1 MKDFFNRRQ
10 RFSLRKYSFG
20 VASVLLGTALFAAHS
35 AQADEVGTPTVSA
48 GNPGTSVAGESSSSL
63 VNTTTTAPQP
73 NPAASVTSPSASATS
88 TSTVALVST
97 ASEVASASTTET
109 TSTATAPA
117 TTATAAATASST
129 PTAAGT
135 TSVGSA
141 TSSSTGATSTSAVT
155 PTAVQPTVAQPVAPT
170 TQPTATTQPVSAP
183 TATQPVASTQPTSAS
198 VAQPATT
205 TLTTSTPSPTSAA
218 NTAALTTML
227 TANPMSAVGTA
238 PEVRSRSSRRRRS
251 LDNPESTSYTTG
263 AATATPIM
271 SDPNGATITNRPLVV
286 PTPKD
291 PNDHITAGINYQL
304 NPNTSQYTYLVTDL
318 MGFNKA
324 YNTKYYYRM
333 SKPYDN
339 STNVTI
345 ELVDGA
351 TNTVKETKQIN
362 GAGTV
367 NLGQAT
373 LAPIS
378 GAKQAYIEFR
388 FENIVDADKTNRPA
402 LRATWKYNGSAT
414 DFDGQ
419 RSAIQ
424 IYDVVN
430 PANEGTTITDPQYYI
445 PRLTH
450 KTTYYKVVDKNASTY
465 DKNRL
470 VGKFVQDTNGNYIK
484 NSSTAGDYKL
494 VNKDGIPDVGTQSY
508 RETGNEESLGSFTLT
523 AMEGQDFHAS
533 ALRAFEGY
541 SLYQTADP
549 RSLVDVLKKPYQVGQ
564 RWFDVANAEGAVK
577 RIKEVV
583 KEDGTVRIEM
593 WAIKSDSLNKIAK
606 DVNTDGYVK
615 VYETVIRPGSNNKID
630 HPEDLGKYPTIDDA
644 GWNRDNNT
652 PSYPGL
658 KPEYRDKLVKGQ
670 PFAIFSDKQ
679 NTNYKGDLEFARGS
693 GADFI
698 YKRPDGTFYR
708 MSWAGTVAQN
718 NVEVKENPVSATEAA
733 QYSPRY
739 SSAGEFYVNR
749 GSSDTS
755 YTINGVPVASG
766 NIFRLENKLT
776 PSYETIYYYV
786 KNEPIDIE
794 LKLKKVLKSLNTTV
808 QPELKKG
815 AFSFN
820 ITNVAADPANPLEK
834 DGPAINATVT
844 NKEDGSIPFTQKITQ
859 ADGTEKEVSLI
870 QLDKVGIYKYRI
882 TEVAGSD
889 TEVDYDGMSV
899 IATVTVTEKKDSSGN
914 YLGEHEYT
922 VTYTSKKGQDDSGNK
937 TDPDVSATNPTGTGT
952 DTEFNNFVV
961 APVNVEF
968 DFTKKLSGRNLKANE
983 FTFNLLN
990 EAGAVVGTAKND
1002 ANGNIKF
1009 TGIKYKVSDLGTN
1022 SAGKRNDSK
1031 TFNYTVKEVVPT
1043 TAEAGMSYDQMEA
1056 KVAVTVTKT
1065 GHTLTTATTYSSVNG
1080 IDANGNPTTGVDKE
1094 FNNTFTPNPVKVN
1107 LEFDKSLSNGTL
1119 NAGDFSFKLTG
1130 DGNVN
1135 ETVTN
1140 KANGK
1145 INFSTLSF
1153 DKAGVYNYTV
1163 KEVAGTNTDVDYDA
1177 MTINV
1182 KVTVTKDANT
1192 GLLSASTVMTSSGG
1206 EATDAND
1213 RVFNNYVV
1221 PAIPIR
1227 VDFKKALVGRPLKK
1241 NEFTFEMKDKNGV
1254 VVATGTNDEH
1264 GVVTFNQLPEVTNAQ
1279 VGKVIKYTVSEKVPA
1294 NKEFGVTYDNM
1305 VAEVSVSVVKNAT
1318 SHALQAVVTY
1328 PGGDTEF
1335 NNTVTPPTTPDFQP
1349 EKFIVNK
1356 EKYDITGTKL
1366 MDDDDELADEYTD
1379 TNANPYADGTANNE
1393 PENLN
1398 TKTVKKGDKIVYQ
1411 VWLDTTNL
1419 KASDNIQA
1427 VGISDKYEADKLEIN
1442 VADIKAYDSVTGV
1455 DVTDKFDITV
1465 NNGVITATSKASFI
1479 KDINNDPV
1487 IDTTKFAFGRYYK
1500 FDIPATVKMT
1510 TPNGVDIE
1518 NTANQIVHQY
1528 DPTNRNITKPEKPTQ
1543 KRVVNLPVPLEFDF
1557 TKKLDGRNLVENEFT
1572 FVLKKDGVAIQTVK
1586 NSAPDATTGIA
1597 KIAFKPLEFTKAD
1610 AGNTFTYTVEEV
1622 AGTDA
1627 TVSYDNMVATIKVEV
1642 KHDGTTMTTVV
1653 NMLQDAPDKEFNNT
1667 VKPPEEPKF
1676 NPEKYV
1682 VSKEKFDITGDK
1694 LLDDDSELADKYGDT
1709 KANPYVDGTANN
1721 EPENLNTKTV
1731 KPGSKLVYQVW
1742 LDTKQFSA
1750 TNTENIQTV
1759 GITDN
1764 YDEAKLDVNSIKVYD
1779 SVTGAD
1785 VTSKFDIANTG
1796 GVITATLKAG
1806 FTKSLGD
1813 ANNTQIID
1821 TTKFAFGRYYKVDIS
1836 TTVKTDA
1843 PAGKDIENTAGQIV
1857 HYYNPRTNTVEK
1869 PEKPTEKRVNS
1880 VPVPLELK
1888 FTKALDGRALQAGE
1902 FEFIL
1907 EKDGVEVE
1915 RVKNDAAGKINF
1927 KKLEFGKNDLG
1938 KTYNY
1943 TVREVAGTDA
1953 TVTYDTMVATV
1964 SVSISHDGTAKAIVK
1979 NVVDAPDKEFNN
1991 KVKPPEEPKF
2001 NPEKYVVST
2010 EKFDI
2015 TGDKL
2020 LDDDSELT
2028 DKYGDTNANPYA
2040 DGTANNEPENL
2051 NTKTVKPGSKLVYQV
2066 WLDTTQFSATNTENI
2081 QTVGIT
2087 DNYDEAK
2094 LNVNS
2099 IKVYD
2104 SVTGS
2109 DVTSK
2114 FDIANTGGV
2123 ITATLKAGF
2132 TKSLGDANNTQII
2145 DTTKFAFGRYYKVDI
2160 STTVKTDA
2168 PAGKDIENTAGQ
2180 IVHYYN
2186 PRTNTVEKPEKP
2198 TEKRV
2203 NSVPV
2208 PLELNF
2214 TKKLDGRQLKA
2225 NEFTFVLKKDG
2236 VEVERAKNDAPDAT
2250 TGIAKINFTKL
2261 EFGKDDI
2268 GKTYNYTVEEVKGTD
2283 STVSYDGMVA
2293 TVRVSISH
2301 DGTAKAI
2308 VKNVVDAPDKE
2319 FDNRV
2324 TPPEEPKFNPEK
2336 YVVRDEDFDLTG
2348 KKLLDDD
2355 SELADK
2361 YGDTKINPY
2370 ADKSN
2375 NNEKVTV
2382 RNDKGEL
2389 EEVFENLN
2397 TQPVK
2402 RGQKF
2407 YYQVWLDT
2415 TQFSANNKE
2424 NIQTVGITDNY
2435 DESKLIVTKNTI
2447 KVYDGETGADV
2458 TSKFDVAVTNGIITA
2473 NLKSGFTKSLG
2484 DANNTQVID
2493 TTKFE
2498 FGRYYKVVIPATVSQ
2513 DAYDGSE
2520 IENTATQTVHY
2531 YNPRTH
2537 TVETPDKPTQKRVN
2551 NIPTAIQLI
2560 FGKTLNGRKL
2570 QADEFSFVL
2579 KDKETNK
2586 ILEKAK
2592 NDADGK
2598 VTFKTIN
2605 YSKADIGQT
2614 FNYIVEEEKGDKPGV
2629 TYDDMKVNV
2638 TVQVIQPS
2646 SGDQLST
2653 VISYATEGGDAFT
2666 ADDTVFDNN
2675 VTPNFKPEKYVVS
2688 KEKFDLKGTKLL
2700 DDDAPNGKVEAENLN
2715 HHTLTRGQ
2723 KFYYQVWLDTR
2734 EFTAESNIQSV
2745 GITDDYDEAK
2755 LDIDESAIKVYDGET
2770 DVTDKFDISIKN
2782 GVIYATS
2789 KPSLTKPIS
2798 ATDATPVID
2807 TTKFAFGRYYK
2818 FDIPA
2823 TVKNIKDNDGV
2834 EFSNTANEI
2843 VHQYNPYNKQVTTPK
2858 KPTQTRENN
2867 VPVPLE
2873 FNYTKKL
2880 EGRELTAGEFS
2891 FLLKDQDGK
2900 VLQTVS
2906 NDKDGHIKFE
2916 QLLFSKADL
2925 GKTFTY
2931 TVEEVNDNKPGIS
2944 YDAMKA
2950 TVTVQVTKDGK
2961 ILKTVVNHASAGGNA
2976 TDANDKEFNNKVV
2989 PPEKPKFQPEK
3000 YVVNQEKFD
3009 ITGDKLVDDDK
3020 ELADKY
3026 ADTNANPYVDKTDNN
3041 EKENL
3046 NTKTVKRGDK
3056 LVYQVWLDTTKF
3068 DANNKDYIQTV
3079 GITDNYDEKKLNVNQ
3094 PDIKAYDGKTGKDV
3108 TAMFDIKVEN
3118 GVITANLKD
3127 GFTKSLGDK
3136 DNTQIIDTT
3145 KFAFGRYY
3153 KFDIPAIVKDSK
3165 NEKGEFDVPSGSD
3178 IENTAGQT
3186 VHYYDPTVKKV
3197 VKTPEKPTEKRVVN
3211 ISASVTFEFTK
3222 KLGGRDLKAGEF
3234 SFVLKDRK
3242 GKVIETVS
3250 NDADGKI
3257 KFSALEYKHGE
3268 EGIHFYTVEEV
3279 KGNDTTVTYD
3289 KMVAKVTVL
3298 VAKGGNVMTVTSK
3311 LPEDTEFNNIVTPPT
3326 PPTPVVPPVTPPTP
3340 PTPVVPPVTPPTPP
3354 TPVVPPVTPPTP
3366 PTPVVPPVTPPTPPT
3381 PVVPPVTPPT
3391 PPTPVVPPVTPP
3403 TSPEVSREQGLPKT
3417 GENKSVV
3424 AMAFGGLLAAA
3435 GLGLAG
3441 KRKKED

>member
-63 VNTTTTAPQP
+63 VNTTTTAPQS

-88 TSTVALVST
+88 TSTVALVSP

-109 TSTATAPA
+109 TSIATAPA

-227 TANPMSAVGTA
+227 TANPMSAAGTA
-238 PEVRSRSSRRRRS
+238 TEVRSRSSRRRRS
-251 LDNPESTSYTTG
+251 LDNPESTSHTTG
-263 AATATPIM
+263 AATATPTM

-465 DKNRL
+465 DMNRL

-494 VNKDGIPDVGTQSY
+494 VNKDGTPDVGTQSY

-630 HPEDLGKYPTIDDA
+630 HPEDLGKNPTIDDA

-708 MSWAGTVAQN
+708 MSWAGNVAQN

-766 NIFRLENKLT
+766 NIFRLENKLS
-776 PSYETIYYYV
+776 PSYETVYYYV

-859 ADGTEKEVSLI
+859 ADGAEKEVSLI

-889 TEVDYDGMSV
+889 TEVDYDEMSV
-899 IATVTVTEKKDSSGN
+899 TATVTVTEKKDASGN
-914 YLGEHEYT
+914 YLGEYEYT
-922 VTYTSKKGQDDSGNK
+922 VTYTSEKGQDDKGKETGTN
-937 TDPDVSATNPTGTGT
+937 VSATNPKEKTGT

-1002 ANGNIKF
+1002 LNGNIKF

-1213 RVFNNYVV
+1213 RVFNNFVV
-1221 PAIPIR
+1221 PP
-1227 VDFKKALVGRPLKK
+1227 VPVNVNFTKALAGRTLVAG
-1241 NEFTFEMKDKNGV
+1241 EFTFEMKDENGV

-1264 GVVTFNQLPEVTNAQ
+1264 GVVTFNQLPEVKNAQ
-1279 VGKVIKYTVSEKVPA
+1279 VGKVIKYKVTEKVPA

-1305 VAEVSVSVVKNAT
+1305 VAEVSVTVSKNADHT
-1318 SHALQAVVTY
+1318 LKATVTY

-1356 EKYDITGTKL
+1356 EKFDITGNKL
-1366 MDDDDELADEYTD
+1366 MDDDNELTNEYTE
-1379 TNANPYADGTANNE
+1379 TNADPYVDKTNNNE

-1398 TKTVKKGDKIVYQ
+1398 TKTVKKGDEIVYQ
-1411 VWLDTTNL
+1411 VWLDTTKL

-1427 VGISDKYEADKLEIN
+1427 VGITDKYEADKLKIN
-1442 VADIKAYDSVTGV
+1442 AADIKAYDSVTGT
-1455 DVTDKFDITV
+1455 DVTSKFVITV
-1465 NNGVITATSKASFI
+1465 NNGEITATSKDEFI
-1479 KDINNDPV
+1479 KDKV
-1487 IDTTKFAFGRYYK
+1487 IDTTKFEFGRYYK
-1500 FDIPATVKMT
+1500 FDIPATVKTT
-1510 TPNGVDIE
+1510 TPDGVDIE

-1528 DPTNRNITKPEKPTQ
+1528 DPTKRDITKPEKPTQ
-1543 KRVVNLPVPLEFDF
+1543 KRVVNLPISLPLNF
-1557 TKKLDGRNLVENEFT
+1557 TKRLDGRQLQANEFT
-1572 FVLKKDGVAIQTVK
+1572 FELRKDGVKVADAQ
-1586 NSAPDATTGIA
+1586 NDAPNANGVA
-1597 KIAFKPLEFTKAD
+1597 KINFKALQFTHAD
-1610 AGNTFTYTVEEV
+1610 LGKTYTYTVNEV
-1622 AGTDA
+1622 AGSDA
-1627 TVSYDNMVATIKVEV
+1627 TVTYDTMVATITVTIQK
-1642 KHDGTTMTTVV
+1642 DGTAKAIVAH
-1653 NMLQDAPDKEFNNT
+1653 LDQDAPDKEFNNK

-1682 VSKEKFDITGDK
+1682 VSTEKFDITGDK
-1694 LLDDDSELADKYGDT
+1694 LVDDDSELADKYGDT
-1709 KANPYVDGTANN
+1709 NANPYADGTANN

-1742 LDTKQFSA
+1742 LDTTQFSA

-1821 TTKFAFGRYYKVDIS
+1821 TTKFAFGRYYKFDIV

-1869 PEKPTEKRVNS
+1869 PN
-1880 VPVPLELK
+1880 
-1888 FTKALDGRALQAGE
+1888 
-1902 FEFIL
+1902 
-1907 EKDGVEVE
+1907 
-1915 RVKNDAAGKINF
+1915 
-1927 KKLEFGKNDLG
+1927 
-1938 KTYNY
+1938 
-1943 TVREVAGTDA
+1943 
-1953 TVTYDTMVATV
+1953 
-1964 SVSISHDGTAKAIVK
+1964 
-1979 NVVDAPDKEFNN
+1979 
-1991 KVKPPEEPKF
+1991 
-2001 NPEKYVVST
+2001 
-2010 EKFDI
+2010 
-2015 TGDKL
+2015 
-2020 LDDDSELT
+2020 
-2028 DKYGDTNANPYA
+2028 
-2040 DGTANNEPENL
+2040 
-2051 NTKTVKPGSKLVYQV
+2051 
-2066 WLDTTQFSATNTENI
+2066 
-2081 QTVGIT
+2081 
-2087 DNYDEAK
+2087 
-2094 LNVNS
+2094 
-2099 IKVYD
+2099 
-2104 SVTGS
+2104 
-2109 DVTSK
+2109 
-2114 FDIANTGGV
+2114 
-2123 ITATLKAGF
+2123 
-2132 TKSLGDANNTQII
+2132 
-2145 DTTKFAFGRYYKVDI
+2145 
-2160 STTVKTDA
+2160 
-2168 PAGKDIENTAGQ
+2168 
-2180 IVHYYN
+2180 
-2186 PRTNTVEKPEKP
+2186 KP

-2336 YVVRDEDFDLTG
+2336 YVVRDKDFDLTG

-2361 YGDTKINPY
+2361 YSDTKINPY

-2770 DVTDKFDISIKN
+2770 DVTDKFKISIKN

-2798 ATDATPVID
+2798 ATDSTPVID

-2858 KPTQTRENN
+2858 KPTQTRDNN

-3222 KLGGRDLKAGEF
+3222 KLEGRDLKAGEF

-3250 NDADGKI
+3250 NDVDGKI

-3381 PVVPPVTPPT
+3381 PPTPVVPPVTPPT

>member
-1 MKDFFNRRQ
+1 
-10 RFSLRKYSFG
+10 
-20 VASVLLGTALFAAHS
+20 
-35 AQADEVGTPTVSA
+35 
-48 GNPGTSVAGESSSSL
+48 
-63 VNTTTTAPQP
+63 
-73 NPAASVTSPSASATS
+73 
-88 TSTVALVST
+88 
-97 ASEVASASTTET
+97 
-109 TSTATAPA
+109 
-117 TTATAAATASST
+117 
-129 PTAAGT
+129 
-135 TSVGSA
+135 
-141 TSSSTGATSTSAVT
+141 
-155 PTAVQPTVAQPVAPT
+155 
-170 TQPTATTQPVSAP
+170 
-183 TATQPVASTQPTSAS
+183 
-198 VAQPATT
+198 
-205 TLTTSTPSPTSAA
+205 
-218 NTAALTTML
+218 ML

-1206 EATDAND
+1206 EAIDAND
-1213 RVFNNYVV
+1213 RVFNNFVV
-1221 PAIPIR
+1221 PP
-1227 VDFKKALVGRPLKK
+1227 VPVNVNFTKALAGRALVAG
-1241 NEFTFEMKDKNGV
+1241 EFTFEMKDSAGT

-1264 GVVTFNQLPEVTNAQ
+1264 GVVTFNRLPEVTNAQ
-1279 VGKVIKYTVSEKVPA
+1279 VGKAIKYTVSEKVPA

-1305 VAEVSVSVVKNAT
+1305 VAEVSVTVSKNADHT
-1318 SHALQAVVTY
+1318 LKATVTY

-1356 EKYDITGTKL
+1356 EKFDITGNKL
-1366 MDDDDELADEYTD
+1366 MDDDNELTNEYTE
-1379 TNANPYADGTANNE
+1379 TNADPYVDKTNNNE

-1398 TKTVKKGDKIVYQ
+1398 TKTVKKGDEIVYQ
-1411 VWLDTTNL
+1411 VWLDTTKL

-1427 VGISDKYEADKLEIN
+1427 VGITDKYEADKLEIN
-1442 VADIKAYDSVTGV
+1442 DADIKAYDSVTGA
-1455 DVTDKFDITV
+1455 DVTSKFVITV
-1465 NNGVITATSKASFI
+1465 NNGEITATSKDEFI
-1479 KDINNDPV
+1479 KDKV
-1487 IDTTKFAFGRYYK
+1487 IDTTKFEFGRYYK
-1500 FDIPATVKMT
+1500 FDIPATVKTT
-1510 TPNGVDIE
+1510 TPDGVDIE

-1528 DPTNRNITKPEKPTQ
+1528 DPTKRDITKPEKPTQ
-1543 KRVVNLPVPLEFDF
+1543 KRVVNLPVPLELKF
-1557 TKKLDGRNLVENEFT
+1557 TKALAGRQLKANEFE
-1572 FVLKKDGVAIQTVK
+1572 FVLEKDGVEVERVK
-1586 NSAPDATTGIA
+1586 NDAAG
-1597 KIAFKPLEFTKAD
+1597 KINFKKLEFGKDDFGKTYS
-1610 AGNTFTYTVEEV
+1610 YTVHEV
-1622 AGTDA
+1622 TGSDA
-1627 TVSYDNMVATIKVEV
+1627 TVTYDTMVATVRVSIS
-1642 KHDGTTMTTVV
+1642 HDGTAKAIVKNVV
-1653 NMLQDAPDKEFNNT
+1653 DAPDKEFNNK

-1682 VSKEKFDITGDK
+1682 VSTEKFDITGDK
-1694 LLDDDSELADKYGDT
+1694 LVDDDSELADKYGDT
-1709 KANPYVDGTANN
+1709 NANPYADGTANN

-1779 SVTGAD
+1779 SVTG
-1785 VTSKFDIANTG
+1785 
-1796 GVITATLKAG
+1796 
-1806 FTKSLGD
+1806 
-1813 ANNTQIID
+1813 
-1821 TTKFAFGRYYKVDIS
+1821 
-1836 TTVKTDA
+1836 
-1843 PAGKDIENTAGQIV
+1843 
-1857 HYYNPRTNTVEK
+1857 
-1869 PEKPTEKRVNS
+1869 
-1880 VPVPLELK
+1880 
-1888 FTKALDGRALQAGE
+1888 
-1902 FEFIL
+1902 
-1907 EKDGVEVE
+1907 
-1915 RVKNDAAGKINF
+1915 
-1927 KKLEFGKNDLG
+1927 
-1938 KTYNY
+1938 
-1943 TVREVAGTDA
+1943 
-1953 TVTYDTMVATV
+1953 
-1964 SVSISHDGTAKAIVK
+1964 
-1979 NVVDAPDKEFNN
+1979 
-1991 KVKPPEEPKF
+1991 
-2001 NPEKYVVST
+2001 
-2010 EKFDI
+2010 
-2015 TGDKL
+2015 
-2020 LDDDSELT
+2020 
-2028 DKYGDTNANPYA
+2028 
-2040 DGTANNEPENL
+2040 
-2051 NTKTVKPGSKLVYQV
+2051 
-2066 WLDTTQFSATNTENI
+2066 
-2081 QTVGIT
+2081 
-2087 DNYDEAK
+2087 
-2094 LNVNS
+2094 
-2099 IKVYD
+2099 
-2104 SVTGS
+2104 S

-2145 DTTKFAFGRYYKVDI
+2145 DTTKFAFGRYYKFDI
-2160 STTVKTDA
+2160 VTTVKTDA

-2236 VEVERAKNDAPDAT
+2236 VEVERAKNGAPDAT

-2324 TPPEEPKFNPEK
+2324 TPPEEPEFKPEK
-2336 YVVRDEDFDLTG
+2336 YVVRDEYFDLTG

-2382 RNDKGEL
+2382 PNDKGEL

-2447 KVYDGETGADV
+2447 KVYDGETGTDV
-2458 TSKFDVAVTNGIITA
+2458 TSKFDVAVTNDGIITA

-2537 TVETPDKPTQKRVN
+2537 KVETPDKPTQKRVN

-3222 KLGGRDLKAGEF
+3222 KLEGRDLKAGEF

>member
-1 MKDFFNRRQ
+1 
-10 RFSLRKYSFG
+10 
-20 VASVLLGTALFAAHS
+20 
-35 AQADEVGTPTVSA
+35 
-48 GNPGTSVAGESSSSL
+48 
-63 VNTTTTAPQP
+63 
-73 NPAASVTSPSASATS
+73 
-88 TSTVALVST
+88 
-97 ASEVASASTTET
+97 
-109 TSTATAPA
+109 
-117 TTATAAATASST
+117 
-129 PTAAGT
+129 
-135 TSVGSA
+135 
-141 TSSSTGATSTSAVT
+141 
-155 PTAVQPTVAQPVAPT
+155 
-170 TQPTATTQPVSAP
+170 
-183 TATQPVASTQPTSAS
+183 
-198 VAQPATT
+198 
-205 TLTTSTPSPTSAA
+205 
-218 NTAALTTML
+218 
-227 TANPMSAVGTA
+227 
-238 PEVRSRSSRRRRS
+238 
-251 LDNPESTSYTTG
+251 
-263 AATATPIM
+263 M

-465 DKNRL
+465 DMNRL

-494 VNKDGIPDVGTQSY
+494 VNKDGTPDVGTQSY

-630 HPEDLGKYPTIDDA
+630 HPEDLGKNPTIDDA

-708 MSWAGTVAQN
+708 MSWAGNVAQN

-766 NIFRLENKLT
+766 NIFRLENKLS
-776 PSYETIYYYV
+776 PSYETVYYYV

-859 ADGTEKEVSLI
+859 ADGAEKEVSLI

-889 TEVDYDGMSV
+889 TEVDYDEMSV
-899 IATVTVTEKKDSSGN
+899 TATVTVTEKKDASGN
-914 YLGEHEYT
+914 YLGEYEYT
-922 VTYTSKKGQDDSGNK
+922 VTYTSEKGQDDKGKETGTN
-937 TDPDVSATNPTGTGT
+937 VSATNPKEKTGT

-990 EAGAVVGTAKND
+990 EAGTVVGTAKND

-1213 RVFNNYVV
+1213 RVFNNFVV

-1227 VDFKKALVGRPLKK
+1227 VDFKKALVGRSLKA
-1241 NEFTFEMKDKNGV
+1241 NEFTFEMKDSAGT
-1254 VVATGTNDEH
+1254 VVATGTNDAN
-1264 GVVTFNQLPEVTNAQ
+1264 GVVTFNQLPKVKNAQ
-1279 VGKVIKYTVSEKVPA
+1279 VGQTIKYYVSEKVPS
-1294 NKEFGVTYDNM
+1294 NKEFGVTYDSM
-1305 VAEVSVSVVKNAT
+1305 VAEVSVTVSKNADHT
-1318 SHALQAVVTY
+1318 LKATVTY

-1356 EKYDITGTKL
+1356 KEYDITGNKL
-1366 MDDDDELADEYTD
+1366 MDDDDELADEYVD
-1379 TNANPYADGTANNE
+1379 TNANPYVDGTTNNE

-1398 TKTVKKGDKIVYQ
+1398 TKTVKKGDEIVYQ
-1411 VWLDTTNL
+1411 VWLDTTKL

-1427 VGISDKYEADKLEIN
+1427 VGITDKYEADKLEIN
-1442 VADIKAYDSVTGV
+1442 ASNIKAYDSVTGV
-1455 DVTDKFDITV
+1455 DVTAKFDIKV
-1465 NNGVITATSKASFI
+1465 ENGTITATSKDEFI
-1479 KDINNDPV
+1479 KDANNNPV
-1487 IDTTKFAFGRYYK
+1487 IDTTKFEFGRYYK

-1572 FVLKKDGVAIQTVK
+1572 FVLKKDGVAIQTAK

-1597 KIAFKPLEFTKAD
+1597 KIAFKPLEFTKAN

-1642 KHDGTTMTTVV
+1642 KHDGTTKATVV

-1682 VSKEKFDITGDK
+1682 VDKEKFDITGDK
-1694 LLDDDSELADKYGDT
+1694 LVDDDKELADKYADT
-1709 KANPYVDGTANN
+1709 NANPYADDASNN

-1731 KPGSKLVYQVW
+1731 KPGDKLVYQVW

-1750 TNTENIQTV
+1750 TNTENIQTLS
-1759 GITDN
+1759 ITDN
-1764 YDEAKLDVNSIKVYD
+1764 YDEDKLDVNSIKVYD

-1821 TTKFAFGRYYKVDIS
+1821 TTKFAFGRYYK
-1836 TTVKTDA
+1836 
-1843 PAGKDIENTAGQIV
+1843 
-1857 HYYNPRTNTVEK
+1857 
-1869 PEKPTEKRVNS
+1869 
-1880 VPVPLELK
+1880 
-1888 FTKALDGRALQAGE
+1888 
-1902 FEFIL
+1902 
-1907 EKDGVEVE
+1907 
-1915 RVKNDAAGKINF
+1915 
-1927 KKLEFGKNDLG
+1927 
-1938 KTYNY
+1938 
-1943 TVREVAGTDA
+1943 
-1953 TVTYDTMVATV
+1953 
-1964 SVSISHDGTAKAIVK
+1964 
-1979 NVVDAPDKEFNN
+1979 
-1991 KVKPPEEPKF
+1991 
-2001 NPEKYVVST
+2001 
-2010 EKFDI
+2010 FDI
-2015 TGDKL
+2015 
-2020 LDDDSELT
+2020 
-2028 DKYGDTNANPYA
+2028 
-2040 DGTANNEPENL
+2040 
-2051 NTKTVKPGSKLVYQV
+2051 V
-2066 WLDTTQFSATNTENI
+2066 
-2081 QTVGIT
+2081 
-2087 DNYDEAK
+2087 
-2094 LNVNS
+2094 
-2099 IKVYD
+2099 
-2104 SVTGS
+2104 
-2109 DVTSK
+2109 
-2114 FDIANTGGV
+2114 
-2123 ITATLKAGF
+2123 
-2132 TKSLGDANNTQII
+2132 
-2145 DTTKFAFGRYYKVDI
+2145 
-2160 STTVKTDA
+2160 TTVKTDA

-2324 TPPEEPKFNPEK
+2324 TPPEEPEFKPEK

-2675 VTPNFKPEKYVVS
+2675 VTPNFKPEKYVVF

-3118 GVITANLKD
+3118 GVITATLKD

-3222 KLGGRDLKAGEF
+3222 KLEGRDLKAGEF

-3391 PPTPVVPPVTPP
+3391 
-3403 TSPEVSREQGLPKT
+3403 SPEVSREQGLPKT

>member
-88 TSTVALVST
+88 TSTVALVSP

-155 PTAVQPTVAQPVAPT
+155 PTVVQPTVAQPVAST

-227 TANPMSAVGTA
+227 TANPMSAAGTA
-238 PEVRSRSSRRRRS
+238 PEVRSRSSRRRR
-251 LDNPESTSYTTG
+251 DAANPVTTNYTTG
-263 AATATPIM
+263 PATATPAM
-271 SDPNGATITNRPLVV
+271 SDPNGATISSRPLVV

-291 PNDHITAGINYQL
+291 SGQHVTTGIDFQL
-304 NPNTSQYTYLVTDL
+304 NPNPSQYTFAVTDL
-318 MGFNKA
+318 NSFNA
-324 YNTKYYYRM
+324 TYNKKYYYRL
-333 SKPYDN
+333 SKPYNASNDI
-339 STNVTI
+339 TI
-345 ELVDGA
+345 ELVDGQ
-351 TNTVKETKQIN
+351 NNNVVETKSIN
-362 GAGTV
+362 GSGTV
-367 NLGQAT
+367 SLGQSI
-373 LAPIS
+373 LAPLTGS
-378 GAKQAYIEFR
+378 SQAYIEFR
-388 FENIVDADKTNRPA
+388 FENIQDADKSSRPA
-402 LRATWKYNGSAT
+402 LRATWKVSGLVQNFA
-414 DFDGQ
+414 GQ
-419 RSAIQ
+419 RSGIQ
-424 IYDVVN
+424 IYDVAN
-430 PANEGTTITDPQYYI
+430 KANEGTSITDPQYYI
-445 PRLTH
+445 PRLTD
-450 KTTYYKVVDKNASTY
+450 KTTYYKAVDRGT
-465 DKNRL
+465 R
-470 VGKFVQDTNGNYIK
+470 QDVSRTEGIATITTAKRSNDVK
-484 NSSTAGDYKL
+484 NSDIVARYADGTVDVRNENGQI
-494 VNKDGIPDVGTQSY
+494 VNKTTYVNVDRNNINPQEYKEDGAEINLGTYTS
-508 RETGNEESLGSFTLT
+508 TG
-523 AMEGQDFHAS
+523 MEGQNLTAS
-533 ALRAFEGY
+533 GLRAFEGY
-541 SLYQTADP
+541 KLYQTADS
-549 RSLVDVLKKPYQVGQ
+549 RSLIDVLKQPFHVGQ
-564 RWFDVANAEGAVK
+564 RWFDVANAQGGVK

-583 KEDGTVRIEM
+583 SEDGTVRIEM
-593 WAIKSDSLNKIAK
+593 WAIKSDSLNKISS
-606 DVNTDGYVK
+606 DLNTDGYFK
-615 VYETVIRPGSNNKID
+615 VYETVIPPGKNNYDVRPQ
-630 HPEDLGKYPTIDDA
+630 DA
-644 GWNRDNNT
+644 GKDIDVSDPGWNQDNNT
-652 PSYPGL
+652 PQIPKPGFEYIDSL
-658 KPEYRDKLVKGQ
+658 KSKLVQGK
-670 PFAIFSDKQ
+670 PFTIFSDKQ
-679 NTNYKGDLEFARGS
+679 VTNYKGDLQFEKTENNVTTLLF
-693 GADFI
+693 
-698 YKRPDGTFYR
+698 KRPNGTFYK
-708 MSWAGTVAQN
+708 MD
-718 NVEVKENPVSATEAA
+718 KEYLQDASGNPTGKVNMKETDVSATDANG
-733 QYSPRY
+733 YKPTYVSK
-739 SSAGEFYVNR
+739 GEFYVNR
-749 GSSDTS
+749 GDKDNAYS
-755 YTINGVPVASG
+755 INGTPVSSGNVFRLQNDLNPVYRTVYYYAKPEPVKVKLQFTKALAGRTLQDGEFDFKIQDTASG
-766 NIFRLENKLT
+766 YNETVSNQNGKVTFSELT
-776 PSYETIYYYV
+776 FTKPGVYTYKV
-786 KNEPIDIE
+786 NEVP
-794 LKLKKVLKSLNTTV
+794 
-808 QPELKKG
+808 
-815 AFSFN
+815 
-820 ITNVAADPANPLEK
+820 
-834 DGPAINATVT
+834 
-844 NKEDGSIPFTQKITQ
+844 
-859 ADGTEKEVSLI
+859 GT
-870 QLDKVGIYKYRI
+870 
-882 TEVAGSD
+882 D
-889 TEVDYDGMSV
+889 TDVDYDGMES
-899 IATVTVTEKKDSSGN
+899 TVTITVTEKNAIGDLDAK
-914 YLGEHEYT
+914 
-922 VTYTSKKGQDDSGNK
+922 VTYTSINGQDDSGNT
-937 TDPDVSATNPTGTGT
+937 TDTNVSATNPTVRTGT

-1002 ANGNIKF
+1002 LNGNIKF

-1227 VDFKKALVGRPLKK
+1227 VDFKKALVGRPLKA
-1241 NEFTFEMKDKNGV
+1241 NEFTFEMKDSAGT
-1254 VVATGTNDEH
+1254 VVATGTNDAN
-1264 GVVTFNQLPEVTNAQ
+1264 GVVTFNQLPKVKNAQ
-1279 VGKVIKYTVSEKVPA
+1279 VGQTIKYYVSEKVPS
-1294 NKEFGVTYDNM
+1294 NKEFGVTYDSM
-1305 VAEVSVSVVKNAT
+1305 VAEVSVTVSKNADHT
-1318 SHALQAVVTY
+1318 LKATVTY

-1356 EKYDITGTKL
+1356 KEYDITGNKL
-1366 MDDDDELADEYTD
+1366 MDDDDELADEYVD
-1379 TNANPYADGTANNE
+1379 TNANPYVDGTTNNE

-1411 VWLDTTNL
+1411 VWLDTTKL

-1442 VADIKAYDSVTGV
+1442 VADIKAYDSVTGA

-1465 NNGVITATSKASFI
+1465 NNGVITATSKDNFI
-1479 KDINNDPV
+1479 KDKVNNPV
-1487 IDTTKFAFGRYYK
+1487 IDTTKFEFGRYYK
-1500 FDIPATVKMT
+1500 FDIPATVKTMT
-1510 TPNGVDIE
+1510 PDGVDIV
-1518 NTANQIVHQY
+1518 NTANQVVHQY
-1528 DPTNRNITKPEKPTQ
+1528 DPTKKTVTTPPKKDTQ
-1543 KRVVNLPVPLEFDF
+1543 KRVVNLPISLPLNF
-1557 TKKLDGRNLVENEFT
+1557 TKRLDGRQLQANEFT
-1572 FVLKKDGVAIQTVK
+1572 FELRKDGVKVGEAK
-1586 NSAPDATTGIA
+1586 NGAPNANGVA
-1597 KIAFKPLEFTKAD
+1597 KINFEALQFTHAD
-1610 AGNTFTYTVEEV
+1610 LGKTYTYTVNEV
-1622 AGTDA
+1622 AGSDA
-1627 TVSYDNMVATIKVEV
+1627 TVTYDNMVATITVTIQK
-1642 KHDGTTMTTVV
+1642 DGTAKAIVAH
-1653 NMLQDAPDKEFNNT
+1653 LDQDAPDKEFNNK

-1709 KANPYVDGTANN
+1709 KVNPYADGTANN

-1821 TTKFAFGRYYKVDIS
+1821 TTKFAFGRYYKFDIV

-1869 PEKPTEKRVNS
+1869 PN
-1880 VPVPLELK
+1880 
-1888 FTKALDGRALQAGE
+1888 
-1902 FEFIL
+1902 
-1907 EKDGVEVE
+1907 
-1915 RVKNDAAGKINF
+1915 
-1927 KKLEFGKNDLG
+1927 
-1938 KTYNY
+1938 
-1943 TVREVAGTDA
+1943 
-1953 TVTYDTMVATV
+1953 
-1964 SVSISHDGTAKAIVK
+1964 
-1979 NVVDAPDKEFNN
+1979 
-1991 KVKPPEEPKF
+1991 
-2001 NPEKYVVST
+2001 
-2010 EKFDI
+2010 
-2015 TGDKL
+2015 
-2020 LDDDSELT
+2020 
-2028 DKYGDTNANPYA
+2028 
-2040 DGTANNEPENL
+2040 
-2051 NTKTVKPGSKLVYQV
+2051 
-2066 WLDTTQFSATNTENI
+2066 
-2081 QTVGIT
+2081 
-2087 DNYDEAK
+2087 
-2094 LNVNS
+2094 
-2099 IKVYD
+2099 
-2104 SVTGS
+2104 
-2109 DVTSK
+2109 
-2114 FDIANTGGV
+2114 
-2123 ITATLKAGF
+2123 
-2132 TKSLGDANNTQII
+2132 
-2145 DTTKFAFGRYYKVDI
+2145 
-2160 STTVKTDA
+2160 
-2168 PAGKDIENTAGQ
+2168 
-2180 IVHYYN
+2180 
-2186 PRTNTVEKPEKP
+2186 KP

-2336 YVVRDEDFDLTG
+2336 YVVRDKDFDLTG

-2361 YGDTKINPY
+2361 YSDTKINPY

-2770 DVTDKFDISIKN
+2770 DVTDKFKISIKN

-2798 ATDATPVID
+2798 ATDSTPVID

-2858 KPTQTRENN
+2858 KPTQTRDNN

-3222 KLGGRDLKAGEF
+3222 KLEGRDLKAGEF

>member
-1 MKDFFNRRQ
+1 
-10 RFSLRKYSFG
+10 
-20 VASVLLGTALFAAHS
+20 
-35 AQADEVGTPTVSA
+35 
-48 GNPGTSVAGESSSSL
+48 
-63 VNTTTTAPQP
+63 
-73 NPAASVTSPSASATS
+73 
-88 TSTVALVST
+88 
-97 ASEVASASTTET
+97 
-109 TSTATAPA
+109 
-117 TTATAAATASST
+117 
-129 PTAAGT
+129 
-135 TSVGSA
+135 
-141 TSSSTGATSTSAVT
+141 
-155 PTAVQPTVAQPVAPT
+155 
-170 TQPTATTQPVSAP
+170 
-183 TATQPVASTQPTSAS
+183 
-198 VAQPATT
+198 
-205 TLTTSTPSPTSAA
+205 
-218 NTAALTTML
+218 ML
-227 TANPMSAVGTA
+227 TANPMSAAGTA
-238 PEVRSRSSRRRRS
+238 TEVRSRSSRRRRS
-251 LDNPESTSYTTG
+251 LDNPESTSHTTG
-263 AATATPIM
+263 AATATPTM

-465 DKNRL
+465 DMNRL

-494 VNKDGIPDVGTQSY
+494 VNKDGTPDVGTQSY

-630 HPEDLGKYPTIDDA
+630 HPEDFGKNPTIDDA
-644 GWNRDNNT
+644 GWNRDNNK
-652 PSYPGL
+652 PSYEGL
-658 KPEYRDKLVKGQ
+658 KPEYRDKLVMGQ

-708 MSWAGTVAQN
+708 MSWAGNVAQN

-749 GSSDTS
+749 GSSNTS

-766 NIFRLENKLT
+766 NIFRLENKLS
-776 PSYETIYYYV
+776 PSYETVYYYV

-815 AFSFN
+815 DFSFN

-844 NKEDGSIPFTQKITQ
+844 NKEDGSIPFTQKIRQ

-899 IATVTVTEKKDSSGN
+899 TATVTVTEKKDSSGN
-914 YLGEHEYT
+914 YLGEYEYT
-922 VTYTSKKGQDDSGNK
+922 VTYTSKNGQDDSGN
-937 TDPDVSATNPTGTGT
+937 TDVSATNPTGTGT

-990 EAGAVVGTAKND
+990 EAGTVVGTAKND

-1213 RVFNNYVV
+1213 RVFNNFVV
-1221 PAIPIR
+1221 PP
-1227 VDFKKALVGRPLKK
+1227 VPVNVNFTKALAGRTLVAG
-1241 NEFTFEMKDKNGV
+1241 EFTFEMKDENGV

-1264 GVVTFNQLPEVTNAQ
+1264 GVVTFNQLPEVKNAQ
-1279 VGKVIKYTVSEKVPA
+1279 VGKVIKYKVTEKVPA

-1305 VAEVSVSVVKNAT
+1305 VAEVSVTVSKNADHT
-1318 SHALQAVVTY
+1318 LKATVTY

-1356 EKYDITGTKL
+1356 EKFDITGNKL
-1366 MDDDDELADEYTD
+1366 MDDDNELTNEYTE
-1379 TNANPYADGTANNE
+1379 TNADPYVDKTNNNE

-1398 TKTVKKGDKIVYQ
+1398 TKTVKKGDEIVYQ
-1411 VWLDTTNL
+1411 VWLDTTKL

-1427 VGISDKYEADKLEIN
+1427 VGITDKYEADKLKIN
-1442 VADIKAYDSVTGV
+1442 AADIKAYDSVTGT
-1455 DVTDKFDITV
+1455 DVTSKFVITV
-1465 NNGVITATSKASFI
+1465 NNGEITATSKDEFI
-1479 KDINNDPV
+1479 KDKV
-1487 IDTTKFAFGRYYK
+1487 IDTTKFEFGRYYK

-1510 TPNGVDIE
+1510 TPNGVDIV

-1528 DPTNRNITKPEKPTQ
+1528 DPTKKDVTKPKKDTQ
-1543 KRVVNLPVPLEFDF
+1543 KRVVNLPISLPLNF
-1557 TKKLDGRNLVENEFT
+1557 TKRLDGRQLQANEFT
-1572 FVLKKDGVAIQTVK
+1572 FELRKDGVKVAEAQ
-1586 NSAPDATTGIA
+1586 NGAPNANGVA
-1597 KIAFKPLEFTKAD
+1597 KINFKALQFTHAD
-1610 AGNTFTYTVEEV
+1610 LGKTYTYTVNEV
-1622 AGTDA
+1622 AGSDA
-1627 TVSYDNMVATIKVEV
+1627 TVTYDTMVATITVTIQK
-1642 KHDGTTMTTVV
+1642 DGTAKAIVAH
-1653 NMLQDAPDKEFNNT
+1653 LDQDAPDKEFNNT

-1694 LLDDDSELADKYGDT
+1694 LLDDDSELTDKYGDT

-1742 LDTKQFSA
+1742 LDTTQFSA

-1821 TTKFAFGRYYKVDIS
+1821 TTKFAFGRYYKFDIV

-1869 PEKPTEKRVNS
+1869 PN
-1880 VPVPLELK
+1880 
-1888 FTKALDGRALQAGE
+1888 
-1902 FEFIL
+1902 
-1907 EKDGVEVE
+1907 
-1915 RVKNDAAGKINF
+1915 
-1927 KKLEFGKNDLG
+1927 
-1938 KTYNY
+1938 
-1943 TVREVAGTDA
+1943 
-1953 TVTYDTMVATV
+1953 
-1964 SVSISHDGTAKAIVK
+1964 
-1979 NVVDAPDKEFNN
+1979 
-1991 KVKPPEEPKF
+1991 
-2001 NPEKYVVST
+2001 
-2010 EKFDI
+2010 
-2015 TGDKL
+2015 
-2020 LDDDSELT
+2020 
-2028 DKYGDTNANPYA
+2028 
-2040 DGTANNEPENL
+2040 
-2051 NTKTVKPGSKLVYQV
+2051 
-2066 WLDTTQFSATNTENI
+2066 
-2081 QTVGIT
+2081 
-2087 DNYDEAK
+2087 
-2094 LNVNS
+2094 
-2099 IKVYD
+2099 
-2104 SVTGS
+2104 
-2109 DVTSK
+2109 
-2114 FDIANTGGV
+2114 
-2123 ITATLKAGF
+2123 
-2132 TKSLGDANNTQII
+2132 
-2145 DTTKFAFGRYYKVDI
+2145 
-2160 STTVKTDA
+2160 
-2168 PAGKDIENTAGQ
+2168 
-2180 IVHYYN
+2180 
-2186 PRTNTVEKPEKP
+2186 KP

-2336 YVVRDEDFDLTG
+2336 YVVRDKDFDLTG

-2361 YGDTKINPY
+2361 YSDTKINPY

-2770 DVTDKFDISIKN
+2770 DVTDKFKISIKN

-3094 PDIKAYDGKTGKDV
+3094 SDIKAYDGKTGKDV

-3222 KLGGRDLKAGEF
+3222 KLEGRDLKAGEF

-3340 PTPVVPPVTPPTPP
+3340 PTPVVPPVTPPT
-3354 TPVVPPVTPPTP
+3354 
-3366 PTPVVPPVTPPTPPT
+3366 
-3381 PVVPPVTPPT
+3381 
-3391 PPTPVVPPVTPP
+3391 
-3403 TSPEVSREQGLPKT
+3403 SPEVSREQGLPKT

>member
-88 TSTVALVST
+88 TSTVALVSP

-1213 RVFNNYVV
+1213 RVFNNFVV

-1227 VDFKKALVGRPLKK
+1227 VDFKKALVGRSLKA
-1241 NEFTFEMKDKNGV
+1241 NEFTFEMKDSAGT
-1254 VVATGTNDEH
+1254 VVATGTNDAN
-1264 GVVTFNQLPEVTNAQ
+1264 GVVTFNQLPKVKNAQ
-1279 VGKVIKYTVSEKVPA
+1279 VGQTIKYYVSEKVPS
-1294 NKEFGVTYDNM
+1294 NKEFGVTYDSM
-1305 VAEVSVSVVKNAT
+1305 VAEVSVTVSKNADHT
-1318 SHALQAVVTY
+1318 LKATVTY

-1335 NNTVTPPTTPDFQP
+1335 NNTVIPPTTPDFQP

-1356 EKYDITGTKL
+1356 EKYDITGNKL
-1366 MDDDDELADEYTD
+1366 MDDDDELADEYVD
-1379 TNANPYADGTANNE
+1379 TNANPYVDGTTNNE

-1411 VWLDTTNL
+1411 VWLDTTKL

-1442 VADIKAYDSVTGV
+1442 VADIKAYDSITGV
-1455 DVTDKFDITV
+1455 DVTAKFDIKV
-1465 NNGVITATSKASFI
+1465 ENGTITATSKNEFI
-1479 KDINNDPV
+1479 KDANNNPV
-1487 IDTTKFAFGRYYK
+1487 IDTTKFEFGRYYK
-1500 FDIPATVKMT
+1500 FDIPATVKTT
-1510 TPNGVDIE
+1510 TPDGVDIV
-1518 NTANQIVHQY
+1518 NTANQVVHQY
-1528 DPTNRNITKPEKPTQ
+1528 DPTKKTVTTPPKKDTQ
-1543 KRVVNLPVPLEFDF
+1543 KRVVNLPISLPLNF
-1557 TKKLDGRNLVENEFT
+1557 TKRLDGRQLQANEFT
-1572 FVLKKDGVAIQTVK
+1572 FELRKDGVKVADAQ
-1586 NSAPDATTGIA
+1586 NDAPNANGVA
-1597 KIAFKPLEFTKAD
+1597 KINFKALQFTHDDLGK
-1610 AGNTFTYTVEEV
+1610 TYTYTVNEV
-1622 AGTDA
+1622 AGSDA
-1627 TVSYDNMVATIKVEV
+1627 TVTYDTMVATITVTIQK
-1642 KHDGTTMTTVV
+1642 DGTAKAIVAH
-1653 NMLQDAPDKEFNNT
+1653 LDQDAPDKEFNNT

-1682 VSKEKFDITGDK
+1682 VDKEKFDITGDK
-1694 LLDDDSELADKYGDT
+1694 LVDDDKELADKYADT
-1709 KANPYVDGTANN
+1709 NANPYADDASNN

-1731 KPGSKLVYQVW
+1731 KPGDKLVYQVW

-1750 TNTENIQTV
+1750 TNTENIQTL

-1764 YDEAKLDVNSIKVYD
+1764 YDEDKLDVNSIKVYD
-1779 SVTGAD
+1779 SVTGTD

-1821 TTKFAFGRYYKVDIS
+1821 TTKFAFGRYYKVDI
-1836 TTVKTDA
+1836 V
-1843 PAGKDIENTAGQIV
+1843 
-1857 HYYNPRTNTVEK
+1857 
-1869 PEKPTEKRVNS
+1869 
-1880 VPVPLELK
+1880 
-1888 FTKALDGRALQAGE
+1888 
-1902 FEFIL
+1902 
-1907 EKDGVEVE
+1907 
-1915 RVKNDAAGKINF
+1915 
-1927 KKLEFGKNDLG
+1927 
-1938 KTYNY
+1938 
-1943 TVREVAGTDA
+1943 
-1953 TVTYDTMVATV
+1953 
-1964 SVSISHDGTAKAIVK
+1964 
-1979 NVVDAPDKEFNN
+1979 
-1991 KVKPPEEPKF
+1991 
-2001 NPEKYVVST
+2001 
-2010 EKFDI
+2010 
-2015 TGDKL
+2015 
-2020 LDDDSELT
+2020 
-2028 DKYGDTNANPYA
+2028 
-2040 DGTANNEPENL
+2040 
-2051 NTKTVKPGSKLVYQV
+2051 
-2066 WLDTTQFSATNTENI
+2066 
-2081 QTVGIT
+2081 
-2087 DNYDEAK
+2087 
-2094 LNVNS
+2094 
-2099 IKVYD
+2099 
-2104 SVTGS
+2104 
-2109 DVTSK
+2109 
-2114 FDIANTGGV
+2114 
-2123 ITATLKAGF
+2123 
-2132 TKSLGDANNTQII
+2132 
-2145 DTTKFAFGRYYKVDI
+2145 
-2160 STTVKTDA
+2160 TTVKTDA

-2324 TPPEEPKFNPEK
+2324 TPPEEPEFKPEK
-2336 YVVRDEDFDLTG
+2336 YVVRDEYFDLTG

-2382 RNDKGEL
+2382 PNDKGEL

-2447 KVYDGETGADV
+2447 KVYDGETGTDV
-2458 TSKFDVAVTNGIITA
+2458 TSKFDVAVTNDGIITA

-2537 TVETPDKPTQKRVN
+2537 KVETPDKPTQKRVN

-3222 KLGGRDLKAGEF
+3222 KLEGRDLKAGEF

>member
-88 TSTVALVST
+88 TSTVALVSP

-1264 GVVTFNQLPEVTNAQ
+1264 GVVTFKQLPEVKNAQ

-1305 VAEVSVSVVKNAT
+1305 VAEVSVTVSKNADHT
-1318 SHALQAVVTY
+1318 LKATVAY

-1335 NNTVTPPTTPDFQP
+1335 NNVVTPPTEPKFQP

-1356 EKYDITGTKL
+1356 EKFDITGNKL
-1366 MDDDDELADEYTD
+1366 MDDDNELANEYTD

-1427 VGISDKYEADKLEIN
+1427 VGITDKYEADKLEIN
-1442 VADIKAYDSVTGV
+1442 DADIKAYDSVTGA
-1455 DVTDKFDITV
+1455 DVTSKFVITV
-1465 NNGVITATSKASFI
+1465 NNGEITATSKDEFI
-1479 KDINNDPV
+1479 KDKV
-1487 IDTTKFAFGRYYK
+1487 IDTTKFEFGRYYK
-1500 FDIPATVKMT
+1500 FDIPATVKTT
-1510 TPNGVDIE
+1510 TPDGVDIE

-1528 DPTNRNITKPEKPTQ
+1528 DPTKRDITKPEKPTQ

-1586 NSAPDATTGIA
+1586 NS
-1597 KIAFKPLEFTKAD
+1597 
-1610 AGNTFTYTVEEV
+1610 
-1622 AGTDA
+1622 
-1627 TVSYDNMVATIKVEV
+1627 
-1642 KHDGTTMTTVV
+1642 
-1653 NMLQDAPDKEFNNT
+1653 
-1667 VKPPEEPKF
+1667 
-1676 NPEKYV
+1676 
-1682 VSKEKFDITGDK
+1682 
-1694 LLDDDSELADKYGDT
+1694 
-1709 KANPYVDGTANN
+1709 
-1721 EPENLNTKTV
+1721 
-1731 KPGSKLVYQVW
+1731 
-1742 LDTKQFSA
+1742 
-1750 TNTENIQTV
+1750 
-1759 GITDN
+1759 
-1764 YDEAKLDVNSIKVYD
+1764 
-1779 SVTGAD
+1779 
-1785 VTSKFDIANTG
+1785 
-1796 GVITATLKAG
+1796 
-1806 FTKSLGD
+1806 
-1813 ANNTQIID
+1813 
-1821 TTKFAFGRYYKVDIS
+1821 
-1836 TTVKTDA
+1836 
-1843 PAGKDIENTAGQIV
+1843 
-1857 HYYNPRTNTVEK
+1857 
-1869 PEKPTEKRVNS
+1869 
-1880 VPVPLELK
+1880 
-1888 FTKALDGRALQAGE
+1888 
-1902 FEFIL
+1902 
-1907 EKDGVEVE
+1907 
-1915 RVKNDAAGKINF
+1915 
-1927 KKLEFGKNDLG
+1927 
-1938 KTYNY
+1938 
-1943 TVREVAGTDA
+1943 
-1953 TVTYDTMVATV
+1953 
-1964 SVSISHDGTAKAIVK
+1964 
-1979 NVVDAPDKEFNN
+1979 
-1991 KVKPPEEPKF
+1991 
-2001 NPEKYVVST
+2001 
-2010 EKFDI
+2010 
-2015 TGDKL
+2015 
-2020 LDDDSELT
+2020 
-2028 DKYGDTNANPYA
+2028 
-2040 DGTANNEPENL
+2040 
-2051 NTKTVKPGSKLVYQV
+2051 
-2066 WLDTTQFSATNTENI
+2066 
-2081 QTVGIT
+2081 
-2087 DNYDEAK
+2087 
-2094 LNVNS
+2094 
-2099 IKVYD
+2099 
-2104 SVTGS
+2104 
-2109 DVTSK
+2109 
-2114 FDIANTGGV
+2114 
-2123 ITATLKAGF
+2123 
-2132 TKSLGDANNTQII
+2132 
-2145 DTTKFAFGRYYKVDI
+2145 
-2160 STTVKTDA
+2160 
-2168 PAGKDIENTAGQ
+2168 
-2180 IVHYYN
+2180 
-2186 PRTNTVEKPEKP
+2186 
-2198 TEKRV
+2198 
-2203 NSVPV
+2203 
-2208 PLELNF
+2208 
-2214 TKKLDGRQLKA
+2214 
-2225 NEFTFVLKKDG
+2225 
-2236 VEVERAKNDAPDAT
+2236 APDAT

-2770 DVTDKFDISIKN
+2770 DVTDKFKISIKN

-3079 GITDNYDEKKLNVNQ
+3079 GIADNYDEKKLNVNQ

-3118 GVITANLKD
+3118 GVITATLKD

-3222 KLGGRDLKAGEF
+3222 KLEGRDLKAGEF

-3326 PPTPVVPPVTPPTP
+3326 PPTPVVPPVTPPT
-3340 PTPVVPPVTPPTPP
+3340 
-3354 TPVVPPVTPPTP
+3354 
-3366 PTPVVPPVTPPTPPT
+3366 
-3381 PVVPPVTPPT
+3381 
-3391 PPTPVVPPVTPP
+3391 
-3403 TSPEVSREQGLPKT
+3403 SPEVSREQGLPKT

>member
-35 AQADEVGTPTVSA
+35 AQADEVATPTVTA

-63 VNTTTTAPQP
+63 VNTTTTAPQS

-88 TSTVALVST
+88 TSTIPLGSP

-109 TSTATAPA
+109 TSTAAAPA

-155 PTAVQPTVAQPVAPT
+155 PTAVQPTVAQPVAST
-170 TQPTATTQPVSAP
+170 TQPTATTQPVSTP
-183 TATQPVASTQPTSAS
+183 TATQPVTSTQPTSAS

-227 TANPMSAVGTA
+227 TANPLSAAGTA
-238 PEVRSRSSRRRRS
+238 PEVRSRSSRRRR
-251 LDNPESTSYTTG
+251 DAANPVTTNYTTG
-263 AATATPIM
+263 PATATPAM
-271 SDPNGATITNRPLVV
+271 SDPNGATISSRPLVV

-291 PNDHITAGINYQL
+291 SGQHVTTGIDFQL
-304 NPNTSQYTYLVTDL
+304 NPNPSQYTFAVTDL
-318 MGFNKA
+318 NSFNA
-324 YNTKYYYRM
+324 TYNKKYYYRL
-333 SKPYDN
+333 SKPYNASNDI
-339 STNVTI
+339 TI
-345 ELVDGA
+345 ELVNGQ
-351 TNTVKETKQIN
+351 NNNVVETKSIN
-362 GAGTV
+362 GSGTV
-367 NLGQAT
+367 SLGQSI
-373 LAPIS
+373 LAPLTGS
-378 GAKQAYIEFR
+378 SQAYIEFR
-388 FENIVDADKTNRPA
+388 FENIQDADKSSRPA
-402 LRATWKYNGSAT
+402 LRATWKVSGLVQNFA
-414 DFDGQ
+414 GQ
-419 RSAIQ
+419 RSGIQ
-424 IYDVVN
+424 IYDVAN
-430 PANEGTTITDPQYYI
+430 KANEGTSITDPQYYI
-445 PRLTH
+445 PRLTD
-450 KTTYYKVVDKNASTY
+450 KTTYYKAVDRGT
-465 DKNRL
+465 R
-470 VGKFVQDTNGNYIK
+470 QDVSRTEGIATITTAKRSNDVK
-484 NSSTAGDYKL
+484 NSDIVARYADGTVDVRNENGQI
-494 VNKDGIPDVGTQSY
+494 VNKTTYVNVDRNNINPQEYKEDGAEINLGTYTS
-508 RETGNEESLGSFTLT
+508 TG
-523 AMEGQDFHAS
+523 MEGQNLTAS
-533 ALRAFEGY
+533 GLRAFEGY
-541 SLYQTADP
+541 KLYQTADS
-549 RSLVDVLKKPYQVGQ
+549 RSLIDVLKQPFHVGQ
-564 RWFDVANAEGAVK
+564 RWFDVANAQGGVK

-583 KEDGTVRIEM
+583 SEDGTVRIEM
-593 WAIKSDSLNKIAK
+593 WAIKSDSLNKISS
-606 DVNTDGYVK
+606 DLNTDGYFK
-615 VYETVIRPGSNNKID
+615 VYETVIPPGKNNYDVRPQ
-630 HPEDLGKYPTIDDA
+630 DA
-644 GWNRDNNT
+644 GKDIDVSDPGWNQDNNT
-652 PSYPGL
+652 PQIPKPGFEYIDSL
-658 KPEYRDKLVKGQ
+658 KSKLVQGK
-670 PFAIFSDKQ
+670 PFTIFSDKQ
-679 NTNYKGDLEFARGS
+679 VTNYKGDLQFEKTENNVTTLLF
-693 GADFI
+693 
-698 YKRPDGTFYR
+698 KRPNGTFYK
-708 MSWAGTVAQN
+708 MD
-718 NVEVKENPVSATEAA
+718 KEYLQDASGNPTGKVTMKETDVSATDANG
-733 QYSPRY
+733 YKPTYVSK
-739 SSAGEFYVNR
+739 GEFYVNR
-749 GSSDTS
+749 GDKDNAYS
-755 YTINGVPVASG
+755 INGTPVSSGNVFRLQNDLNPVYRTVYYYAKPEPVKVKLQFTKALAGRTLQDGEFDFKIQDTASG
-766 NIFRLENKLT
+766 YNETVSNQNGKVTFSELT
-776 PSYETIYYYV
+776 FTKPGVYTYKV
-786 KNEPIDIE
+786 NEVP
-794 LKLKKVLKSLNTTV
+794 
-808 QPELKKG
+808 
-815 AFSFN
+815 
-820 ITNVAADPANPLEK
+820 
-834 DGPAINATVT
+834 
-844 NKEDGSIPFTQKITQ
+844 
-859 ADGTEKEVSLI
+859 GT
-870 QLDKVGIYKYRI
+870 
-882 TEVAGSD
+882 D
-889 TEVDYDGMSV
+889 TDVDYDGMES
-899 IATVTVTEKKDSSGN
+899 TVTITVTEKNAIGDLDAK
-914 YLGEHEYT
+914 
-922 VTYTSKKGQDDSGNK
+922 VTYTSINGQDASGNT
-937 TDPDVSATNPTGTGT
+937 TDTNVSATNPTVRIGT

-1056 KVAVTVTKT
+1056 KVKVTVTKT

-1080 IDANGNPTTGVDKE
+1080 IDANGNPTTGEDKE

-1213 RVFNNYVV
+1213 RVFNNFVV

-1227 VDFKKALVGRPLKK
+1227 VDFKKALVGRSLKA
-1241 NEFTFEMKDKNGV
+1241 NEFTFEMKDSAGT
-1254 VVATGTNDEH
+1254 VVATGTNDAN
-1264 GVVTFNQLPEVTNAQ
+1264 GVVTFNQLPKVKNAQ
-1279 VGKVIKYTVSEKVPA
+1279 VGQTIKYYVSEKVPS
-1294 NKEFGVTYDNM
+1294 NKEFGVTYDSM
-1305 VAEVSVSVVKNAT
+1305 VAEVSVTVSKNADHT
-1318 SHALQAVVTY
+1318 LKATVTY

-1356 EKYDITGTKL
+1356 KEYDITGNKL
-1366 MDDDDELADEYTD
+1366 MDDDDELADEYVD
-1379 TNANPYADGTANNE
+1379 TNANPYVDGTTNNE

-1411 VWLDTTNL
+1411 VWLDTTKL

-1442 VADIKAYDSVTGV
+1442 VADIKAYDSVTGA

-1465 NNGVITATSKASFI
+1465 NNGVITATSKDNFI
-1479 KDINNDPV
+1479 KDKVNNPV
-1487 IDTTKFAFGRYYK
+1487 IDTTKFEFGRYYK
-1500 FDIPATVKMT
+1500 FDIPATVKTMT
-1510 TPNGVDIE
+1510 PDGVDIV
-1518 NTANQIVHQY
+1518 NTANQVVHQY
-1528 DPTNRNITKPEKPTQ
+1528 DPTKKTVTTPPKKDTQ
-1543 KRVVNLPVPLEFDF
+1543 KRVVNLPISLPLNF
-1557 TKKLDGRNLVENEFT
+1557 TKRLDGRQLQANEFT
-1572 FVLKKDGVAIQTVK
+1572 FELRKDGVKVGEAK
-1586 NSAPDATTGIA
+1586 NGAPNANGVA
-1597 KIAFKPLEFTKAD
+1597 KINFEALQFTHAD
-1610 AGNTFTYTVEEV
+1610 LGKTYTYTVNEV
-1622 AGTDA
+1622 AGSDA
-1627 TVSYDNMVATIKVEV
+1627 TVTYDNMVATITVTIQK
-1642 KHDGTTMTTVV
+1642 DGTAKAIVAH
-1653 NMLQDAPDKEFNNT
+1653 LDQDAPDKEFNNK

-1682 VSKEKFDITGDK
+1682 VSKAKFDITGTK
-1694 LLDDDSELADKYGDT
+1694 LVDDDSELTDKYGDT
-1709 KANPYVDGTANN
+1709 NANPYADGTANN

-1731 KPGSKLVYQVW
+1731 KPGSTLVYQVW
-1742 LDTKQFSA
+1742 LDTTQFSA
-1750 TNTENIQTV
+1750 TNTEKVQTLS
-1759 GITDN
+1759 ITDN
-1764 YDEAKLDVNSIKVYD
+1764 YDEDKLDVNSIKVYD

-1821 TTKFAFGRYYKVDIS
+1821 TTKFAFGRYYKVDI
-1836 TTVKTDA
+1836 V
-1843 PAGKDIENTAGQIV
+1843 
-1857 HYYNPRTNTVEK
+1857 
-1869 PEKPTEKRVNS
+1869 
-1880 VPVPLELK
+1880 
-1888 FTKALDGRALQAGE
+1888 
-1902 FEFIL
+1902 
-1907 EKDGVEVE
+1907 
-1915 RVKNDAAGKINF
+1915 
-1927 KKLEFGKNDLG
+1927 
-1938 KTYNY
+1938 
-1943 TVREVAGTDA
+1943 
-1953 TVTYDTMVATV
+1953 
-1964 SVSISHDGTAKAIVK
+1964 
-1979 NVVDAPDKEFNN
+1979 
-1991 KVKPPEEPKF
+1991 
-2001 NPEKYVVST
+2001 
-2010 EKFDI
+2010 
-2015 TGDKL
+2015 
-2020 LDDDSELT
+2020 
-2028 DKYGDTNANPYA
+2028 
-2040 DGTANNEPENL
+2040 
-2051 NTKTVKPGSKLVYQV
+2051 
-2066 WLDTTQFSATNTENI
+2066 
-2081 QTVGIT
+2081 
-2087 DNYDEAK
+2087 
-2094 LNVNS
+2094 
-2099 IKVYD
+2099 
-2104 SVTGS
+2104 
-2109 DVTSK
+2109 
-2114 FDIANTGGV
+2114 
-2123 ITATLKAGF
+2123 
-2132 TKSLGDANNTQII
+2132 
-2145 DTTKFAFGRYYKVDI
+2145 
-2160 STTVKTDA
+2160 TTVKTDA

-2268 GKTYNYTVEEVKGTD
+2268 GKIYNYTVEEVKGTD

-2382 RNDKGEL
+2382 LNDKGEL

-2605 YSKADIGQT
+2605 YSKADIGHT
-2614 FNYIVEEEKGDKPGV
+2614 FNYIVEEVKDDKPGV

-2755 LDIDESAIKVYDGET
+2755 LDIEASAIKVYDGET

-3079 GITDNYDEKKLNVNQ
+3079 GITDNYDEKKLNVKQ
-3094 PDIKAYDGKTGKDV
+3094 SDIKAYDGKTGKDV

-3222 KLGGRDLKAGEF
+3222 KLEGRDLKAGEF

>member
-35 AQADEVGTPTVSA
+35 AQADEVATPTVTA

-63 VNTTTTAPQP
+63 VNTTTTAPQS

-88 TSTVALVST
+88 TSTIPLGSP

-109 TSTATAPA
+109 TSTAAAPA

-155 PTAVQPTVAQPVAPT
+155 PTAVQPTVAQPVAST
-170 TQPTATTQPVSAP
+170 TQPTATTQPVSTP
-183 TATQPVASTQPTSAS
+183 TATQPVTSTQPTSAS

-227 TANPMSAVGTA
+227 TANPLSAAGTA
-238 PEVRSRSSRRRRS
+238 PEVRSRSSRRRR
-251 LDNPESTSYTTG
+251 DAANPVTTNYTTG
-263 AATATPIM
+263 PATATPAM
-271 SDPNGATITNRPLVV
+271 SDPNGATISSRPLVV

-291 PNDHITAGINYQL
+291 SGQHVTTGIDFQL
-304 NPNTSQYTYLVTDL
+304 NPNPSQYTFAVTDL
-318 MGFNKA
+318 NSFNA
-324 YNTKYYYRM
+324 TYNKKYYYRL
-333 SKPYDN
+333 SKPYNASNDI
-339 STNVTI
+339 TI
-345 ELVDGA
+345 ELVNGQ
-351 TNTVKETKQIN
+351 NNNVVETKSIN
-362 GAGTV
+362 GSGTV
-367 NLGQAT
+367 SLGQSI
-373 LAPIS
+373 LAPLTGS
-378 GAKQAYIEFR
+378 SQAYIEFR
-388 FENIVDADKTNRPA
+388 FENIQDADKSSRPA
-402 LRATWKYNGSAT
+402 LRATWKVSGLVQNFA
-414 DFDGQ
+414 GQ
-419 RSAIQ
+419 RSGIQ
-424 IYDVVN
+424 IYDVAN
-430 PANEGTTITDPQYYI
+430 KANEGTSITDPQYYI
-445 PRLTH
+445 PRLTD
-450 KTTYYKVVDKNASTY
+450 KTTYYKAVDRGT
-465 DKNRL
+465 R
-470 VGKFVQDTNGNYIK
+470 QDVSRTEGIATITTAKRSNDVK
-484 NSSTAGDYKL
+484 NSDIVARYADGTVDVRNENGQI
-494 VNKDGIPDVGTQSY
+494 VNKTTYVNVDRNNINPQEYKEDGAEINLGTYTS
-508 RETGNEESLGSFTLT
+508 TG
-523 AMEGQDFHAS
+523 MEGQNLTAS
-533 ALRAFEGY
+533 GLRAFEGY
-541 SLYQTADP
+541 KLYQTADS
-549 RSLVDVLKKPYQVGQ
+549 RSLIDVLKQPFHVGQ
-564 RWFDVANAEGAVK
+564 RWFDVANAQGGVK

-583 KEDGTVRIEM
+583 SEDGTVRIEM
-593 WAIKSDSLNKIAK
+593 WAIKSDSLNKISS
-606 DVNTDGYVK
+606 DLNTDGYFK
-615 VYETVIRPGSNNKID
+615 VYETVIPPGKNNYDVRPQ
-630 HPEDLGKYPTIDDA
+630 DA
-644 GWNRDNNT
+644 GKDIDVSDPGWNQDNNT
-652 PSYPGL
+652 PQIPKPGFEYIDSL
-658 KPEYRDKLVKGQ
+658 KSKLVQGK
-670 PFAIFSDKQ
+670 PFTIFSDKQ
-679 NTNYKGDLEFARGS
+679 VTNYKGDLQFEKTENNVTTLLF
-693 GADFI
+693 
-698 YKRPDGTFYR
+698 KRPNGTFYK
-708 MSWAGTVAQN
+708 MD
-718 NVEVKENPVSATEAA
+718 KEYLQDASGNPTGKVTMKETDVSATDANG
-733 QYSPRY
+733 YKPTYVSK
-739 SSAGEFYVNR
+739 GEFYVNR
-749 GSSDTS
+749 GDKDNAYS
-755 YTINGVPVASG
+755 INGTPVSSGNVFRLQNDLNPVYRTVYYYAKPEPVKVKLQFTKALAGRTLQDGEFDFKIQDTASG
-766 NIFRLENKLT
+766 YNETVSNQNGKVTFSELT
-776 PSYETIYYYV
+776 FTKPGVYTYKV
-786 KNEPIDIE
+786 NEVP
-794 LKLKKVLKSLNTTV
+794 
-808 QPELKKG
+808 
-815 AFSFN
+815 
-820 ITNVAADPANPLEK
+820 
-834 DGPAINATVT
+834 
-844 NKEDGSIPFTQKITQ
+844 
-859 ADGTEKEVSLI
+859 GT
-870 QLDKVGIYKYRI
+870 
-882 TEVAGSD
+882 D
-889 TEVDYDGMSV
+889 TDVDYDGMES
-899 IATVTVTEKKDSSGN
+899 TVTITVTEKNAIGDLDAK
-914 YLGEHEYT
+914 
-922 VTYTSKKGQDDSGNK
+922 VTYTSINGQDASGNT
-937 TDPDVSATNPTGTGT
+937 TDTNVSATNPTVRIGT

-1056 KVAVTVTKT
+1056 KVKVTVTKT

-1080 IDANGNPTTGVDKE
+1080 IDANGNPTTGEDKE

-1213 RVFNNYVV
+1213 RVFNNFVV

-1227 VDFKKALVGRPLKK
+1227 VDFKKALVGRSLKA
-1241 NEFTFEMKDKNGV
+1241 NEFTFEMKDSAGT
-1254 VVATGTNDEH
+1254 VVATGTNDAN
-1264 GVVTFNQLPEVTNAQ
+1264 GVVTFNQLPKVKNAQ
-1279 VGKVIKYTVSEKVPA
+1279 VGQTIKYYVSEKVPS
-1294 NKEFGVTYDNM
+1294 NKEFGVTYDSM
-1305 VAEVSVSVVKNAT
+1305 VAEVSVTVSKNADHT
-1318 SHALQAVVTY
+1318 LKATVTY

-1356 EKYDITGTKL
+1356 KEYDITGNKL
-1366 MDDDDELADEYTD
+1366 MDDDDELADEYVD
-1379 TNANPYADGTANNE
+1379 TNANPYVDGTTNNE

-1411 VWLDTTNL
+1411 VWLDTTKL

-1442 VADIKAYDSVTGV
+1442 VADIKAYDSVTGA

-1465 NNGVITATSKASFI
+1465 NNGVITATSKDNFI
-1479 KDINNDPV
+1479 KDKVNNPV
-1487 IDTTKFAFGRYYK
+1487 IDTTKFEFGRYYK
-1500 FDIPATVKMT
+1500 FDIPATVKTMT
-1510 TPNGVDIE
+1510 PDGVDIV
-1518 NTANQIVHQY
+1518 NTANQVVHQY
-1528 DPTNRNITKPEKPTQ
+1528 DPTKKTVTTPPKKDTQ
-1543 KRVVNLPVPLEFDF
+1543 KRVVNLPISLPLNF
-1557 TKKLDGRNLVENEFT
+1557 TKRLDGRQLQANEFT
-1572 FVLKKDGVAIQTVK
+1572 FELRKDGVKVGEAK
-1586 NSAPDATTGIA
+1586 NGAPNANGVA
-1597 KIAFKPLEFTKAD
+1597 KINFEALQFTHAD
-1610 AGNTFTYTVEEV
+1610 LGKTYTYTVNEV
-1622 AGTDA
+1622 AGSDA
-1627 TVSYDNMVATIKVEV
+1627 TVTYDNMVATITVTIQK
-1642 KHDGTTMTTVV
+1642 DGTAKAIVAH
-1653 NMLQDAPDKEFNNT
+1653 LDQDAPDKEFNNK

-1682 VSKEKFDITGDK
+1682 VSKAKFDITGTK
-1694 LLDDDSELADKYGDT
+1694 LVDDDSELTDKYGDT
-1709 KANPYVDGTANN
+1709 NANPYADGTANN

-1731 KPGSKLVYQVW
+1731 KPGSTLVYQVW
-1742 LDTKQFSA
+1742 LDTTQFSA
-1750 TNTENIQTV
+1750 TNTEKVQTLS
-1759 GITDN
+1759 ITDN
-1764 YDEAKLDVNSIKVYD
+1764 YDEDKLDVNSIKVYD

-1821 TTKFAFGRYYKVDIS
+1821 TTKFAFGRYYKVDI
-1836 TTVKTDA
+1836 V
-1843 PAGKDIENTAGQIV
+1843 
-1857 HYYNPRTNTVEK
+1857 
-1869 PEKPTEKRVNS
+1869 
-1880 VPVPLELK
+1880 
-1888 FTKALDGRALQAGE
+1888 
-1902 FEFIL
+1902 
-1907 EKDGVEVE
+1907 
-1915 RVKNDAAGKINF
+1915 
-1927 KKLEFGKNDLG
+1927 
-1938 KTYNY
+1938 
-1943 TVREVAGTDA
+1943 
-1953 TVTYDTMVATV
+1953 
-1964 SVSISHDGTAKAIVK
+1964 
-1979 NVVDAPDKEFNN
+1979 
-1991 KVKPPEEPKF
+1991 
-2001 NPEKYVVST
+2001 
-2010 EKFDI
+2010 
-2015 TGDKL
+2015 
-2020 LDDDSELT
+2020 
-2028 DKYGDTNANPYA
+2028 
-2040 DGTANNEPENL
+2040 
-2051 NTKTVKPGSKLVYQV
+2051 
-2066 WLDTTQFSATNTENI
+2066 
-2081 QTVGIT
+2081 
-2087 DNYDEAK
+2087 
-2094 LNVNS
+2094 
-2099 IKVYD
+2099 
-2104 SVTGS
+2104 
-2109 DVTSK
+2109 
-2114 FDIANTGGV
+2114 
-2123 ITATLKAGF
+2123 
-2132 TKSLGDANNTQII
+2132 
-2145 DTTKFAFGRYYKVDI
+2145 
-2160 STTVKTDA
+2160 TTVKTDA

-2268 GKTYNYTVEEVKGTD
+2268 GKIYNYTVEEVKGTD

-2382 RNDKGEL
+2382 LNDKGEL

-2605 YSKADIGQT
+2605 YSKADIGHT
-2614 FNYIVEEEKGDKPGV
+2614 FNYIVEEVKDDKPGV

-2755 LDIDESAIKVYDGET
+2755 LDIEASAIKVYDGET

-3079 GITDNYDEKKLNVNQ
+3079 GITDNYDEKKLNVKQ
-3094 PDIKAYDGKTGKDV
+3094 SDIKAYDGKTGKDV

-3222 KLGGRDLKAGEF
+3222 KLEGRDLKAGEF

-3391 PPTPVVPPVTPP
+3391 
-3403 TSPEVSREQGLPKT
+3403 SPEVSREQGLPKT

>member
-88 TSTVALVST
+88 TSTVALVSP

-1213 RVFNNYVV
+1213 RVFNNFVV

-1227 VDFKKALVGRPLKK
+1227 VDFKKALVGRSLKA
-1241 NEFTFEMKDKNGV
+1241 NEFTFEMKDSAGT
-1254 VVATGTNDEH
+1254 VVATGTNDAN
-1264 GVVTFNQLPEVTNAQ
+1264 GVVTFNQLPKVKNAQ
-1279 VGKVIKYTVSEKVPA
+1279 VGQTIKYYVSEKVPS
-1294 NKEFGVTYDNM
+1294 NKEFGVTYDSM
-1305 VAEVSVSVVKNAT
+1305 VAEVSVTVSKNADHT
-1318 SHALQAVVTY
+1318 LKATVTY

-1335 NNTVTPPTTPDFQP
+1335 NNTVIPPTTPDFQP

-1356 EKYDITGTKL
+1356 EKYDITGNKL
-1366 MDDDDELADEYTD
+1366 MDDDDELADEYVD
-1379 TNANPYADGTANNE
+1379 TNANPYVDGTTNNE

-1411 VWLDTTNL
+1411 VWLDTTKL

-1455 DVTDKFDITV
+1455 DVTAKFDIKV
-1465 NNGVITATSKASFI
+1465 ENGTITATSKNEFI
-1479 KDINNDPV
+1479 KDANNNPV
-1487 IDTTKFAFGRYYK
+1487 IDTTKFEFGRYYK
-1500 FDIPATVKMT
+1500 FDIPATVKTT
-1510 TPNGVDIE
+1510 TPDGVDIV
-1518 NTANQIVHQY
+1518 NTANQVVHQY
-1528 DPTNRNITKPEKPTQ
+1528 DPTKKTVTTPPKKDTQ
-1543 KRVVNLPVPLEFDF
+1543 KRVVNLPISLPLNF
-1557 TKKLDGRNLVENEFT
+1557 TKRLDGRQLQANEFT
-1572 FVLKKDGVAIQTVK
+1572 FELRKDGVKVADAQ
-1586 NSAPDATTGIA
+1586 NDAPNANGVA
-1597 KIAFKPLEFTKAD
+1597 KINFKALQFTHDDLGK
-1610 AGNTFTYTVEEV
+1610 TYTYTVNEV
-1622 AGTDA
+1622 AGSDA
-1627 TVSYDNMVATIKVEV
+1627 TVTYDTMVATITVTIQK
-1642 KHDGTTMTTVV
+1642 DGTAKAIVAH
-1653 NMLQDAPDKEFNNT
+1653 LDQDAPDKEFNNT

-1682 VSKEKFDITGDK
+1682 VDKEKFDITGDK
-1694 LLDDDSELADKYGDT
+1694 LVDDDKELADKYADT
-1709 KANPYVDGTANN
+1709 NANPYADDASNN

-1731 KPGSKLVYQVW
+1731 KPGDKLVYQVW

-1750 TNTENIQTV
+1750 TNTENIQTL

-1764 YDEAKLDVNSIKVYD
+1764 YDEDKLDVNSIKVYD
-1779 SVTGAD
+1779 SVTGTD

-1821 TTKFAFGRYYKVDIS
+1821 TTKFAFGRYYKVDI
-1836 TTVKTDA
+1836 V
-1843 PAGKDIENTAGQIV
+1843 
-1857 HYYNPRTNTVEK
+1857 
-1869 PEKPTEKRVNS
+1869 
-1880 VPVPLELK
+1880 
-1888 FTKALDGRALQAGE
+1888 
-1902 FEFIL
+1902 
-1907 EKDGVEVE
+1907 
-1915 RVKNDAAGKINF
+1915 
-1927 KKLEFGKNDLG
+1927 
-1938 KTYNY
+1938 
-1943 TVREVAGTDA
+1943 
-1953 TVTYDTMVATV
+1953 
-1964 SVSISHDGTAKAIVK
+1964 
-1979 NVVDAPDKEFNN
+1979 
-1991 KVKPPEEPKF
+1991 
-2001 NPEKYVVST
+2001 
-2010 EKFDI
+2010 
-2015 TGDKL
+2015 
-2020 LDDDSELT
+2020 
-2028 DKYGDTNANPYA
+2028 
-2040 DGTANNEPENL
+2040 
-2051 NTKTVKPGSKLVYQV
+2051 
-2066 WLDTTQFSATNTENI
+2066 
-2081 QTVGIT
+2081 
-2087 DNYDEAK
+2087 
-2094 LNVNS
+2094 
-2099 IKVYD
+2099 
-2104 SVTGS
+2104 
-2109 DVTSK
+2109 
-2114 FDIANTGGV
+2114 
-2123 ITATLKAGF
+2123 
-2132 TKSLGDANNTQII
+2132 
-2145 DTTKFAFGRYYKVDI
+2145 
-2160 STTVKTDA
+2160 TTVKTDA

-2324 TPPEEPKFNPEK
+2324 TPPEEPEFKPEK
-2336 YVVRDEDFDLTG
+2336 YVVRDEYFDLTG

-2382 RNDKGEL
+2382 PNDKGEL

-2447 KVYDGETGADV
+2447 KVYDGETGTDV
-2458 TSKFDVAVTNGIITA
+2458 TSKFDVAVTNDGIITA

-2537 TVETPDKPTQKRVN
+2537 KVETPDKPTQKRVN

-2843 VHQYNPYNKQVTTPK
+2843 DHQYNPYNKQVTTPK

-3222 KLGGRDLKAGEF
+3222 KLEGRDLKAGEF

>member
-1 MKDFFNRRQ
+1 
-10 RFSLRKYSFG
+10 
-20 VASVLLGTALFAAHS
+20 
-35 AQADEVGTPTVSA
+35 
-48 GNPGTSVAGESSSSL
+48 
-63 VNTTTTAPQP
+63 
-73 NPAASVTSPSASATS
+73 
-88 TSTVALVST
+88 
-97 ASEVASASTTET
+97 
-109 TSTATAPA
+109 
-117 TTATAAATASST
+117 
-129 PTAAGT
+129 
-135 TSVGSA
+135 
-141 TSSSTGATSTSAVT
+141 
-155 PTAVQPTVAQPVAPT
+155 
-170 TQPTATTQPVSAP
+170 
-183 TATQPVASTQPTSAS
+183 
-198 VAQPATT
+198 
-205 TLTTSTPSPTSAA
+205 
-218 NTAALTTML
+218 ML

-1221 PAIPIR
+1221 PAVP
-1227 VDFKKALVGRPLKK
+1227 VNVNFTKALAGRTLVAG
-1241 NEFTFEMKDKNGV
+1241 EFTFEMKDENGV

-1264 GVVTFNQLPEVTNAQ
+1264 GVVTFNQLPEVKNAQ
-1279 VGKVIKYTVSEKVPA
+1279 VGKVIKYKVTEKVPA

-1305 VAEVSVSVVKNAT
+1305 VAEVSVTVSKNADHT
-1318 SHALQAVVTY
+1318 LKATVTY

-1335 NNTVTPPTTPDFQP
+1335 NNVVTPPTEPKFQP

-1356 EKYDITGTKL
+1356 KKFDITGNKL
-1366 MDDDDELADEYTD
+1366 MDDDNELTNEYTE
-1379 TNANPYADGTANNE
+1379 TNADPYVDKTNNNE

-1398 TKTVKKGDKIVYQ
+1398 TKTVKKGDEIVYQ

-1427 VGISDKYEADKLEIN
+1427 VGITDKYEADKLKIN
-1442 VADIKAYDSVTGV
+1442 VADIKAYDSVTGA
-1455 DVTDKFDITV
+1455 DVTSKFVITV
-1465 NNGVITATSKASFI
+1465 NNGEITATSKNEFI
-1479 KDINNDPV
+1479 KDKV
-1487 IDTTKFAFGRYYK
+1487 IDTTKFEFGRYYK

-1528 DPTNRNITKPEKPTQ
+1528 DPTKRDITKPEKPTQ

-1627 TVSYDNMVATIKVEV
+1627 TVSYDN
-1642 KHDGTTMTTVV
+1642 
-1653 NMLQDAPDKEFNNT
+1653 
-1667 VKPPEEPKF
+1667 
-1676 NPEKYV
+1676 
-1682 VSKEKFDITGDK
+1682 
-1694 LLDDDSELADKYGDT
+1694 
-1709 KANPYVDGTANN
+1709 
-1721 EPENLNTKTV
+1721 
-1731 KPGSKLVYQVW
+1731 
-1742 LDTKQFSA
+1742 
-1750 TNTENIQTV
+1750 
-1759 GITDN
+1759 
-1764 YDEAKLDVNSIKVYD
+1764 
-1779 SVTGAD
+1779 
-1785 VTSKFDIANTG
+1785 
-1796 GVITATLKAG
+1796 
-1806 FTKSLGD
+1806 
-1813 ANNTQIID
+1813 
-1821 TTKFAFGRYYKVDIS
+1821 
-1836 TTVKTDA
+1836 
-1843 PAGKDIENTAGQIV
+1843 
-1857 HYYNPRTNTVEK
+1857 
-1869 PEKPTEKRVNS
+1869 
-1880 VPVPLELK
+1880 
-1888 FTKALDGRALQAGE
+1888 
-1902 FEFIL
+1902 
-1907 EKDGVEVE
+1907 
-1915 RVKNDAAGKINF
+1915 
-1927 KKLEFGKNDLG
+1927 
-1938 KTYNY
+1938 
-1943 TVREVAGTDA
+1943 
-1953 TVTYDTMVATV
+1953 
-1964 SVSISHDGTAKAIVK
+1964 
-1979 NVVDAPDKEFNN
+1979 
-1991 KVKPPEEPKF
+1991 
-2001 NPEKYVVST
+2001 
-2010 EKFDI
+2010 
-2015 TGDKL
+2015 
-2020 LDDDSELT
+2020 
-2028 DKYGDTNANPYA
+2028 
-2040 DGTANNEPENL
+2040 
-2051 NTKTVKPGSKLVYQV
+2051 
-2066 WLDTTQFSATNTENI
+2066 
-2081 QTVGIT
+2081 
-2087 DNYDEAK
+2087 
-2094 LNVNS
+2094 
-2099 IKVYD
+2099 
-2104 SVTGS
+2104 
-2109 DVTSK
+2109 
-2114 FDIANTGGV
+2114 
-2123 ITATLKAGF
+2123 
-2132 TKSLGDANNTQII
+2132 
-2145 DTTKFAFGRYYKVDI
+2145 
-2160 STTVKTDA
+2160 
-2168 PAGKDIENTAGQ
+2168 
-2180 IVHYYN
+2180 
-2186 PRTNTVEKPEKP
+2186 
-2198 TEKRV
+2198 
-2203 NSVPV
+2203 
-2208 PLELNF
+2208 
-2214 TKKLDGRQLKA
+2214 
-2225 NEFTFVLKKDG
+2225 
-2236 VEVERAKNDAPDAT
+2236 
-2250 TGIAKINFTKL
+2250 
-2261 EFGKDDI
+2261 
-2268 GKTYNYTVEEVKGTD
+2268 
-2283 STVSYDGMVA
+2283 MVA

-2537 TVETPDKPTQKRVN
+2537 KVETPDKPTQKRVN

-2605 YSKADIGQT
+2605 YSKADIGHT
-2614 FNYIVEEEKGDKPGV
+2614 FNYIVEEEKGDKPGI

-3079 GITDNYDEKKLNVNQ
+3079 GITDNYDEKKLNVKQ
-3094 PDIKAYDGKTGKDV
+3094 SDIKAYDGKTGKDV

-3222 KLGGRDLKAGEF
+3222 KLEGRDLKAGEF

-3381 PVVPPVTPPT
+3381 PPTPVVPPVTPPT

>member
-1 MKDFFNRRQ
+1 
-10 RFSLRKYSFG
+10 
-20 VASVLLGTALFAAHS
+20 
-35 AQADEVGTPTVSA
+35 
-48 GNPGTSVAGESSSSL
+48 
-63 VNTTTTAPQP
+63 
-73 NPAASVTSPSASATS
+73 
-88 TSTVALVST
+88 
-97 ASEVASASTTET
+97 
-109 TSTATAPA
+109 
-117 TTATAAATASST
+117 
-129 PTAAGT
+129 
-135 TSVGSA
+135 
-141 TSSSTGATSTSAVT
+141 
-155 PTAVQPTVAQPVAPT
+155 
-170 TQPTATTQPVSAP
+170 
-183 TATQPVASTQPTSAS
+183 
-198 VAQPATT
+198 
-205 TLTTSTPSPTSAA
+205 
-218 NTAALTTML
+218 ML
-227 TANPMSAVGTA
+227 TANPMSAAGTA
-238 PEVRSRSSRRRRS
+238 TEVRSRSSRRRRS
-251 LDNPESTSYTTG
+251 LDNPESTSHTTG
-263 AATATPIM
+263 AATATPTM

-465 DKNRL
+465 DMNRL

-494 VNKDGIPDVGTQSY
+494 VNKDGTPDVGTQSY

-630 HPEDLGKYPTIDDA
+630 HPEDFGKNPTIDDA
-644 GWNRDNNT
+644 GWNRDNNK
-652 PSYPGL
+652 PSYEGL
-658 KPEYRDKLVKGQ
+658 KPEYRDKLVMGQ

-708 MSWAGTVAQN
+708 MSWAGNVAQN

-749 GSSDTS
+749 GSSNTS

-766 NIFRLENKLT
+766 NIFRLENKLS
-776 PSYETIYYYV
+776 PSYETVYYYV

-815 AFSFN
+815 DFSFN

-844 NKEDGSIPFTQKITQ
+844 NKEDGSIPFTQKIRQ

-899 IATVTVTEKKDSSGN
+899 TATVTVTEKKDSSGN
-914 YLGEHEYT
+914 YLGEYEYT
-922 VTYTSKKGQDDSGNK
+922 VTYTSKNGQDDSGN
-937 TDPDVSATNPTGTGT
+937 TDVSATNPTGTGT

-1022 SAGKRNDSK
+1022 SAGERNDSK

-1107 LEFDKSLSNGTL
+1107 LEFDKSLSNGML

-1213 RVFNNYVV
+1213 RVFNNFVV
-1221 PAIPIR
+1221 PP
-1227 VDFKKALVGRPLKK
+1227 VPVNVNFTKALAGRTLVAG
-1241 NEFTFEMKDKNGV
+1241 EFTFEMKDENGV

-1264 GVVTFNQLPEVTNAQ
+1264 GVVTFNQLPEVKNAQ
-1279 VGKVIKYTVSEKVPA
+1279 VGKVIKYTVTEKVPA

-1305 VAEVSVSVVKNAT
+1305 VAEVSVTVSKNADHT
-1318 SHALQAVVTY
+1318 LKATVKY

-1335 NNTVTPPTTPDFQP
+1335 NNVVTPPTEPKFQP

-1356 EKYDITGTKL
+1356 KKFDITGNKL
-1366 MDDDDELADEYTD
+1366 MDDDNELTNEYTE
-1379 TNANPYADGTANNE
+1379 TNADPYVDKTNNNE

-1398 TKTVKKGDKIVYQ
+1398 TKTVKKGDEIVYQ
-1411 VWLDTTNL
+1411 VWLDTTKL

-1427 VGISDKYEADKLEIN
+1427 VGITDKYEADKLKIN
-1442 VADIKAYDSVTGV
+1442 AADIKAYDSVTGT
-1455 DVTDKFDITV
+1455 DVTSKFVITV
-1465 NNGVITATSKASFI
+1465 NNGEITATSKDEFI
-1479 KDINNDPV
+1479 KDKV
-1487 IDTTKFAFGRYYK
+1487 IDTTKFEFGRYYK

-1510 TPNGVDIE
+1510 TPNGVDIV

-1528 DPTNRNITKPEKPTQ
+1528 DPTKKDVTKPKKDTQ
-1543 KRVVNLPVPLEFDF
+1543 KRVVNLPISLPLNF
-1557 TKKLDGRNLVENEFT
+1557 TKRLDGRQLQANEFT
-1572 FVLKKDGVAIQTVK
+1572 FELRKDGVKVAEAQ
-1586 NSAPDATTGIA
+1586 NGAPNANGVA
-1597 KIAFKPLEFTKAD
+1597 KINFKALQFTHAD
-1610 AGNTFTYTVEEV
+1610 LGKTYTYTVNEV
-1622 AGTDA
+1622 AGSDA
-1627 TVSYDNMVATIKVEV
+1627 TVTYDTMVATITVTIQK
-1642 KHDGTTMTTVV
+1642 DGTAKAIVAH
-1653 NMLQDAPDKEFNNT
+1653 LDQDAPDKEFNNT

-1694 LLDDDSELADKYGDT
+1694 LLDDDSELTDKYGDT

-1742 LDTKQFSA
+1742 LDTTQFSA

-1821 TTKFAFGRYYKVDIS
+1821 TTKFAFGRYYKFDIV

-1869 PEKPTEKRVNS
+1869 PN
-1880 VPVPLELK
+1880 
-1888 FTKALDGRALQAGE
+1888 
-1902 FEFIL
+1902 
-1907 EKDGVEVE
+1907 
-1915 RVKNDAAGKINF
+1915 
-1927 KKLEFGKNDLG
+1927 
-1938 KTYNY
+1938 
-1943 TVREVAGTDA
+1943 
-1953 TVTYDTMVATV
+1953 
-1964 SVSISHDGTAKAIVK
+1964 
-1979 NVVDAPDKEFNN
+1979 
-1991 KVKPPEEPKF
+1991 
-2001 NPEKYVVST
+2001 
-2010 EKFDI
+2010 
-2015 TGDKL
+2015 
-2020 LDDDSELT
+2020 
-2028 DKYGDTNANPYA
+2028 
-2040 DGTANNEPENL
+2040 
-2051 NTKTVKPGSKLVYQV
+2051 
-2066 WLDTTQFSATNTENI
+2066 
-2081 QTVGIT
+2081 
-2087 DNYDEAK
+2087 
-2094 LNVNS
+2094 
-2099 IKVYD
+2099 
-2104 SVTGS
+2104 
-2109 DVTSK
+2109 
-2114 FDIANTGGV
+2114 
-2123 ITATLKAGF
+2123 
-2132 TKSLGDANNTQII
+2132 
-2145 DTTKFAFGRYYKVDI
+2145 
-2160 STTVKTDA
+2160 
-2168 PAGKDIENTAGQ
+2168 
-2180 IVHYYN
+2180 
-2186 PRTNTVEKPEKP
+2186 KP

-2336 YVVRDEDFDLTG
+2336 YVVRDKDFDLTG

-2361 YGDTKINPY
+2361 YSDTKINPY

-2770 DVTDKFDISIKN
+2770 DVTDKFKISIKN

-3094 PDIKAYDGKTGKDV
+3094 SDIKAYDGKTGKDV

-3222 KLGGRDLKAGEF
+3222 KLEGRDLKAGEF

>member
-1 MKDFFNRRQ
+1 
-10 RFSLRKYSFG
+10 
-20 VASVLLGTALFAAHS
+20 
-35 AQADEVGTPTVSA
+35 
-48 GNPGTSVAGESSSSL
+48 
-63 VNTTTTAPQP
+63 
-73 NPAASVTSPSASATS
+73 
-88 TSTVALVST
+88 
-97 ASEVASASTTET
+97 
-109 TSTATAPA
+109 
-117 TTATAAATASST
+117 
-129 PTAAGT
+129 
-135 TSVGSA
+135 
-141 TSSSTGATSTSAVT
+141 
-155 PTAVQPTVAQPVAPT
+155 
-170 TQPTATTQPVSAP
+170 
-183 TATQPVASTQPTSAS
+183 
-198 VAQPATT
+198 
-205 TLTTSTPSPTSAA
+205 
-218 NTAALTTML
+218 ML

-1213 RVFNNYVV
+1213 RVFNNFVV

-1227 VDFKKALVGRPLKK
+1227 VDFKKALVGRSLKA
-1241 NEFTFEMKDKNGV
+1241 NEFTFEMKDSAGT
-1254 VVATGTNDEH
+1254 VVATGTNDAN
-1264 GVVTFNQLPEVTNAQ
+1264 GVVTFNQLPKVKNAQ
-1279 VGKVIKYTVSEKVPA
+1279 VGQTIKYYVSEKVPS
-1294 NKEFGVTYDNM
+1294 NKEFGVTYDSM
-1305 VAEVSVSVVKNAT
+1305 VAEVSVTVSKNADHT
-1318 SHALQAVVTY
+1318 LKATVTY

-1335 NNTVTPPTTPDFQP
+1335 NNTVIPPTTPDFQP

-1356 EKYDITGTKL
+1356 EKYDITGNKL
-1366 MDDDDELADEYTD
+1366 MDDDDELADEYVD
-1379 TNANPYADGTANNE
+1379 TNANPYVDGTTNNE

-1411 VWLDTTNL
+1411 VWLDTTKL

-1455 DVTDKFDITV
+1455 DVTAKFDIKV
-1465 NNGVITATSKASFI
+1465 ENGTITATSKNEFI
-1479 KDINNDPV
+1479 KDANNNPV
-1487 IDTTKFAFGRYYK
+1487 IDTTKFEFGRYYK
-1500 FDIPATVKMT
+1500 FDIPATVKTT
-1510 TPNGVDIE
+1510 TPDGVDIV
-1518 NTANQIVHQY
+1518 NTANQVVHQY
-1528 DPTNRNITKPEKPTQ
+1528 DPTKKTVTTPPKKDTQ
-1543 KRVVNLPVPLEFDF
+1543 KRVVNLPISLPLNF
-1557 TKKLDGRNLVENEFT
+1557 TKRLDGRQLQANEFT
-1572 FVLKKDGVAIQTVK
+1572 FELRKDGVKVADAQ
-1586 NSAPDATTGIA
+1586 NDAPNANGVA
-1597 KIAFKPLEFTKAD
+1597 KINFKALQFTHDDLGK
-1610 AGNTFTYTVEEV
+1610 TYTYTVNEV
-1622 AGTDA
+1622 AGSDA
-1627 TVSYDNMVATIKVEV
+1627 TVTYDTMVATITVTIQK
-1642 KHDGTTMTTVV
+1642 DGTAKAIVAH
-1653 NMLQDAPDKEFNNT
+1653 LDQDAPDKEFNNT

-1682 VSKEKFDITGDK
+1682 VDKEKFDITGDK
-1694 LLDDDSELADKYGDT
+1694 LVDDDKELADKYADT
-1709 KANPYVDGTANN
+1709 NANPYADDASNN

-1731 KPGSKLVYQVW
+1731 KPGDKLVYQVW

-1750 TNTENIQTV
+1750 TNTENIQTL

-1764 YDEAKLDVNSIKVYD
+1764 YDEDKLDVNSIKVYD
-1779 SVTGAD
+1779 SVTGTD

-1821 TTKFAFGRYYKVDIS
+1821 TTKFAFGRYYKVDI
-1836 TTVKTDA
+1836 V
-1843 PAGKDIENTAGQIV
+1843 
-1857 HYYNPRTNTVEK
+1857 
-1869 PEKPTEKRVNS
+1869 
-1880 VPVPLELK
+1880 
-1888 FTKALDGRALQAGE
+1888 
-1902 FEFIL
+1902 
-1907 EKDGVEVE
+1907 
-1915 RVKNDAAGKINF
+1915 
-1927 KKLEFGKNDLG
+1927 
-1938 KTYNY
+1938 
-1943 TVREVAGTDA
+1943 
-1953 TVTYDTMVATV
+1953 
-1964 SVSISHDGTAKAIVK
+1964 
-1979 NVVDAPDKEFNN
+1979 
-1991 KVKPPEEPKF
+1991 
-2001 NPEKYVVST
+2001 
-2010 EKFDI
+2010 
-2015 TGDKL
+2015 
-2020 LDDDSELT
+2020 
-2028 DKYGDTNANPYA
+2028 
-2040 DGTANNEPENL
+2040 
-2051 NTKTVKPGSKLVYQV
+2051 
-2066 WLDTTQFSATNTENI
+2066 
-2081 QTVGIT
+2081 
-2087 DNYDEAK
+2087 
-2094 LNVNS
+2094 
-2099 IKVYD
+2099 
-2104 SVTGS
+2104 
-2109 DVTSK
+2109 
-2114 FDIANTGGV
+2114 
-2123 ITATLKAGF
+2123 
-2132 TKSLGDANNTQII
+2132 
-2145 DTTKFAFGRYYKVDI
+2145 
-2160 STTVKTDA
+2160 TTVKTDA

-2324 TPPEEPKFNPEK
+2324 TPPEEPEFKPEK
-2336 YVVRDEDFDLTG
+2336 YVVRDEYFDLTG

-2382 RNDKGEL
+2382 PNDKGEL

-2447 KVYDGETGADV
+2447 KVYDGETGTDV
-2458 TSKFDVAVTNGIITA
+2458 TSKFDVAVTNDGIITA

-2537 TVETPDKPTQKRVN
+2537 KVETPDKPTQKRVN

-3222 KLGGRDLKAGEF
+3222 KLEGRDLKAGEF

-3391 PPTPVVPPVTPP
+3391 
-3403 TSPEVSREQGLPKT
+3403 SPEVSREQGLPKT

>member
-63 VNTTTTAPQP
+63 VNTTTTAPQS

-88 TSTVALVST
+88 TSTVALVSP

-109 TSTATAPA
+109 TSIATAPA

-227 TANPMSAVGTA
+227 TANPMSAAGTA
-238 PEVRSRSSRRRRS
+238 TEVRSRSSRRRRS
-251 LDNPESTSYTTG
+251 LDNPESTSHTTG
-263 AATATPIM
+263 AATATPTM

-465 DKNRL
+465 DMNRL

-494 VNKDGIPDVGTQSY
+494 VNKDGTPDVGTQSY

-630 HPEDLGKYPTIDDA
+630 HPEDLGKNPTIDDA

-708 MSWAGTVAQN
+708 MSWAGNVAQN

-766 NIFRLENKLT
+766 NIFRLENKLS
-776 PSYETIYYYV
+776 PSYETVYYYV

-859 ADGTEKEVSLI
+859 ADGAEKEVSLI

-889 TEVDYDGMSV
+889 TEVDYDEMSV
-899 IATVTVTEKKDSSGN
+899 TATVTVTEKKDASGN
-914 YLGEHEYT
+914 YLGEYEYT
-922 VTYTSKKGQDDSGNK
+922 VTYTSEKGQDDKGKETGTN
-937 TDPDVSATNPTGTGT
+937 VSATNPKEKTGT

-1002 ANGNIKF
+1002 LNGNIKF

-1213 RVFNNYVV
+1213 RVFNNFVV
-1221 PAIPIR
+1221 PP
-1227 VDFKKALVGRPLKK
+1227 VPVNVNFTKALAGRTLVAG
-1241 NEFTFEMKDKNGV
+1241 EFTFEMKDENGV

-1264 GVVTFNQLPEVTNAQ
+1264 GVVTFNQLPEVKNAQ
-1279 VGKVIKYTVSEKVPA
+1279 VGKVIKYKVTEKVPA

-1305 VAEVSVSVVKNAT
+1305 VAEVSVTVSKNADHT
-1318 SHALQAVVTY
+1318 LKATVTY

-1356 EKYDITGTKL
+1356 EKFDITGNKL
-1366 MDDDDELADEYTD
+1366 MDDDNELTNEYTE
-1379 TNANPYADGTANNE
+1379 TNADPYVDKTNNNE

-1398 TKTVKKGDKIVYQ
+1398 TKTVKKGDEIVYQ
-1411 VWLDTTNL
+1411 VWLDTTKL

-1427 VGISDKYEADKLEIN
+1427 VGITDKYEADKLKIN
-1442 VADIKAYDSVTGV
+1442 AADIKAYDSVTGT
-1455 DVTDKFDITV
+1455 DVTSKFVITV
-1465 NNGVITATSKASFI
+1465 NNGEITATSKDEFI
-1479 KDINNDPV
+1479 KDKV
-1487 IDTTKFAFGRYYK
+1487 IDTTKFEFGRYYK
-1500 FDIPATVKMT
+1500 FDIPATVKTT
-1510 TPNGVDIE
+1510 TPDGVDIE

-1528 DPTNRNITKPEKPTQ
+1528 DPTKRDITKPEKPTQ
-1543 KRVVNLPVPLEFDF
+1543 KRVVNLPISLPLNF
-1557 TKKLDGRNLVENEFT
+1557 TKRLDGRQLQANEFT
-1572 FVLKKDGVAIQTVK
+1572 FELRKDGVKVADAQ
-1586 NSAPDATTGIA
+1586 NDAPNANGVA
-1597 KIAFKPLEFTKAD
+1597 KINFKALQFTHAD
-1610 AGNTFTYTVEEV
+1610 LGKTYTYTVNEV
-1622 AGTDA
+1622 AGSDA
-1627 TVSYDNMVATIKVEV
+1627 TVTYDTMVATITVTIQK
-1642 KHDGTTMTTVV
+1642 DGTAKAIVAH
-1653 NMLQDAPDKEFNNT
+1653 LDQDAPDKEFNNT

-1682 VSKEKFDITGDK
+1682 VSTEKFDITGDK
-1694 LLDDDSELADKYGDT
+1694 LVDDDSELADKYGDT
-1709 KANPYVDGTANN
+1709 NANPYADGTANN

-1742 LDTKQFSA
+1742 LDTTQFSA

-1821 TTKFAFGRYYKVDIS
+1821 TTKFAFGRYYKFDIV

-1869 PEKPTEKRVNS
+1869 PN
-1880 VPVPLELK
+1880 
-1888 FTKALDGRALQAGE
+1888 
-1902 FEFIL
+1902 
-1907 EKDGVEVE
+1907 
-1915 RVKNDAAGKINF
+1915 
-1927 KKLEFGKNDLG
+1927 
-1938 KTYNY
+1938 
-1943 TVREVAGTDA
+1943 
-1953 TVTYDTMVATV
+1953 
-1964 SVSISHDGTAKAIVK
+1964 
-1979 NVVDAPDKEFNN
+1979 
-1991 KVKPPEEPKF
+1991 
-2001 NPEKYVVST
+2001 
-2010 EKFDI
+2010 
-2015 TGDKL
+2015 
-2020 LDDDSELT
+2020 
-2028 DKYGDTNANPYA
+2028 
-2040 DGTANNEPENL
+2040 
-2051 NTKTVKPGSKLVYQV
+2051 
-2066 WLDTTQFSATNTENI
+2066 
-2081 QTVGIT
+2081 
-2087 DNYDEAK
+2087 
-2094 LNVNS
+2094 
-2099 IKVYD
+2099 
-2104 SVTGS
+2104 
-2109 DVTSK
+2109 
-2114 FDIANTGGV
+2114 
-2123 ITATLKAGF
+2123 
-2132 TKSLGDANNTQII
+2132 
-2145 DTTKFAFGRYYKVDI
+2145 
-2160 STTVKTDA
+2160 
-2168 PAGKDIENTAGQ
+2168 
-2180 IVHYYN
+2180 
-2186 PRTNTVEKPEKP
+2186 KP

-2336 YVVRDEDFDLTG
+2336 YVVRDKDFDLTG

-2361 YGDTKINPY
+2361 YSDTKINPY

-2770 DVTDKFDISIKN
+2770 DVTDKFKISIKN

-2798 ATDATPVID
+2798 ATDSTPVID

-2858 KPTQTRENN
+2858 KPTQTRDNN

-3222 KLGGRDLKAGEF
+3222 KLEGRDLKAGEF

-3250 NDADGKI
+3250 NDVDGKI

-3381 PVVPPVTPPT
+3381 PPTPVVPPVTPPT

>member
-35 AQADEVGTPTVSA
+35 VQADEVATPTVSA

-63 VNTTTTAPQP
+63 VNTTTTAPQS
-73 NPAASVTSPSASATS
+73 NPAASVTSPSASATF
-88 TSTVALVST
+88 TSTIPLGSP
-97 ASEVASASTTET
+97 ASEVPSASTTET

-155 PTAVQPTVAQPVAPT
+155 PTVVQPTVAQPVAST

-227 TANPMSAVGTA
+227 TANPMSAAGTA
-238 PEVRSRSSRRRRS
+238 TEVRSRSSRRRRS
-251 LDNPESTSYTTG
+251 LDNPESTSHTTG
-263 AATATPIM
+263 AATATPTM

-465 DKNRL
+465 DMNRL

-494 VNKDGIPDVGTQSY
+494 VNKDGTPDVGTQSY

-630 HPEDLGKYPTIDDA
+630 HPEDFGKNPTIDDA

-1213 RVFNNYVV
+1213 RVFNNFVV

-1227 VDFKKALVGRPLKK
+1227 VDFKKALVGRSLKA
-1241 NEFTFEMKDKNGV
+1241 NEFTFEMKDSAGT
-1254 VVATGTNDEH
+1254 VVATGTNDAN
-1264 GVVTFNQLPEVTNAQ
+1264 GVVTFNQLPKVKNAQ
-1279 VGKVIKYTVSEKVPA
+1279 VGQTIKYYVSEKVPS
-1294 NKEFGVTYDNM
+1294 NKEFGVTYDSM
-1305 VAEVSVSVVKNAT
+1305 VAEVSVTVSKNADHT
-1318 SHALQAVVTY
+1318 LKATVTY

-1335 NNTVTPPTTPDFQP
+1335 NNTVIPPTTPDFQP

-1356 EKYDITGTKL
+1356 EKYDITGNKL
-1366 MDDDDELADEYTD
+1366 MDDDDELADEYVD
-1379 TNANPYADGTANNE
+1379 TNANPYVDGTTNNE

-1411 VWLDTTNL
+1411 VWLDTTKL

-1455 DVTDKFDITV
+1455 DVTAKFDIKV
-1465 NNGVITATSKASFI
+1465 ENGTITATSKNEFI
-1479 KDINNDPV
+1479 KDANNNPV
-1487 IDTTKFAFGRYYK
+1487 IDTTKFEFGRYYK
-1500 FDIPATVKMT
+1500 FDIPATVKTT
-1510 TPNGVDIE
+1510 TPDGVDIV
-1518 NTANQIVHQY
+1518 NTANQVVHQY
-1528 DPTNRNITKPEKPTQ
+1528 DPTKKTVTTPPKKDTQ
-1543 KRVVNLPVPLEFDF
+1543 KRVVNLPISLPLNF
-1557 TKKLDGRNLVENEFT
+1557 TKRLDGRQLQANEFT
-1572 FVLKKDGVAIQTVK
+1572 FELRKDGVKVADAQ
-1586 NSAPDATTGIA
+1586 NDAPNANGVA
-1597 KIAFKPLEFTKAD
+1597 KINFKALQFTHDDLGK
-1610 AGNTFTYTVEEV
+1610 TYTYTVNEV
-1622 AGTDA
+1622 AGSDA
-1627 TVSYDNMVATIKVEV
+1627 TVTYDTMVATITVTIQK
-1642 KHDGTTMTTVV
+1642 DGTAKAIVAH
-1653 NMLQDAPDKEFNNT
+1653 LDQDAPDKEFNNT

-1682 VSKEKFDITGDK
+1682 VDKEKFDITGDK
-1694 LLDDDSELADKYGDT
+1694 LVDDDKELADKYADT
-1709 KANPYVDGTANN
+1709 NANPYADDASNN

-1731 KPGSKLVYQVW
+1731 KPGDKLVYQVW

-1750 TNTENIQTV
+1750 TNTENIQTL

-1764 YDEAKLDVNSIKVYD
+1764 YDEDKLDVNSIKVYD
-1779 SVTGAD
+1779 SVTGTD

-1796 GVITATLKAG
+1796 DVITATLKAG

-1821 TTKFAFGRYYKVDIS
+1821 TTKFAFGRYYKVDI
-1836 TTVKTDA
+1836 V
-1843 PAGKDIENTAGQIV
+1843 
-1857 HYYNPRTNTVEK
+1857 
-1869 PEKPTEKRVNS
+1869 
-1880 VPVPLELK
+1880 
-1888 FTKALDGRALQAGE
+1888 
-1902 FEFIL
+1902 
-1907 EKDGVEVE
+1907 
-1915 RVKNDAAGKINF
+1915 
-1927 KKLEFGKNDLG
+1927 
-1938 KTYNY
+1938 
-1943 TVREVAGTDA
+1943 
-1953 TVTYDTMVATV
+1953 
-1964 SVSISHDGTAKAIVK
+1964 
-1979 NVVDAPDKEFNN
+1979 
-1991 KVKPPEEPKF
+1991 
-2001 NPEKYVVST
+2001 
-2010 EKFDI
+2010 
-2015 TGDKL
+2015 
-2020 LDDDSELT
+2020 
-2028 DKYGDTNANPYA
+2028 
-2040 DGTANNEPENL
+2040 
-2051 NTKTVKPGSKLVYQV
+2051 
-2066 WLDTTQFSATNTENI
+2066 
-2081 QTVGIT
+2081 
-2087 DNYDEAK
+2087 
-2094 LNVNS
+2094 
-2099 IKVYD
+2099 
-2104 SVTGS
+2104 
-2109 DVTSK
+2109 
-2114 FDIANTGGV
+2114 
-2123 ITATLKAGF
+2123 
-2132 TKSLGDANNTQII
+2132 
-2145 DTTKFAFGRYYKVDI
+2145 
-2160 STTVKTDA
+2160 TTVKTDA

-2324 TPPEEPKFNPEK
+2324 TPPEEPEFKPEK
-2336 YVVRDEDFDLTG
+2336 YVVRDEYFDLTG

-2382 RNDKGEL
+2382 PNDKGEL

-2447 KVYDGETGADV
+2447 KVYDGETGTDV
-2458 TSKFDVAVTNGIITA
+2458 TSKFDVAVTNDGIITA

-2537 TVETPDKPTQKRVN
+2537 KVETPDKPTQKRVN

-3222 KLGGRDLKAGEF
+3222 KLEGRDLKAGEF

>member
-63 VNTTTTAPQP
+63 VNTTTTAPQS

-88 TSTVALVST
+88 TSTVALVSP

-109 TSTATAPA
+109 TSIATAPA

-227 TANPMSAVGTA
+227 TANPMSAAGTA
-238 PEVRSRSSRRRRS
+238 TEVRSRSSRRRRS
-251 LDNPESTSYTTG
+251 LDNPESTSHTTG
-263 AATATPIM
+263 AATATPTM

-465 DKNRL
+465 DMNRL

-494 VNKDGIPDVGTQSY
+494 VNKDGTPDVGTQSY

-630 HPEDLGKYPTIDDA
+630 HPEDLGKNPTIDDA

-708 MSWAGTVAQN
+708 MSWAGNVAQN

-766 NIFRLENKLT
+766 NIFRLENKLS
-776 PSYETIYYYV
+776 PSYETVYYYV

-859 ADGTEKEVSLI
+859 ADGAEKEVSLI

-889 TEVDYDGMSV
+889 TEVDYDEMSV
-899 IATVTVTEKKDSSGN
+899 TATVTVTEKKDASGN
-914 YLGEHEYT
+914 YLGEYEYT
-922 VTYTSKKGQDDSGNK
+922 VTYTSEKGQDDKGKETGTN
-937 TDPDVSATNPTGTGT
+937 VSATNPKEKTGT

-1002 ANGNIKF
+1002 LNGNIKF

-1213 RVFNNYVV
+1213 RVFNNFVV
-1221 PAIPIR
+1221 PP
-1227 VDFKKALVGRPLKK
+1227 VPVNVNFTKALAGRTLVAG
-1241 NEFTFEMKDKNGV
+1241 EFTFEMKDENGV

-1264 GVVTFNQLPEVTNAQ
+1264 GVVTFNQLPEVKNAQ
-1279 VGKVIKYTVSEKVPA
+1279 VGKVIKYKVTEKVPA

-1305 VAEVSVSVVKNAT
+1305 VAEVSVTVSKNADHT
-1318 SHALQAVVTY
+1318 LKATVTY

-1356 EKYDITGTKL
+1356 EKFDITGNKL
-1366 MDDDDELADEYTD
+1366 MDDDNELTNEYTE
-1379 TNANPYADGTANNE
+1379 TNADPYVDKTNNNE

-1398 TKTVKKGDKIVYQ
+1398 TKTVKKGDEIVYQ
-1411 VWLDTTNL
+1411 VWLDTTKL

-1427 VGISDKYEADKLEIN
+1427 VGITDKYEADKLKIN
-1442 VADIKAYDSVTGV
+1442 AADIKAYDSVTGT
-1455 DVTDKFDITV
+1455 DVTSKFVITV
-1465 NNGVITATSKASFI
+1465 NNGEITATSKDEFI
-1479 KDINNDPV
+1479 KDKV
-1487 IDTTKFAFGRYYK
+1487 IDTTKFEFGRYYK
-1500 FDIPATVKMT
+1500 FDIPATVKTT
-1510 TPNGVDIE
+1510 TPDGVDIE

-1528 DPTNRNITKPEKPTQ
+1528 DPTKRDITKPEKPTQ
-1543 KRVVNLPVPLEFDF
+1543 KRVVNLPISLPLNF
-1557 TKKLDGRNLVENEFT
+1557 TKRLDGRQLQANEFT
-1572 FVLKKDGVAIQTVK
+1572 FELRKDGVKVADAQ
-1586 NSAPDATTGIA
+1586 NDAPNANGVA
-1597 KIAFKPLEFTKAD
+1597 KINFKALQFTHAD
-1610 AGNTFTYTVEEV
+1610 LGKTYTYTVNEV
-1622 AGTDA
+1622 AGSDA
-1627 TVSYDNMVATIKVEV
+1627 TVTYDTMVATITVTIQK
-1642 KHDGTTMTTVV
+1642 DGTAKAIVAH
-1653 NMLQDAPDKEFNNT
+1653 LDQDAPDKEFNNT

-1709 KANPYVDGTANN
+1709 KVNPYADGTANN

-1764 YDEAKLDVNSIKVYD
+1764 YDEAKLNVNSIKVYD

-1821 TTKFAFGRYYKVDIS
+1821 TTKFAFGRYYKFDIV

-1869 PEKPTEKRVNS
+1869 PN
-1880 VPVPLELK
+1880 
-1888 FTKALDGRALQAGE
+1888 
-1902 FEFIL
+1902 
-1907 EKDGVEVE
+1907 
-1915 RVKNDAAGKINF
+1915 
-1927 KKLEFGKNDLG
+1927 
-1938 KTYNY
+1938 
-1943 TVREVAGTDA
+1943 
-1953 TVTYDTMVATV
+1953 
-1964 SVSISHDGTAKAIVK
+1964 
-1979 NVVDAPDKEFNN
+1979 
-1991 KVKPPEEPKF
+1991 
-2001 NPEKYVVST
+2001 
-2010 EKFDI
+2010 
-2015 TGDKL
+2015 
-2020 LDDDSELT
+2020 
-2028 DKYGDTNANPYA
+2028 
-2040 DGTANNEPENL
+2040 
-2051 NTKTVKPGSKLVYQV
+2051 
-2066 WLDTTQFSATNTENI
+2066 
-2081 QTVGIT
+2081 
-2087 DNYDEAK
+2087 
-2094 LNVNS
+2094 
-2099 IKVYD
+2099 
-2104 SVTGS
+2104 
-2109 DVTSK
+2109 
-2114 FDIANTGGV
+2114 
-2123 ITATLKAGF
+2123 
-2132 TKSLGDANNTQII
+2132 
-2145 DTTKFAFGRYYKVDI
+2145 
-2160 STTVKTDA
+2160 
-2168 PAGKDIENTAGQ
+2168 
-2180 IVHYYN
+2180 
-2186 PRTNTVEKPEKP
+2186 KP

-2336 YVVRDEDFDLTG
+2336 YVVRDKDFDLTG

-2361 YGDTKINPY
+2361 YSDTKINPY

-2770 DVTDKFDISIKN
+2770 DVTDKFKISIKN

-2798 ATDATPVID
+2798 ATDSTPVID

-2858 KPTQTRENN
+2858 KPTQTRDNN

-3094 PDIKAYDGKTGKDV
+3094 SDIKAYDGKTGKDV

-3222 KLGGRDLKAGEF
+3222 KLEGRDLKAGEF

>member
-88 TSTVALVST
+88 TSTVALVSP

-1163 KEVAGTNTDVDYDA
+1163 KEVAGTNSDVDYDA

-1221 PAIPIR
+1221 PP
-1227 VDFKKALVGRPLKK
+1227 VPVNVNFTKALAGRTLVAG
-1241 NEFTFEMKDKNGV
+1241 EFTFEMKDENGV

-1264 GVVTFNQLPEVTNAQ
+1264 GVVTFNQLPEVKNAQ
-1279 VGKVIKYTVSEKVPA
+1279 VGKVIKYKVTEKVPA

-1305 VAEVSVSVVKNAT
+1305 VAEVSVTVSKNADHT
-1318 SHALQAVVTY
+1318 LKATVTY

-1335 NNTVTPPTTPDFQP
+1335 NNVVTPPTEPKFQP

-1356 EKYDITGTKL
+1356 KKFDITGNKL
-1366 MDDDDELADEYTD
+1366 MDDDNELTNEYTE
-1379 TNANPYADGTANNE
+1379 TNADPYVDKTNNNE

-1398 TKTVKKGDKIVYQ
+1398 TKTVKKGDEIVYQ
-1411 VWLDTTNL
+1411 VWLDTTKL

-1427 VGISDKYEADKLEIN
+1427 VGITDKYEADKLEIN
-1442 VADIKAYDSVTGV
+1442 VADIKAYDSVTGA
-1455 DVTDKFDITV
+1455 DVTSKFVITV
-1465 NNGVITATSKASFI
+1465 NNGEITATSKDEFI
-1479 KDINNDPV
+1479 KDKVNNPV
-1487 IDTTKFAFGRYYK
+1487 IDTTKFEFGRYYK
-1500 FDIPATVKMT
+1500 FDIPATVKTT
-1510 TPNGVDIE
+1510 TPDGVDIV

-1528 DPTNRNITKPEKPTQ
+1528 DPTKRDITKPEKPTQ
-1543 KRVVNLPVPLEFDF
+1543 KRVVNLPISLPLNF
-1557 TKKLDGRNLVENEFT
+1557 TKRLDGRQLQANEFT
-1572 FVLKKDGVAIQTVK
+1572 FELRKDGVKVAEAQ
-1586 NSAPDATTGIA
+1586 NGAPNANGVA
-1597 KIAFKPLEFTKAD
+1597 KINFKALQFTHAD
-1610 AGNTFTYTVEEV
+1610 LGKTYTYTVNEV
-1622 AGTDA
+1622 AGSDA
-1627 TVSYDNMVATIKVEV
+1627 TVTYDTMVATITVTIQK
-1642 KHDGTTMTTVV
+1642 DGTAKAIVAH
-1653 NMLQDAPDKEFNNT
+1653 LDQDASDKEFNNT

-1682 VSKEKFDITGDK
+1682 VSTEKFDITGDK

-1709 KANPYVDGTANN
+1709 NVNPYADGTANN

-1764 YDEAKLDVNSIKVYD
+1764 YDEAKLNVNSIKVYD

-1821 TTKFAFGRYYKVDIS
+1821 TTKFAFGRYYKFDIV

-1869 PEKPTEKRVNS
+1869 PDKPTQKRVNS

-1888 FTKALDGRALQAGE
+1888 FTKALA
-1902 FEFIL
+1902 
-1907 EKDGVEVE
+1907 
-1915 RVKNDAAGKINF
+1915 
-1927 KKLEFGKNDLG
+1927 
-1938 KTYNY
+1938 
-1943 TVREVAGTDA
+1943 
-1953 TVTYDTMVATV
+1953 
-1964 SVSISHDGTAKAIVK
+1964 
-1979 NVVDAPDKEFNN
+1979 
-1991 KVKPPEEPKF
+1991 
-2001 NPEKYVVST
+2001 
-2010 EKFDI
+2010 
-2015 TGDKL
+2015 
-2020 LDDDSELT
+2020 
-2028 DKYGDTNANPYA
+2028 
-2040 DGTANNEPENL
+2040 
-2051 NTKTVKPGSKLVYQV
+2051 
-2066 WLDTTQFSATNTENI
+2066 
-2081 QTVGIT
+2081 
-2087 DNYDEAK
+2087 
-2094 LNVNS
+2094 
-2099 IKVYD
+2099 
-2104 SVTGS
+2104 
-2109 DVTSK
+2109 
-2114 FDIANTGGV
+2114 
-2123 ITATLKAGF
+2123 
-2132 TKSLGDANNTQII
+2132 
-2145 DTTKFAFGRYYKVDI
+2145 
-2160 STTVKTDA
+2160 
-2168 PAGKDIENTAGQ
+2168 
-2180 IVHYYN
+2180 
-2186 PRTNTVEKPEKP
+2186 
-2198 TEKRV
+2198 
-2203 NSVPV
+2203 
-2208 PLELNF
+2208 
-2214 TKKLDGRQLKA
+2214 GRQLKA

-2324 TPPEEPKFNPEK
+2324 TPPEEPEFKPEK
-2336 YVVRDEDFDLTG
+2336 YVVRDEYFDLTG

-2407 YYQVWLDT
+2407 YYQVWIDT

-2424 NIQTVGITDNY
+2424 NIQSVGITDNY

-2798 ATDATPVID
+2798 ATDVTPVID

-2961 ILKTVVNHASAGGNA
+2961 ILKTVVNHASTGGNA

-3094 PDIKAYDGKTGKDV
+3094 SDIKAYDGKTGKDV

-3222 KLGGRDLKAGEF
+3222 KLEGRDLKAGEF

-3366 PTPVVPPVTPPTPPT
+3366 PTPVVPPVTPPT
-3381 PVVPPVTPPT
+3381 
-3391 PPTPVVPPVTPP
+3391 
-3403 TSPEVSREQGLPKT
+3403 SPEGSREQGLPKT

>member
-1 MKDFFNRRQ
+1 
-10 RFSLRKYSFG
+10 
-20 VASVLLGTALFAAHS
+20 
-35 AQADEVGTPTVSA
+35 
-48 GNPGTSVAGESSSSL
+48 
-63 VNTTTTAPQP
+63 
-73 NPAASVTSPSASATS
+73 
-88 TSTVALVST
+88 
-97 ASEVASASTTET
+97 
-109 TSTATAPA
+109 
-117 TTATAAATASST
+117 
-129 PTAAGT
+129 
-135 TSVGSA
+135 
-141 TSSSTGATSTSAVT
+141 
-155 PTAVQPTVAQPVAPT
+155 
-170 TQPTATTQPVSAP
+170 
-183 TATQPVASTQPTSAS
+183 
-198 VAQPATT
+198 
-205 TLTTSTPSPTSAA
+205 
-218 NTAALTTML
+218 ML
-227 TANPMSAVGTA
+227 TANPMSAAGTA
-238 PEVRSRSSRRRRS
+238 TEVRSRSSRRRRS
-251 LDNPESTSYTTG
+251 LDNPESTSHTTG
-263 AATATPIM
+263 AATATPTM

-465 DKNRL
+465 DMNRL

-494 VNKDGIPDVGTQSY
+494 VNKDGTPDVGTQSY

-630 HPEDLGKYPTIDDA
+630 HPEDLGKNPTIDDA

-708 MSWAGTVAQN
+708 MSWAGNVAQN

-766 NIFRLENKLT
+766 NIFRLENKLS
-776 PSYETIYYYV
+776 PSYETVYYYV

-859 ADGTEKEVSLI
+859 ADGAEKEVSLI

-889 TEVDYDGMSV
+889 TEVDYDEMSV
-899 IATVTVTEKKDSSGN
+899 TATVTVTEKKDASGN
-914 YLGEHEYT
+914 YLGEYEYT
-922 VTYTSKKGQDDSGNK
+922 VTYTSEKGQDDKGKETGTN
-937 TDPDVSATNPTGTGT
+937 VSATNPKEKTGT

-1002 ANGNIKF
+1002 LNGNIKF

-1213 RVFNNYVV
+1213 RVFNNFVV
-1221 PAIPIR
+1221 PP
-1227 VDFKKALVGRPLKK
+1227 VPVNVNFTKALAGRTLVAG
-1241 NEFTFEMKDKNGV
+1241 EFTFEMKDENGV

-1264 GVVTFNQLPEVTNAQ
+1264 GVVTFNQLPEVKNAQ
-1279 VGKVIKYTVSEKVPA
+1279 VGKVIKYKVTEKVPA

-1305 VAEVSVSVVKNAT
+1305 VAEVSVTVSKNADHT
-1318 SHALQAVVTY
+1318 LKATVTY

-1356 EKYDITGTKL
+1356 EKFDITGNKL
-1366 MDDDDELADEYTD
+1366 MDDDNELTNEYTE
-1379 TNANPYADGTANNE
+1379 TNADPYVDKTNNNE

-1398 TKTVKKGDKIVYQ
+1398 TKTVKKGDEIVYQ

-1427 VGISDKYEADKLEIN
+1427 VGITDKYEADKLKIN
-1442 VADIKAYDSVTGV
+1442 VADIKAYDSVTGA
-1455 DVTDKFDITV
+1455 DVTSKFVITV
-1465 NNGVITATSKASFI
+1465 NNGEITATSKNEFI
-1479 KDINNDPV
+1479 KDKV
-1487 IDTTKFAFGRYYK
+1487 IDTTKFEFGRYYK

-1528 DPTNRNITKPEKPTQ
+1528 DPTKRDITKPEKPTQ

-1642 KHDGTTMTTVV
+1642 KHDGTTKTTVV

-1682 VSKEKFDITGDK
+1682 VSTEKFDITGDK
-1694 LLDDDSELADKYGDT
+1694 LLDDDSELTDKYGDT
-1709 KANPYVDGTANN
+1709 NANPYVDGTANN

-1779 SVTGAD
+1779 SVTG
-1785 VTSKFDIANTG
+1785 
-1796 GVITATLKAG
+1796 
-1806 FTKSLGD
+1806 
-1813 ANNTQIID
+1813 
-1821 TTKFAFGRYYKVDIS
+1821 
-1836 TTVKTDA
+1836 
-1843 PAGKDIENTAGQIV
+1843 
-1857 HYYNPRTNTVEK
+1857 
-1869 PEKPTEKRVNS
+1869 
-1880 VPVPLELK
+1880 
-1888 FTKALDGRALQAGE
+1888 
-1902 FEFIL
+1902 
-1907 EKDGVEVE
+1907 
-1915 RVKNDAAGKINF
+1915 
-1927 KKLEFGKNDLG
+1927 
-1938 KTYNY
+1938 
-1943 TVREVAGTDA
+1943 
-1953 TVTYDTMVATV
+1953 
-1964 SVSISHDGTAKAIVK
+1964 
-1979 NVVDAPDKEFNN
+1979 
-1991 KVKPPEEPKF
+1991 
-2001 NPEKYVVST
+2001 
-2010 EKFDI
+2010 
-2015 TGDKL
+2015 
-2020 LDDDSELT
+2020 
-2028 DKYGDTNANPYA
+2028 
-2040 DGTANNEPENL
+2040 
-2051 NTKTVKPGSKLVYQV
+2051 
-2066 WLDTTQFSATNTENI
+2066 
-2081 QTVGIT
+2081 
-2087 DNYDEAK
+2087 
-2094 LNVNS
+2094 
-2099 IKVYD
+2099 
-2104 SVTGS
+2104 S

-2145 DTTKFAFGRYYKVDI
+2145 DTTKFAFGRYYKFDI
-2160 STTVKTDA
+2160 VTTVKTDA

-2236 VEVERAKNDAPDAT
+2236 VEVERAKNGAPDAT

-2537 TVETPDKPTQKRVN
+2537 KVETPDKPTQKRVN

-2605 YSKADIGQT
+2605 YSKADIGHT
-2614 FNYIVEEEKGDKPGV
+2614 FNYIVEEEKGDKPGI

-3079 GITDNYDEKKLNVNQ
+3079 GITDNYDEKKLNVKQ
-3094 PDIKAYDGKTGKDV
+3094 SDIKAYDGKTGKDV

-3222 KLGGRDLKAGEF
+3222 KLEGRDLKAGEF

-3366 PTPVVPPVTPPTPPT
+3366 PTPVVPPVTPPT
-3381 PVVPPVTPPT
+3381 
-3391 PPTPVVPPVTPP
+3391 
-3403 TSPEVSREQGLPKT
+3403 SPEVSREQGLPKT

>member
-1 MKDFFNRRQ
+1 
-10 RFSLRKYSFG
+10 
-20 VASVLLGTALFAAHS
+20 
-35 AQADEVGTPTVSA
+35 
-48 GNPGTSVAGESSSSL
+48 
-63 VNTTTTAPQP
+63 
-73 NPAASVTSPSASATS
+73 
-88 TSTVALVST
+88 
-97 ASEVASASTTET
+97 
-109 TSTATAPA
+109 
-117 TTATAAATASST
+117 
-129 PTAAGT
+129 
-135 TSVGSA
+135 
-141 TSSSTGATSTSAVT
+141 
-155 PTAVQPTVAQPVAPT
+155 
-170 TQPTATTQPVSAP
+170 
-183 TATQPVASTQPTSAS
+183 
-198 VAQPATT
+198 
-205 TLTTSTPSPTSAA
+205 
-218 NTAALTTML
+218 ML
-227 TANPMSAVGTA
+227 TANPMSAAGTA
-238 PEVRSRSSRRRRS
+238 TEVRSRSSRRRRS
-251 LDNPESTSYTTG
+251 LDNPESTSHTTG
-263 AATATPIM
+263 AATATPTM

-494 VNKDGIPDVGTQSY
+494 VNKDGTPDVGTQSY

-630 HPEDLGKYPTIDDA
+630 HPEDLGKNPTIDDA

-794 LKLKKVLKSLNTTV
+794 LNLKKVLKSLNTTV

-815 AFSFN
+815 DFSFN

-914 YLGEHEYT
+914 YLGEYEYT
-922 VTYTSKKGQDDSGNK
+922 VTYTSKNGQDASGNT
-937 TDPDVSATNPTGTGT
+937 TDPKVSATNPTGTGT

-961 APVNVEF
+961 APVNIEF

-1221 PAIPIR
+1221 PP
-1227 VDFKKALVGRPLKK
+1227 VPVNVNFTKALAGRTLVAG
-1241 NEFTFEMKDKNGV
+1241 EFTFEMKDENGV

-1264 GVVTFNQLPEVTNAQ
+1264 GVVTFNQLPEVKNAQ
-1279 VGKVIKYTVSEKVPA
+1279 VGKVIKYTVTEKVPA

-1305 VAEVSVSVVKNAT
+1305 VAEVSVTVSKNADHT
-1318 SHALQAVVTY
+1318 LKATVTY

-1356 EKYDITGTKL
+1356 EKFDITGNKL
-1366 MDDDDELADEYTD
+1366 MDDDNELTNEYTE
-1379 TNANPYADGTANNE
+1379 TNADPYVDKTNNNE

-1398 TKTVKKGDKIVYQ
+1398 TKTVKKGDEIVYQ
-1411 VWLDTTNL
+1411 VWLDTTKL

-1427 VGISDKYEADKLEIN
+1427 VGITDKYEADKLEIN
-1442 VADIKAYDSVTGV
+1442 VADIKAYDSVTGA
-1455 DVTDKFDITV
+1455 DVTSKFVITV
-1465 NNGVITATSKASFI
+1465 NNGEITATSKDEFI
-1479 KDINNDPV
+1479 KDKV
-1487 IDTTKFAFGRYYK
+1487 IDTTKFEFGRYYK

-1528 DPTNRNITKPEKPTQ
+1528 DPTKRDITKPEKPTQ
-1543 KRVVNLPVPLEFDF
+1543 KRVVNLPISLPLNF
-1557 TKKLDGRNLVENEFT
+1557 TKRLDGRQLQANEFT
-1572 FVLKKDGVAIQTVK
+1572 FELRKDGVKVADAQ
-1586 NSAPDATTGIA
+1586 NDAPNANGVA
-1597 KIAFKPLEFTKAD
+1597 KINFKALQFTHAD
-1610 AGNTFTYTVEEV
+1610 LGKTYTYTVNEV
-1622 AGTDA
+1622 AGSDA
-1627 TVSYDNMVATIKVEV
+1627 TVTYDTMVATITVTIQK
-1642 KHDGTTMTTVV
+1642 DGTAKAIVAH
-1653 NMLQDAPDKEFNNT
+1653 LDQDAPDKEFNNT

-1694 LLDDDSELADKYGDT
+1694 LVDDDKELADKYADT
-1709 KANPYVDGTANN
+1709 NANPYADDASNN

-1731 KPGSKLVYQVW
+1731 KPGDKLVYQVW

-1750 TNTENIQTV
+1750 TNTENIQTL

-1764 YDEAKLDVNSIKVYD
+1764 YDEDKLDVNSIKVYD
-1779 SVTGAD
+1779 SVTGTD

-1796 GVITATLKAG
+1796 GGITATLKAG

-1821 TTKFAFGRYYKVDIS
+1821 TTKFAFGRYYKVDIV

-1843 PAGKDIENTAGQIV
+1843 PAGKDIENTAGQV
-1857 HYYNPRTNTVEK
+1857 
-1869 PEKPTEKRVNS
+1869 
-1880 VPVPLELK
+1880 
-1888 FTKALDGRALQAGE
+1888 
-1902 FEFIL
+1902 
-1907 EKDGVEVE
+1907 
-1915 RVKNDAAGKINF
+1915 
-1927 KKLEFGKNDLG
+1927 
-1938 KTYNY
+1938 
-1943 TVREVAGTDA
+1943 
-1953 TVTYDTMVATV
+1953 
-1964 SVSISHDGTAKAIVK
+1964 
-1979 NVVDAPDKEFNN
+1979 
-1991 KVKPPEEPKF
+1991 
-2001 NPEKYVVST
+2001 
-2010 EKFDI
+2010 
-2015 TGDKL
+2015 
-2020 LDDDSELT
+2020 
-2028 DKYGDTNANPYA
+2028 
-2040 DGTANNEPENL
+2040 
-2051 NTKTVKPGSKLVYQV
+2051 
-2066 WLDTTQFSATNTENI
+2066 
-2081 QTVGIT
+2081 
-2087 DNYDEAK
+2087 
-2094 LNVNS
+2094 
-2099 IKVYD
+2099 
-2104 SVTGS
+2104 
-2109 DVTSK
+2109 
-2114 FDIANTGGV
+2114 
-2123 ITATLKAGF
+2123 
-2132 TKSLGDANNTQII
+2132 
-2145 DTTKFAFGRYYKVDI
+2145 
-2160 STTVKTDA
+2160 
-2168 PAGKDIENTAGQ
+2168 
-2180 IVHYYN
+2180 VHYYN

-2324 TPPEEPKFNPEK
+2324 TPPEEPEFKPEK
-2336 YVVRDEDFDLTG
+2336 YVVRDEYFDLTG

-2382 RNDKGEL
+2382 PNDKGEL

-2447 KVYDGETGADV
+2447 KVYDGETGTDV
-2458 TSKFDVAVTNGIITA
+2458 TSKFDVAVTNDGIITA

-2537 TVETPDKPTQKRVN
+2537 KVENPDKPTQKRVN

-3222 KLGGRDLKAGEF
+3222 KLEGRDLKAGEF

-3391 PPTPVVPPVTPP
+3391 
-3403 TSPEVSREQGLPKT
+3403 SPEVSREQGLPKT

>member
-1 MKDFFNRRQ
+1 
-10 RFSLRKYSFG
+10 
-20 VASVLLGTALFAAHS
+20 
-35 AQADEVGTPTVSA
+35 
-48 GNPGTSVAGESSSSL
+48 
-63 VNTTTTAPQP
+63 
-73 NPAASVTSPSASATS
+73 
-88 TSTVALVST
+88 
-97 ASEVASASTTET
+97 
-109 TSTATAPA
+109 
-117 TTATAAATASST
+117 
-129 PTAAGT
+129 
-135 TSVGSA
+135 
-141 TSSSTGATSTSAVT
+141 
-155 PTAVQPTVAQPVAPT
+155 
-170 TQPTATTQPVSAP
+170 
-183 TATQPVASTQPTSAS
+183 
-198 VAQPATT
+198 
-205 TLTTSTPSPTSAA
+205 
-218 NTAALTTML
+218 ML
-227 TANPMSAVGTA
+227 TANPMSAAGTA
-238 PEVRSRSSRRRRS
+238 TEVRSRSSRRRRS
-251 LDNPESTSYTTG
+251 LDNPESTSHTTG
-263 AATATPIM
+263 AATATPTM

-465 DKNRL
+465 DMNRL

-494 VNKDGIPDVGTQSY
+494 VNKDGTPDVGTQSY

-630 HPEDLGKYPTIDDA
+630 HPEDFGKNPTIDDA
-644 GWNRDNNT
+644 GWNRDNNK
-652 PSYPGL
+652 PSYEGL
-658 KPEYRDKLVKGQ
+658 KPEYRDKLVMGQ

-708 MSWAGTVAQN
+708 MSWAGNVAQN

-749 GSSDTS
+749 GSSNTS

-766 NIFRLENKLT
+766 NIFRLENKLS
-776 PSYETIYYYV
+776 PSYETVYYYV

-815 AFSFN
+815 DFSFN

-844 NKEDGSIPFTQKITQ
+844 NKEDGSIPFTQKIRQ

-899 IATVTVTEKKDSSGN
+899 TATVTVTEKKDSSGN
-914 YLGEHEYT
+914 YLGEYEYT
-922 VTYTSKKGQDDSGNK
+922 VTYTSKNGQDDSGN
-937 TDPDVSATNPTGTGT
+937 TDVSATNPTGTGT

-990 EAGAVVGTAKND
+990 EAGTVVGTAKND

-1213 RVFNNYVV
+1213 RVFNNFVV
-1221 PAIPIR
+1221 PP
-1227 VDFKKALVGRPLKK
+1227 VPVNVNFTKALAGRTLVAG
-1241 NEFTFEMKDKNGV
+1241 EFTFEMKDENGV

-1264 GVVTFNQLPEVTNAQ
+1264 GVVTFNQLPEVKNAQ
-1279 VGKVIKYTVSEKVPA
+1279 VGKVIKYKVTEKVPA

-1305 VAEVSVSVVKNAT
+1305 VAEVSVTVSKNADHT
-1318 SHALQAVVTY
+1318 LKATVTY

-1356 EKYDITGTKL
+1356 EKFDITGNKL
-1366 MDDDDELADEYTD
+1366 MDDDNELTNEYTE
-1379 TNANPYADGTANNE
+1379 TNADPYVDKTNNNE

-1398 TKTVKKGDKIVYQ
+1398 TKTVKKGDEIVYQ
-1411 VWLDTTNL
+1411 VWLDTTKL

-1427 VGISDKYEADKLEIN
+1427 VGITDKYEADKLKIN
-1442 VADIKAYDSVTGV
+1442 AADIKAYDSVTGT
-1455 DVTDKFDITV
+1455 DVTSKFVITV
-1465 NNGVITATSKASFI
+1465 NNGEITATSKNEFI
-1479 KDINNDPV
+1479 KDANNNPV
-1487 IDTTKFAFGRYYK
+1487 IDTTKFEFGRYYK
-1500 FDIPATVKMT
+1500 FDIPATVKTT
-1510 TPNGVDIE
+1510 TPDGVDIV
-1518 NTANQIVHQY
+1518 NTANQVVHQY
-1528 DPTNRNITKPEKPTQ
+1528 DPTKKTVTTPPKKDTQ
-1543 KRVVNLPVPLEFDF
+1543 KRVVNLPISLPLNF
-1557 TKKLDGRNLVENEFT
+1557 TKRLDGRQLQANEFT
-1572 FVLKKDGVAIQTVK
+1572 FELRKDGVKVADAQ
-1586 NSAPDATTGIA
+1586 NDAPNANGVA
-1597 KIAFKPLEFTKAD
+1597 KINFKALQFTHDDLGK
-1610 AGNTFTYTVEEV
+1610 TYTYTVNEV
-1622 AGTDA
+1622 AGSDA
-1627 TVSYDNMVATIKVEV
+1627 TVTYDTMVATITVTIQK
-1642 KHDGTTMTTVV
+1642 DGTAKAIVAH
-1653 NMLQDAPDKEFNNT
+1653 LDQDAPDKEFNNT

-1682 VSKEKFDITGDK
+1682 VDKEKFDITGDK
-1694 LLDDDSELADKYGDT
+1694 LVDDDKELADKYADT
-1709 KANPYVDGTANN
+1709 NANPYADDASNN

-1731 KPGSKLVYQVW
+1731 KPGDKLVYQVW

-1750 TNTENIQTV
+1750 TNTENIQTL

-1764 YDEAKLDVNSIKVYD
+1764 YDEDKLDVNSIKVYD

-1821 TTKFAFGRYYKVDIS
+1821 TTKFAFGRYYKVDI
-1836 TTVKTDA
+1836 V
-1843 PAGKDIENTAGQIV
+1843 
-1857 HYYNPRTNTVEK
+1857 
-1869 PEKPTEKRVNS
+1869 
-1880 VPVPLELK
+1880 
-1888 FTKALDGRALQAGE
+1888 
-1902 FEFIL
+1902 
-1907 EKDGVEVE
+1907 
-1915 RVKNDAAGKINF
+1915 
-1927 KKLEFGKNDLG
+1927 
-1938 KTYNY
+1938 
-1943 TVREVAGTDA
+1943 
-1953 TVTYDTMVATV
+1953 
-1964 SVSISHDGTAKAIVK
+1964 
-1979 NVVDAPDKEFNN
+1979 
-1991 KVKPPEEPKF
+1991 
-2001 NPEKYVVST
+2001 
-2010 EKFDI
+2010 
-2015 TGDKL
+2015 
-2020 LDDDSELT
+2020 
-2028 DKYGDTNANPYA
+2028 
-2040 DGTANNEPENL
+2040 
-2051 NTKTVKPGSKLVYQV
+2051 
-2066 WLDTTQFSATNTENI
+2066 
-2081 QTVGIT
+2081 
-2087 DNYDEAK
+2087 
-2094 LNVNS
+2094 
-2099 IKVYD
+2099 
-2104 SVTGS
+2104 
-2109 DVTSK
+2109 
-2114 FDIANTGGV
+2114 
-2123 ITATLKAGF
+2123 
-2132 TKSLGDANNTQII
+2132 
-2145 DTTKFAFGRYYKVDI
+2145 
-2160 STTVKTDA
+2160 TTVKTDA

-2324 TPPEEPKFNPEK
+2324 TPPEEPEFKPEK
-2336 YVVRDEDFDLTG
+2336 YVVRDEYFDLTG

-2382 RNDKGEL
+2382 PNDKGEL

-2447 KVYDGETGADV
+2447 KVYDGETGTDV
-2458 TSKFDVAVTNGIITA
+2458 TSKFDVAVTNDGIITA

-2537 TVETPDKPTQKRVN
+2537 KVETPDKPTQKRVN

-3222 KLGGRDLKAGEF
+3222 KLEGRDLKAGEF

-3340 PTPVVPPVTPPTPP
+3340 PTPVVPPVTPPT
-3354 TPVVPPVTPPTP
+3354 
-3366 PTPVVPPVTPPTPPT
+3366 
-3381 PVVPPVTPPT
+3381 
-3391 PPTPVVPPVTPP
+3391 
-3403 TSPEVSREQGLPKT
+3403 SPEVSREQGLPKT

>member
-63 VNTTTTAPQP
+63 VNTTTTAPQS

-88 TSTVALVST
+88 TSTVALVSP

-109 TSTATAPA
+109 TSIATAPA

-227 TANPMSAVGTA
+227 TANPMSAAGTA
-238 PEVRSRSSRRRRS
+238 TEVRSRSSRRRRS
-251 LDNPESTSYTTG
+251 LDNPESTSHTTG
-263 AATATPIM
+263 AATATPTM

-465 DKNRL
+465 DMNRL

-494 VNKDGIPDVGTQSY
+494 VNKDGTPDVGTQSY

-630 HPEDLGKYPTIDDA
+630 HPEDLGKNPTIDDA

-708 MSWAGTVAQN
+708 MSWAGNVAQN

-766 NIFRLENKLT
+766 NIFRLENKLS
-776 PSYETIYYYV
+776 PSYETVYYYV

-859 ADGTEKEVSLI
+859 ADGAEKEVSLI

-889 TEVDYDGMSV
+889 TEVDYDEMSV
-899 IATVTVTEKKDSSGN
+899 TATVTVTEKKDASGN
-914 YLGEHEYT
+914 YLGEYEYT
-922 VTYTSKKGQDDSGNK
+922 VTYTSEKGQDDKGKETGTN
-937 TDPDVSATNPTGTGT
+937 VSATNPKEKTGT

-1002 ANGNIKF
+1002 LNGNIKF

-1213 RVFNNYVV
+1213 RVFNNFVV
-1221 PAIPIR
+1221 PP
-1227 VDFKKALVGRPLKK
+1227 VPVNVNFTKALAGRTLVAG
-1241 NEFTFEMKDKNGV
+1241 EFTFEMKDENGV

-1264 GVVTFNQLPEVTNAQ
+1264 GVVTFNQLPEVKNAQ
-1279 VGKVIKYTVSEKVPA
+1279 VGKVIKYKVTEKVPA

-1305 VAEVSVSVVKNAT
+1305 VAEVSVTVSKNADHT
-1318 SHALQAVVTY
+1318 LKATVTY

-1356 EKYDITGTKL
+1356 EKFDITGNKL
-1366 MDDDDELADEYTD
+1366 MDDDNELTNEYTE
-1379 TNANPYADGTANNE
+1379 TNADPYVDKTNNNE

-1398 TKTVKKGDKIVYQ
+1398 TKTVKKGDEIVYQ
-1411 VWLDTTNL
+1411 VWLDTTKL

-1427 VGISDKYEADKLEIN
+1427 VGITDKYEADKLKIN
-1442 VADIKAYDSVTGV
+1442 AADIKAYDSVTGT
-1455 DVTDKFDITV
+1455 DVTSKFVITV
-1465 NNGVITATSKASFI
+1465 NNGEITATSKDEFI
-1479 KDINNDPV
+1479 KDKV
-1487 IDTTKFAFGRYYK
+1487 IDTTKFEFGRYYK
-1500 FDIPATVKMT
+1500 FDIPATVKTT
-1510 TPNGVDIE
+1510 TPDGVDIE

-1528 DPTNRNITKPEKPTQ
+1528 DPTKRDITKPEKPTQ
-1543 KRVVNLPVPLEFDF
+1543 KRVVNLPISLPLNF
-1557 TKKLDGRNLVENEFT
+1557 TKRLDGRQLQANEFT
-1572 FVLKKDGVAIQTVK
+1572 FELRKDGVKVADAQ
-1586 NSAPDATTGIA
+1586 NDAPNANGVA
-1597 KIAFKPLEFTKAD
+1597 KINFKALQFTHAD
-1610 AGNTFTYTVEEV
+1610 LGKTYTYTVNEV
-1622 AGTDA
+1622 AGSDA
-1627 TVSYDNMVATIKVEV
+1627 TVTYDTMVATITVTIQK
-1642 KHDGTTMTTVV
+1642 DGTAKAIVAH
-1653 NMLQDAPDKEFNNT
+1653 LDQDAPDKEFNNK

-1682 VSKEKFDITGDK
+1682 VSTEKFDITGDK
-1694 LLDDDSELADKYGDT
+1694 LVDDDSELTDKYGDT
-1709 KANPYVDGTANN
+1709 NANPYADGTANN

-1742 LDTKQFSA
+1742 LDTTQFSA

-1821 TTKFAFGRYYKVDIS
+1821 TTKFAFGRYYKFDIV

-1869 PEKPTEKRVNS
+1869 PN
-1880 VPVPLELK
+1880 
-1888 FTKALDGRALQAGE
+1888 
-1902 FEFIL
+1902 
-1907 EKDGVEVE
+1907 
-1915 RVKNDAAGKINF
+1915 
-1927 KKLEFGKNDLG
+1927 
-1938 KTYNY
+1938 
-1943 TVREVAGTDA
+1943 
-1953 TVTYDTMVATV
+1953 
-1964 SVSISHDGTAKAIVK
+1964 
-1979 NVVDAPDKEFNN
+1979 
-1991 KVKPPEEPKF
+1991 
-2001 NPEKYVVST
+2001 
-2010 EKFDI
+2010 
-2015 TGDKL
+2015 
-2020 LDDDSELT
+2020 
-2028 DKYGDTNANPYA
+2028 
-2040 DGTANNEPENL
+2040 
-2051 NTKTVKPGSKLVYQV
+2051 
-2066 WLDTTQFSATNTENI
+2066 
-2081 QTVGIT
+2081 
-2087 DNYDEAK
+2087 
-2094 LNVNS
+2094 
-2099 IKVYD
+2099 
-2104 SVTGS
+2104 
-2109 DVTSK
+2109 
-2114 FDIANTGGV
+2114 
-2123 ITATLKAGF
+2123 
-2132 TKSLGDANNTQII
+2132 
-2145 DTTKFAFGRYYKVDI
+2145 
-2160 STTVKTDA
+2160 
-2168 PAGKDIENTAGQ
+2168 
-2180 IVHYYN
+2180 
-2186 PRTNTVEKPEKP
+2186 KP

-2336 YVVRDEDFDLTG
+2336 YVVRDKDFDLTG

-2361 YGDTKINPY
+2361 YSDTKINPY

-2798 ATDATPVID
+2798 ATDVTPVID

-2961 ILKTVVNHASAGGNA
+2961 ILKTVVNHASTGGNA

-3094 PDIKAYDGKTGKDV
+3094 SDIKAYDGKTGKDV

-3222 KLGGRDLKAGEF
+3222 KLEGRDLKAGEF

>member
-1 MKDFFNRRQ
+1 
-10 RFSLRKYSFG
+10 
-20 VASVLLGTALFAAHS
+20 
-35 AQADEVGTPTVSA
+35 
-48 GNPGTSVAGESSSSL
+48 
-63 VNTTTTAPQP
+63 
-73 NPAASVTSPSASATS
+73 
-88 TSTVALVST
+88 
-97 ASEVASASTTET
+97 
-109 TSTATAPA
+109 
-117 TTATAAATASST
+117 
-129 PTAAGT
+129 
-135 TSVGSA
+135 
-141 TSSSTGATSTSAVT
+141 
-155 PTAVQPTVAQPVAPT
+155 
-170 TQPTATTQPVSAP
+170 
-183 TATQPVASTQPTSAS
+183 
-198 VAQPATT
+198 
-205 TLTTSTPSPTSAA
+205 
-218 NTAALTTML
+218 ML
-227 TANPMSAVGTA
+227 TANPMSAAGTA
-238 PEVRSRSSRRRRS
+238 TEVRSRSSRRRRS
-251 LDNPESTSYTTG
+251 LDNPESTSHTTG
-263 AATATPIM
+263 AATATPTM

-465 DKNRL
+465 DMNRL

-494 VNKDGIPDVGTQSY
+494 VNKDGTPDVGTQSY

-630 HPEDLGKYPTIDDA
+630 HPEDLGKNPTIDDA

-708 MSWAGTVAQN
+708 MSWAGNVAQN

-766 NIFRLENKLT
+766 NIFRLENKLS
-776 PSYETIYYYV
+776 PSYETVYYYV

-794 LKLKKVLKSLNTTV
+794 LNLKKVLKSLNTTV

-815 AFSFN
+815 DFSFN

-844 NKEDGSIPFTQKITQ
+844 NKEDGSIPFTQKIRQ

-899 IATVTVTEKKDSSGN
+899 TATVTVTEKKDSSGN
-914 YLGEHEYT
+914 YLGEYEYT
-922 VTYTSKKGQDDSGNK
+922 VTYTSKNGQDDSGN
-937 TDPDVSATNPTGTGT
+937 TDVSATNPTGTGT

-990 EAGAVVGTAKND
+990 EAGTVVGTAKND

-1009 TGIKYKVSDLGTN
+1009 TGIKYKVSDLGTD
-1022 SAGKRNDSK
+1022 SAGKRNNIK

-1043 TAEAGMSYDQMEA
+1043 TPEAGMSYDQMEA
-1056 KVAVTVTKT
+1056 KVAVIVTKT

-1163 KEVAGTNTDVDYDA
+1163 KEVPGTNTDVDYDA

-1213 RVFNNYVV
+1213 RVFNNFVV

-1227 VDFKKALVGRPLKK
+1227 VDFKKALVGRSLKA
-1241 NEFTFEMKDKNGV
+1241 NEFTFEMKDSADT
-1254 VVATGTNDEH
+1254 VVATGTNDAN
-1264 GVVTFNQLPEVTNAQ
+1264 GVVTFNQLPKVKNAQ
-1279 VGKVIKYTVSEKVPA
+1279 VGQTIKYYVSEKVPS
-1294 NKEFGVTYDNM
+1294 NKEFGVTYDSM
-1305 VAEVSVSVVKNAT
+1305 VAEVSVTVSKNADHT
-1318 SHALQAVVTY
+1318 LKATVTY

-1356 EKYDITGTKL
+1356 EKFDITGNKL
-1366 MDDDDELADEYTD
+1366 MDDDNELTNEYTE
-1379 TNANPYADGTANNE
+1379 TNADPYVDKTNNNE

-1398 TKTVKKGDKIVYQ
+1398 TKTVKKGDEIVYQ
-1411 VWLDTTNL
+1411 VWLDTTKL

-1427 VGISDKYEADKLEIN
+1427 VGITDKYEADKLKIN
-1442 VADIKAYDSVTGV
+1442 AADIKAYDSVTGT
-1455 DVTDKFDITV
+1455 DVTSKFVITV
-1465 NNGVITATSKASFI
+1465 NNGEITATSKDEFI
-1479 KDINNDPV
+1479 KDKV
-1487 IDTTKFAFGRYYK
+1487 IDTTKFEFGRYYK
-1500 FDIPATVKMT
+1500 FDIPATVKTT
-1510 TPNGVDIE
+1510 TPDGVDIE

-1528 DPTNRNITKPEKPTQ
+1528 DPTKRDITKPEKPTQ
-1543 KRVVNLPVPLEFDF
+1543 KRVVNLPISLPLNF
-1557 TKKLDGRNLVENEFT
+1557 TKRLDGRQLQANEFT
-1572 FVLKKDGVAIQTVK
+1572 FELRKDGVKVADAQ
-1586 NSAPDATTGIA
+1586 NDAPNANGVA
-1597 KIAFKPLEFTKAD
+1597 KINFKALQFTHAD
-1610 AGNTFTYTVEEV
+1610 LGKTYTYTVNEV
-1622 AGTDA
+1622 AGSDA
-1627 TVSYDNMVATIKVEV
+1627 TVTYDTMVATITVTIQK
-1642 KHDGTTMTTVV
+1642 DGTAKAIVAH
-1653 NMLQDAPDKEFNNT
+1653 LDQDAPDKEFNNT

-1709 KANPYVDGTANN
+1709 KVNPYADGTANN

-1764 YDEAKLDVNSIKVYD
+1764 YDEAKLNVNSIKVYD

-1821 TTKFAFGRYYKVDIS
+1821 TTKFAFGRYYKFDIV

-1869 PEKPTEKRVNS
+1869 PN
-1880 VPVPLELK
+1880 
-1888 FTKALDGRALQAGE
+1888 
-1902 FEFIL
+1902 
-1907 EKDGVEVE
+1907 
-1915 RVKNDAAGKINF
+1915 
-1927 KKLEFGKNDLG
+1927 
-1938 KTYNY
+1938 
-1943 TVREVAGTDA
+1943 
-1953 TVTYDTMVATV
+1953 
-1964 SVSISHDGTAKAIVK
+1964 
-1979 NVVDAPDKEFNN
+1979 
-1991 KVKPPEEPKF
+1991 
-2001 NPEKYVVST
+2001 
-2010 EKFDI
+2010 
-2015 TGDKL
+2015 
-2020 LDDDSELT
+2020 
-2028 DKYGDTNANPYA
+2028 
-2040 DGTANNEPENL
+2040 
-2051 NTKTVKPGSKLVYQV
+2051 
-2066 WLDTTQFSATNTENI
+2066 
-2081 QTVGIT
+2081 
-2087 DNYDEAK
+2087 
-2094 LNVNS
+2094 
-2099 IKVYD
+2099 
-2104 SVTGS
+2104 
-2109 DVTSK
+2109 
-2114 FDIANTGGV
+2114 
-2123 ITATLKAGF
+2123 
-2132 TKSLGDANNTQII
+2132 
-2145 DTTKFAFGRYYKVDI
+2145 
-2160 STTVKTDA
+2160 
-2168 PAGKDIENTAGQ
+2168 
-2180 IVHYYN
+2180 
-2186 PRTNTVEKPEKP
+2186 KP

-2336 YVVRDEDFDLTG
+2336 YVVRDKDFDLTG

-2361 YGDTKINPY
+2361 YSDTKINPY

-2770 DVTDKFDISIKN
+2770 DVTDKFKISIKN

-2798 ATDATPVID
+2798 ATDSTPVID

-2858 KPTQTRENN
+2858 KPTQTRDNN

-3222 KLGGRDLKAGEF
+3222 KLEGRDLKAGEF

-3250 NDADGKI
+3250 NDVDGKI

-3381 PVVPPVTPPT
+3381 PPTPVVPPVTPPT

>member
-88 TSTVALVST
+88 TSTVALVSP

-494 VNKDGIPDVGTQSY
+494 VNKDGILDVGTQSY

-1163 KEVAGTNTDVDYDA
+1163 KEVKGNVPDVDYDA

-1182 KVTVTKDANT
+1182 TVTVTKDADT
-1192 GLLSASTVMTSSGG
+1192 GLLSATTAMTSSGG

-1213 RVFNNYVV
+1213 RIFNNHVVAPVTAQFDFSKVLAGRQLTAGEFSFELVDPSDTSTDPNGKVLQTKTNDANGLVKFDALTFKNGQEGTHKYIVREVQGSLTGVTYDTMKAEVTVTVTKSGHALTAVTTLPTDTVFNNTYTPSPASAQFRFTKKLEGKTLQGDDFEFELLENGNVIQTKKNVADGSITFDAISYATEGVHTYTVREKAGNDTNIDYDAMNATVTVTVTKDATTGFVNAAVTLPTDTEFNNYVV
-1221 PAIPIR
+1221 PP
-1227 VDFKKALVGRPLKK
+1227 VPVNVNFTKALAGRTLVAG
-1241 NEFTFEMKDKNGV
+1241 EFTFEMKDENGV

-1264 GVVTFNQLPEVTNAQ
+1264 GVVTFNQLPEVKNAQ
-1279 VGKVIKYTVSEKVPA
+1279 VGKVIKYKVTEKVPA

-1305 VAEVSVSVVKNAT
+1305 VAEVSVTVSKNADHT
-1318 SHALQAVVTY
+1318 LKATVTY

-1335 NNTVTPPTTPDFQP
+1335 NNVVTPPTEPKFQP

-1356 EKYDITGTKL
+1356 KKFDITGNKL
-1366 MDDDDELADEYTD
+1366 MDDDNELTNEYTE
-1379 TNANPYADGTANNE
+1379 TNADPYVDKTNNNE

-1398 TKTVKKGDKIVYQ
+1398 TKTVKKGDEIVYQ
-1411 VWLDTTNL
+1411 VWLDTTKL

-1427 VGISDKYEADKLEIN
+1427 VGITDKYEADKLEIN
-1442 VADIKAYDSVTGV
+1442 VADIKAYDSVTGA
-1455 DVTDKFDITV
+1455 DVTSKFVITV
-1465 NNGVITATSKASFI
+1465 NNGEITATSKDEFI
-1479 KDINNDPV
+1479 KDKVNNPV
-1487 IDTTKFAFGRYYK
+1487 IDTTKFEFGRYYK
-1500 FDIPATVKMT
+1500 FDIPATVKTT
-1510 TPNGVDIE
+1510 TPDGVDIV

-1528 DPTNRNITKPEKPTQ
+1528 DPTKRDITKPEKPTQ
-1543 KRVVNLPVPLEFDF
+1543 KRVVNLPISLPLNF
-1557 TKKLDGRNLVENEFT
+1557 TKRLDGRQLQANEFT
-1572 FVLKKDGVAIQTVK
+1572 FELRKDGVKVAEAQ
-1586 NSAPDATTGIA
+1586 NGAPNANGVA
-1597 KIAFKPLEFTKAD
+1597 KINFKALQFTHAD
-1610 AGNTFTYTVEEV
+1610 LGKTYTYTVNEV
-1622 AGTDA
+1622 AGSDA
-1627 TVSYDNMVATIKVEV
+1627 TVTYDTMVATITVTIQK
-1642 KHDGTTMTTVV
+1642 DGTAKAIVAH
-1653 NMLQDAPDKEFNNT
+1653 LDQDASDKEFNNT

-1682 VSKEKFDITGDK
+1682 VSTEKFDITGDK

-1709 KANPYVDGTANN
+1709 NVNPYADGTANN

-1764 YDEAKLDVNSIKVYD
+1764 YDEAKLNVNSIKVYD

-1821 TTKFAFGRYYKVDIS
+1821 TTKFAFGRYYKFDIV

-1869 PEKPTEKRVNS
+1869 PDKPTQKRVNS

-1888 FTKALDGRALQAGE
+1888 FTKALA
-1902 FEFIL
+1902 
-1907 EKDGVEVE
+1907 
-1915 RVKNDAAGKINF
+1915 
-1927 KKLEFGKNDLG
+1927 
-1938 KTYNY
+1938 
-1943 TVREVAGTDA
+1943 
-1953 TVTYDTMVATV
+1953 
-1964 SVSISHDGTAKAIVK
+1964 
-1979 NVVDAPDKEFNN
+1979 
-1991 KVKPPEEPKF
+1991 
-2001 NPEKYVVST
+2001 
-2010 EKFDI
+2010 
-2015 TGDKL
+2015 
-2020 LDDDSELT
+2020 
-2028 DKYGDTNANPYA
+2028 
-2040 DGTANNEPENL
+2040 
-2051 NTKTVKPGSKLVYQV
+2051 
-2066 WLDTTQFSATNTENI
+2066 
-2081 QTVGIT
+2081 
-2087 DNYDEAK
+2087 
-2094 LNVNS
+2094 
-2099 IKVYD
+2099 
-2104 SVTGS
+2104 
-2109 DVTSK
+2109 
-2114 FDIANTGGV
+2114 
-2123 ITATLKAGF
+2123 
-2132 TKSLGDANNTQII
+2132 
-2145 DTTKFAFGRYYKVDI
+2145 
-2160 STTVKTDA
+2160 
-2168 PAGKDIENTAGQ
+2168 
-2180 IVHYYN
+2180 
-2186 PRTNTVEKPEKP
+2186 
-2198 TEKRV
+2198 
-2203 NSVPV
+2203 
-2208 PLELNF
+2208 
-2214 TKKLDGRQLKA
+2214 GRQLKA

-2324 TPPEEPKFNPEK
+2324 TPPEEPEFKPEK
-2336 YVVRDEDFDLTG
+2336 YVVRDEYFDLTG

-2407 YYQVWLDT
+2407 YYQVWIDT

-2424 NIQTVGITDNY
+2424 NIQSVGITDNY

-2798 ATDATPVID
+2798 ATDVTPVID

-2961 ILKTVVNHASAGGNA
+2961 ILKTVVNHASTGGNA

-3094 PDIKAYDGKTGKDV
+3094 SDIKAYDGKTGKDV

-3222 KLGGRDLKAGEF
+3222 KLEGRDLKAGEF

-3391 PPTPVVPPVTPP
+3391 
-3403 TSPEVSREQGLPKT
+3403 SPEVSREQGLPKT

>member
-1 MKDFFNRRQ
+1 
-10 RFSLRKYSFG
+10 
-20 VASVLLGTALFAAHS
+20 
-35 AQADEVGTPTVSA
+35 
-48 GNPGTSVAGESSSSL
+48 
-63 VNTTTTAPQP
+63 
-73 NPAASVTSPSASATS
+73 
-88 TSTVALVST
+88 
-97 ASEVASASTTET
+97 
-109 TSTATAPA
+109 
-117 TTATAAATASST
+117 
-129 PTAAGT
+129 
-135 TSVGSA
+135 
-141 TSSSTGATSTSAVT
+141 
-155 PTAVQPTVAQPVAPT
+155 
-170 TQPTATTQPVSAP
+170 
-183 TATQPVASTQPTSAS
+183 
-198 VAQPATT
+198 
-205 TLTTSTPSPTSAA
+205 
-218 NTAALTTML
+218 ML
-227 TANPMSAVGTA
+227 TANPLSAAGTA

-251 LDNPESTSYTTG
+251 LDNPESTSHTTG
-263 AATATPIM
+263 AATATPTM

-494 VNKDGIPDVGTQSY
+494 VNKDGTPDVGTQSY

-630 HPEDLGKYPTIDDA
+630 HPEDLGKNPTIDDA

-776 PSYETIYYYV
+776 PSYETVYYYV

-794 LKLKKVLKSLNTTV
+794 LNLKKVLKSLNTTV

-815 AFSFN
+815 DFSFN

-914 YLGEHEYT
+914 YLGEYEYT
-922 VTYTSKKGQDDSGNK
+922 VTYTSKNGQDASGNT
-937 TDPDVSATNPTGTGT
+937 TDPKVSATNPTGTGT

-1002 ANGNIKF
+1002 LNGNIKF

-1264 GVVTFNQLPEVTNAQ
+1264 GVVTFKQLPEVKNAQ

-1305 VAEVSVSVVKNAT
+1305 VAEVSVTVSKNADHT
-1318 SHALQAVVTY
+1318 LKATVTY

-1356 EKYDITGTKL
+1356 EKYDITGNKL
-1366 MDDDDELADEYTD
+1366 MDDDNELTNEYTE
-1379 TNANPYADGTANNE
+1379 TNADPYVDKTNNNE

-1427 VGISDKYEADKLEIN
+1427 VGITDKYEADKLEIN
-1442 VADIKAYDSVTGV
+1442 VADIKAYDSVTGT
-1455 DVTDKFDITV
+1455 DVTSKFVITV
-1465 NNGVITATSKASFI
+1465 NNGEITATSKNEFI
-1479 KDINNDPV
+1479 KDANNNPV
-1487 IDTTKFAFGRYYK
+1487 IDTTKFEFGRYYK
-1500 FDIPATVKMT
+1500 FDIPATVKTT
-1510 TPNGVDIE
+1510 TPDGVDIE

-1528 DPTNRNITKPEKPTQ
+1528 DPTKRDITKPEKPTQ
-1543 KRVVNLPVPLEFDF
+1543 KRVVNLPISLPLNF
-1557 TKKLDGRNLVENEFT
+1557 TKRLDGRQLQANEFT
-1572 FVLKKDGVAIQTVK
+1572 FELRKDGVKVADAQ
-1586 NSAPDATTGIA
+1586 NDAPNANGVA
-1597 KIAFKPLEFTKAD
+1597 KINFKALQFTHAD
-1610 AGNTFTYTVEEV
+1610 LGKTYTYTVNEV
-1622 AGTDA
+1622 AGSDA
-1627 TVSYDNMVATIKVEV
+1627 TVTYDTMVATITVTIQK
-1642 KHDGTTMTTVV
+1642 DGTAKAIVAH
-1653 NMLQDAPDKEFNNT
+1653 LDQDAPDKEFNNT

-1709 KANPYVDGTANN
+1709 KVNPYADGTANN

-1764 YDEAKLDVNSIKVYD
+1764 YDEAKLNVNSIKVYD

-1821 TTKFAFGRYYKVDIS
+1821 TTKFAFGRYYKFDIV

-1857 HYYNPRTNTVEK
+1857 HYYNPRTNKVEK
-1869 PEKPTEKRVNS
+1869 PEKPT
-1880 VPVPLELK
+1880 
-1888 FTKALDGRALQAGE
+1888 Q
-1902 FEFIL
+1902 
-1907 EKDGVEVE
+1907 
-1915 RVKNDAAGKINF
+1915 
-1927 KKLEFGKNDLG
+1927 
-1938 KTYNY
+1938 
-1943 TVREVAGTDA
+1943 
-1953 TVTYDTMVATV
+1953 
-1964 SVSISHDGTAKAIVK
+1964 
-1979 NVVDAPDKEFNN
+1979 
-1991 KVKPPEEPKF
+1991 
-2001 NPEKYVVST
+2001 
-2010 EKFDI
+2010 
-2015 TGDKL
+2015 
-2020 LDDDSELT
+2020 
-2028 DKYGDTNANPYA
+2028 
-2040 DGTANNEPENL
+2040 
-2051 NTKTVKPGSKLVYQV
+2051 
-2066 WLDTTQFSATNTENI
+2066 
-2081 QTVGIT
+2081 
-2087 DNYDEAK
+2087 
-2094 LNVNS
+2094 
-2099 IKVYD
+2099 
-2104 SVTGS
+2104 
-2109 DVTSK
+2109 
-2114 FDIANTGGV
+2114 
-2123 ITATLKAGF
+2123 
-2132 TKSLGDANNTQII
+2132 
-2145 DTTKFAFGRYYKVDI
+2145 
-2160 STTVKTDA
+2160 
-2168 PAGKDIENTAGQ
+2168 
-2180 IVHYYN
+2180 
-2186 PRTNTVEKPEKP
+2186 
-2198 TEKRV
+2198 KRV

-2236 VEVERAKNDAPDAT
+2236 VEVERAKNGAPDAT

-2755 LDIDESAIKVYDGET
+2755 LDIEASAIKVYDGET

-2798 ATDATPVID
+2798 ATDVTPVID

-2961 ILKTVVNHASAGGNA
+2961 ILKTVVNHASTGGNA

-3094 PDIKAYDGKTGKDV
+3094 SDIKAYDGKTGKDV

-3222 KLGGRDLKAGEF
+3222 KLEGRDLKAGEF

-3391 PPTPVVPPVTPP
+3391 PPIPVVPPVTPP
-3403 TSPEVSREQGLPKT
+3403 TSPEVSSEQGLPKT

>member
-88 TSTVALVST
+88 TSTVALVSP

-109 TSTATAPA
+109 TSIATAPA

-227 TANPMSAVGTA
+227 TANPMSAAGTA
-238 PEVRSRSSRRRRS
+238 TEVRSRSSRRRRS
-251 LDNPESTSYTTG
+251 LDNPESTSHTTG
-263 AATATPIM
+263 AATATPTM

-465 DKNRL
+465 DMNRL

-494 VNKDGIPDVGTQSY
+494 VNKDGTPDVGTQSY

-630 HPEDLGKYPTIDDA
+630 HPEDLGKNPTIDDA

-708 MSWAGTVAQN
+708 MSWAGNVAQN

-766 NIFRLENKLT
+766 NIFRLENKLS
-776 PSYETIYYYV
+776 PSYETVYYYV

-859 ADGTEKEVSLI
+859 ADGAEKEVSLI

-889 TEVDYDGMSV
+889 TEVDYDEMSV
-899 IATVTVTEKKDSSGN
+899 TATVTVTEKKDASGN
-914 YLGEHEYT
+914 YLGEYEYT
-922 VTYTSKKGQDDSGNK
+922 VTYTSEKGQDDKGKETGTN
-937 TDPDVSATNPTGTGT
+937 VSATNPKEKTGT

-990 EAGAVVGTAKND
+990 EAGTVVGTAKND

-1213 RVFNNYVV
+1213 RVFNNFVV

-1227 VDFKKALVGRPLKK
+1227 VDFKKALVGRSLKA
-1241 NEFTFEMKDKNGV
+1241 NEFTFEMKDSAGT
-1254 VVATGTNDEH
+1254 VVATGTNDAN
-1264 GVVTFNQLPEVTNAQ
+1264 GVVTFNQLPKVKNAQ
-1279 VGKVIKYTVSEKVPA
+1279 VGQTIKYYVSEKVPS
-1294 NKEFGVTYDNM
+1294 NKEFGVTYDSM
-1305 VAEVSVSVVKNAT
+1305 VAEVSVTVSKNADHT
-1318 SHALQAVVTY
+1318 LKATVTY

-1356 EKYDITGTKL
+1356 KEYDITGNKL
-1366 MDDDDELADEYTD
+1366 MDDDDELADEYVD
-1379 TNANPYADGTANNE
+1379 TNANPYVDGTTNNE

-1398 TKTVKKGDKIVYQ
+1398 TKTVKKGDEIVYQ
-1411 VWLDTTNL
+1411 VWLDTTKL

-1427 VGISDKYEADKLEIN
+1427 VGITDKYEADKLEIN
-1442 VADIKAYDSVTGV
+1442 ASNIKAYDSVTGV
-1455 DVTDKFDITV
+1455 DVTAKFDIKV
-1465 NNGVITATSKASFI
+1465 ENGTITATSKDEFI
-1479 KDINNDPV
+1479 KDANNNPV
-1487 IDTTKFAFGRYYK
+1487 IDTTKFEFGRYYK

-1572 FVLKKDGVAIQTVK
+1572 FVLKKDGVAIQTAK

-1597 KIAFKPLEFTKAD
+1597 KIAFKPLEFTKAN

-1642 KHDGTTMTTVV
+1642 KHDGTTKATVV

-1682 VSKEKFDITGDK
+1682 VDKEKFDITGDK
-1694 LLDDDSELADKYGDT
+1694 LVDDDKELADKYADT
-1709 KANPYVDGTANN
+1709 NANPYADDASNN

-1731 KPGSKLVYQVW
+1731 KPGDKLVYQVW

-1750 TNTENIQTV
+1750 TNTENIQTLS
-1759 GITDN
+1759 ITDN
-1764 YDEAKLDVNSIKVYD
+1764 YDEDKLDVNSIKVYD

-1821 TTKFAFGRYYKVDIS
+1821 TTKFAFGRYYKVDIV
-1836 TTVKTDA
+1836 TTVKTS
-1843 PAGKDIENTAGQIV
+1843 
-1857 HYYNPRTNTVEK
+1857 VE
-1869 PEKPTEKRVNS
+1869 P
-1880 VPVPLELK
+1880 
-1888 FTKALDGRALQAGE
+1888 
-1902 FEFIL
+1902 
-1907 EKDGVEVE
+1907 
-1915 RVKNDAAGKINF
+1915 
-1927 KKLEFGKNDLG
+1927 
-1938 KTYNY
+1938 
-1943 TVREVAGTDA
+1943 
-1953 TVTYDTMVATV
+1953 
-1964 SVSISHDGTAKAIVK
+1964 
-1979 NVVDAPDKEFNN
+1979 
-1991 KVKPPEEPKF
+1991 
-2001 NPEKYVVST
+2001 
-2010 EKFDI
+2010 
-2015 TGDKL
+2015 
-2020 LDDDSELT
+2020 
-2028 DKYGDTNANPYA
+2028 
-2040 DGTANNEPENL
+2040 
-2051 NTKTVKPGSKLVYQV
+2051 
-2066 WLDTTQFSATNTENI
+2066 
-2081 QTVGIT
+2081 
-2087 DNYDEAK
+2087 
-2094 LNVNS
+2094 
-2099 IKVYD
+2099 
-2104 SVTGS
+2104 
-2109 DVTSK
+2109 
-2114 FDIANTGGV
+2114 
-2123 ITATLKAGF
+2123 
-2132 TKSLGDANNTQII
+2132 
-2145 DTTKFAFGRYYKVDI
+2145 
-2160 STTVKTDA
+2160 
-2168 PAGKDIENTAGQ
+2168 GKDIENTAGQ

-2324 TPPEEPKFNPEK
+2324 TPPEEPEFKPEK

-2675 VTPNFKPEKYVVS
+2675 VTPNFKPEKYVVF

-3118 GVITANLKD
+3118 GVITATLKD

-3222 KLGGRDLKAGEF
+3222 KLEGRDLKAGEF

-3391 PPTPVVPPVTPP
+3391 
-3403 TSPEVSREQGLPKT
+3403 SPEVSREQGLPKT

>member
-1 MKDFFNRRQ
+1 
-10 RFSLRKYSFG
+10 
-20 VASVLLGTALFAAHS
+20 
-35 AQADEVGTPTVSA
+35 
-48 GNPGTSVAGESSSSL
+48 
-63 VNTTTTAPQP
+63 
-73 NPAASVTSPSASATS
+73 
-88 TSTVALVST
+88 
-97 ASEVASASTTET
+97 
-109 TSTATAPA
+109 
-117 TTATAAATASST
+117 
-129 PTAAGT
+129 
-135 TSVGSA
+135 
-141 TSSSTGATSTSAVT
+141 
-155 PTAVQPTVAQPVAPT
+155 VAQPVAST
-170 TQPTATTQPVSAP
+170 TQPTVTTQPVSAP

-227 TANPMSAVGTA
+227 TANPMSAAGTA
-238 PEVRSRSSRRRRS
+238 PEVRSRSSRRRR
-251 LDNPESTSYTTG
+251 DAANPVTTNYTTG
-263 AATATPIM
+263 PATATPAM
-271 SDPNGATITNRPLVV
+271 SDPNGATISSRPLVV

-291 PNDHITAGINYQL
+291 SGQHVTTGIDFQL
-304 NPNTSQYTYLVTDL
+304 NPNPSQYTFAVTDL
-318 MGFNKA
+318 NSFNA
-324 YNTKYYYRM
+324 TYNKKYYYRL
-333 SKPYDN
+333 SKPYNASNDI
-339 STNVTI
+339 TI
-345 ELVDGA
+345 ELVDGQ
-351 TNTVKETKQIN
+351 NNNVVETKSIN
-362 GAGTV
+362 GSGTV
-367 NLGQAT
+367 SLGQSI
-373 LAPIS
+373 LAPLTGS
-378 GAKQAYIEFR
+378 SQAYIEFR
-388 FENIVDADKTNRPA
+388 FENIQDADKSSRPA
-402 LRATWKYNGSAT
+402 LRATWKVSGLVQNFA
-414 DFDGQ
+414 GQ
-419 RSAIQ
+419 RSGIQ
-424 IYDVVN
+424 IYDVAN
-430 PANEGTTITDPQYYI
+430 KANEGTSITDPQYYI
-445 PRLTH
+445 PRLTD
-450 KTTYYKVVDKNASTY
+450 KTTYYKAVDRGT
-465 DKNRL
+465 R
-470 VGKFVQDTNGNYIK
+470 QDVSRTEGIATITTAKRSNDVK
-484 NSSTAGDYKL
+484 NSDIVARYADGTVDVRNENGQI
-494 VNKDGIPDVGTQSY
+494 VNKTTYVNVDRNNINPQEYKEDGAEINLGTYTS
-508 RETGNEESLGSFTLT
+508 TG
-523 AMEGQDFHAS
+523 MEGQNLTAS
-533 ALRAFEGY
+533 GLRAFEGY
-541 SLYQTADP
+541 KLYQTADS
-549 RSLVDVLKKPYQVGQ
+549 RSLIDVLKQPFHVGQ
-564 RWFDVANAEGAVK
+564 RWFDVANAQGGVK

-583 KEDGTVRIEM
+583 SEDGTVRIEM
-593 WAIKSDSLNKIAK
+593 WAIKSDSLNKISS
-606 DVNTDGYVK
+606 DLNTDGYFK
-615 VYETVIRPGSNNKID
+615 VYETVIPPGKNNYDVRPQ
-630 HPEDLGKYPTIDDA
+630 DA
-644 GWNRDNNT
+644 GKDIDVSDPGWNQDNNT
-652 PSYPGL
+652 PQIPKPGFEYIDSL
-658 KPEYRDKLVKGQ
+658 KSKLVQGK
-670 PFAIFSDKQ
+670 PFTIFSDKQ
-679 NTNYKGDLEFARGS
+679 VTNYKGDLQFEKTENNVTTLLF
-693 GADFI
+693 
-698 YKRPDGTFYR
+698 KRPNGTFYK
-708 MSWAGTVAQN
+708 MD
-718 NVEVKENPVSATEAA
+718 KEYLQDASGNPTGKVNMKETDVSATDANG
-733 QYSPRY
+733 YKPTYVSK
-739 SSAGEFYVNR
+739 GEFYVNR
-749 GSSDTS
+749 GDKDNAYS
-755 YTINGVPVASG
+755 INGTPVSSGNVFRLQNDLNPVYRTVYYYAKPEPVKVKLQFTKALAGRTLQDGEFDFKIQDTASG
-766 NIFRLENKLT
+766 YNETVSNQNGKVTFSELT
-776 PSYETIYYYV
+776 FTKPGVYTYKV
-786 KNEPIDIE
+786 NEVP
-794 LKLKKVLKSLNTTV
+794 
-808 QPELKKG
+808 
-815 AFSFN
+815 
-820 ITNVAADPANPLEK
+820 
-834 DGPAINATVT
+834 
-844 NKEDGSIPFTQKITQ
+844 
-859 ADGTEKEVSLI
+859 GT
-870 QLDKVGIYKYRI
+870 
-882 TEVAGSD
+882 D
-889 TEVDYDGMSV
+889 TDVDYDGMES
-899 IATVTVTEKKDSSGN
+899 TVTITVTEKNAIGDLDAK
-914 YLGEHEYT
+914 
-922 VTYTSKKGQDDSGNK
+922 VTYTSINGQDDSGNT
-937 TDPDVSATNPTGTGT
+937 TDTNVSATNPTVRTGT

-1002 ANGNIKF
+1002 LNGNIKF

-1163 KEVAGTNTDVDYDA
+1163 KEVPGTNTDVDYDA

-1227 VDFKKALVGRPLKK
+1227 VDFKKALVGRPLKE

-1264 GVVTFNQLPEVTNAQ
+1264 GVVTFSQLPEVKNAQ

-1305 VAEVSVSVVKNAT
+1305 VAEVSVTVSKNADHT
-1318 SHALQAVVTY
+1318 LKATVAY

-1356 EKYDITGTKL
+1356 KKFDITGNKL
-1366 MDDDDELADEYTD
+1366 MDDDNELTNEYTE
-1379 TNANPYADGTANNE
+1379 TNADPYVDKTNNNE

-1398 TKTVKKGDKIVYQ
+1398 TKTVKKGDEIVYQ
-1411 VWLDTTNL
+1411 VWLDTTKL

-1427 VGISDKYEADKLEIN
+1427 VGITDKYEADKLEIN
-1442 VADIKAYDSVTGV
+1442 VADIKAYDSVTGA
-1455 DVTDKFDITV
+1455 DVTSKFVITV
-1465 NNGVITATSKASFI
+1465 NNGEITATSKDEFI
-1479 KDINNDPV
+1479 KDKVNNPV
-1487 IDTTKFAFGRYYK
+1487 IDTTKFEFGRYYK
-1500 FDIPATVKMT
+1500 FDIPATVKTT
-1510 TPNGVDIE
+1510 TPDGVDIV

-1528 DPTNRNITKPEKPTQ
+1528 DPTKRDITKPEKPTQ
-1543 KRVVNLPVPLEFDF
+1543 KRVVNLPISLPLNF
-1557 TKKLDGRNLVENEFT
+1557 TKRLDGRQLQANEFT
-1572 FVLKKDGVAIQTVK
+1572 FELRKDGVKVAEAQ
-1586 NSAPDATTGIA
+1586 NGAPNANG
-1597 KIAFKPLEFTKAD
+1597 
-1610 AGNTFTYTVEEV
+1610 V
-1622 AGTDA
+1622 A
-1627 TVSYDNMVATIKVEV
+1627 
-1642 KHDGTTMTTVV
+1642 
-1653 NMLQDAPDKEFNNT
+1653 
-1667 VKPPEEPKF
+1667 
-1676 NPEKYV
+1676 
-1682 VSKEKFDITGDK
+1682 
-1694 LLDDDSELADKYGDT
+1694 
-1709 KANPYVDGTANN
+1709 
-1721 EPENLNTKTV
+1721 
-1731 KPGSKLVYQVW
+1731 
-1742 LDTKQFSA
+1742 
-1750 TNTENIQTV
+1750 
-1759 GITDN
+1759 
-1764 YDEAKLDVNSIKVYD
+1764 
-1779 SVTGAD
+1779 
-1785 VTSKFDIANTG
+1785 
-1796 GVITATLKAG
+1796 
-1806 FTKSLGD
+1806 
-1813 ANNTQIID
+1813 
-1821 TTKFAFGRYYKVDIS
+1821 
-1836 TTVKTDA
+1836 
-1843 PAGKDIENTAGQIV
+1843 
-1857 HYYNPRTNTVEK
+1857 
-1869 PEKPTEKRVNS
+1869 
-1880 VPVPLELK
+1880 
-1888 FTKALDGRALQAGE
+1888 
-1902 FEFIL
+1902 
-1907 EKDGVEVE
+1907 
-1915 RVKNDAAGKINF
+1915 KINF
-1927 KKLEFGKNDLG
+1927 KALQFTHADLG
-1938 KTYNY
+1938 KTYTY
-1943 TVREVAGTDA
+1943 TVNEVAGSDA
-1953 TVTYDTMVATV
+1953 TVTYDTMVATITV
-1964 SVSISHDGTAKAIVK
+1964 TIQKDGTAKAIVAHLDQ
-1979 NVVDAPDKEFNN
+1979 DASDKEFNN

-2020 LDDDSELT
+2020 LDDDSELA

-2104 SVTGS
+2104 SVTGA

-2145 DTTKFAFGRYYKVDI
+2145 DTTKFAFGRYYKFDI

-2382 RNDKGEL
+2382 LNDKGEL

-2520 IENTATQTVHY
+2520 IENTATQMVHY

-2537 TVETPDKPTQKRVN
+2537 KVENPDKPTQKRVN

-2961 ILKTVVNHASAGGNA
+2961 ILKTVVNHASTGGNA

-3094 PDIKAYDGKTGKDV
+3094 SDIKAYDGKTGKDV

-3222 KLGGRDLKAGEF
+3222 KLEGRDLKAGEF

>member
-1 MKDFFNRRQ
+1 
-10 RFSLRKYSFG
+10 
-20 VASVLLGTALFAAHS
+20 
-35 AQADEVGTPTVSA
+35 
-48 GNPGTSVAGESSSSL
+48 
-63 VNTTTTAPQP
+63 
-73 NPAASVTSPSASATS
+73 
-88 TSTVALVST
+88 
-97 ASEVASASTTET
+97 
-109 TSTATAPA
+109 
-117 TTATAAATASST
+117 
-129 PTAAGT
+129 
-135 TSVGSA
+135 
-141 TSSSTGATSTSAVT
+141 
-155 PTAVQPTVAQPVAPT
+155 
-170 TQPTATTQPVSAP
+170 
-183 TATQPVASTQPTSAS
+183 
-198 VAQPATT
+198 
-205 TLTTSTPSPTSAA
+205 
-218 NTAALTTML
+218 ML
-227 TANPMSAVGTA
+227 TANPMSAAGTA
-238 PEVRSRSSRRRRS
+238 PEVRSRSSRRRR
-251 LDNPESTSYTTG
+251 DAANPVTTNYTTG
-263 AATATPIM
+263 PATATPAM
-271 SDPNGATITNRPLVV
+271 SDPNGATISSRPLVV

-291 PNDHITAGINYQL
+291 SGQHVTTGIDFQL
-304 NPNTSQYTYLVTDL
+304 NPNPSQYTFAVTDL
-318 MGFNKA
+318 NSFNA
-324 YNTKYYYRM
+324 TYNKKYYYRL
-333 SKPYDN
+333 SKPYNASNDI
-339 STNVTI
+339 TI
-345 ELVDGA
+345 ELVDGQ
-351 TNTVKETKQIN
+351 NNNVVETKSIN
-362 GAGTV
+362 GSGTV
-367 NLGQAT
+367 SLGQSI
-373 LAPIS
+373 LAPLTGS
-378 GAKQAYIEFR
+378 SQAYIEFR
-388 FENIVDADKTNRPA
+388 FENIQDADKSSRPA
-402 LRATWKYNGSAT
+402 LRATWKVSGLVQNFA
-414 DFDGQ
+414 GQ
-419 RSAIQ
+419 RSGIQ
-424 IYDVVN
+424 IYDVAN
-430 PANEGTTITDPQYYI
+430 KANEGTSITDPQYYI
-445 PRLTH
+445 PRLTD
-450 KTTYYKVVDKNASTY
+450 KTTYYKAVDRGT
-465 DKNRL
+465 R
-470 VGKFVQDTNGNYIK
+470 QDVSRTEGIATITTAKRSNDVK
-484 NSSTAGDYKL
+484 NSDIVARYADGTVDVRNENGQI
-494 VNKDGIPDVGTQSY
+494 VNKTTYVNVDRNNINPQEYKEDGAEINLGTYTS
-508 RETGNEESLGSFTLT
+508 TG
-523 AMEGQDFHAS
+523 MEGQNLTAS
-533 ALRAFEGY
+533 GLRAFEGY
-541 SLYQTADP
+541 KLYQTADS
-549 RSLVDVLKKPYQVGQ
+549 RSLIDVLKQPFHVGQ
-564 RWFDVANAEGAVK
+564 RWFDVANAQGGVK

-583 KEDGTVRIEM
+583 SEDGTVRIEM
-593 WAIKSDSLNKIAK
+593 WAIKSDSLNKISS
-606 DVNTDGYVK
+606 DLNTDGYFK
-615 VYETVIRPGSNNKID
+615 VYETVIPPGKNNYDVRPQ
-630 HPEDLGKYPTIDDA
+630 DA
-644 GWNRDNNT
+644 GKDIDVSDPGWNQDNNT
-652 PSYPGL
+652 PQIPKPGFEYIDSL
-658 KPEYRDKLVKGQ
+658 KSKLVQGK
-670 PFAIFSDKQ
+670 PFTIFSDKQ
-679 NTNYKGDLEFARGS
+679 VTNYKGDLQFEKTENNVTTLLF
-693 GADFI
+693 
-698 YKRPDGTFYR
+698 KRPNGTFYK
-708 MSWAGTVAQN
+708 MD
-718 NVEVKENPVSATEAA
+718 KEYLQDASGNPTGKVNMKETDVSATDANG
-733 QYSPRY
+733 YKPTYVSK
-739 SSAGEFYVNR
+739 GEFYVNR
-749 GSSDTS
+749 GDKDNAYS
-755 YTINGVPVASG
+755 INGTPVSSGNVFRLQNDLNPVYRTVYYYAKPEPVKVKLQFTKALAGRTLQDGEFDFKIQDTASG
-766 NIFRLENKLT
+766 YNETVSNQNGKVTFSELT
-776 PSYETIYYYV
+776 FTKPGVYTYKV
-786 KNEPIDIE
+786 NEVP
-794 LKLKKVLKSLNTTV
+794 
-808 QPELKKG
+808 
-815 AFSFN
+815 
-820 ITNVAADPANPLEK
+820 
-834 DGPAINATVT
+834 
-844 NKEDGSIPFTQKITQ
+844 
-859 ADGTEKEVSLI
+859 GT
-870 QLDKVGIYKYRI
+870 
-882 TEVAGSD
+882 D
-889 TEVDYDGMSV
+889 TDVDYDGMES
-899 IATVTVTEKKDSSGN
+899 TVTITVTEKNAIGDLDAK
-914 YLGEHEYT
+914 
-922 VTYTSKKGQDDSGNK
+922 VTYTSINGQDDSGNT
-937 TDPDVSATNPTGTGT
+937 TDTNVSATNPTVRTGT

-1002 ANGNIKF
+1002 LNGNIKF

-1213 RVFNNYVV
+1213 RVFNNFVV
-1221 PAIPIR
+1221 PP
-1227 VDFKKALVGRPLKK
+1227 VPVNVNFTKALAGRTLVAG
-1241 NEFTFEMKDKNGV
+1241 EFTFEMKDENGV

-1264 GVVTFNQLPEVTNAQ
+1264 GVVTFNQLPEVKNAQ
-1279 VGKVIKYTVSEKVPA
+1279 VGKVIKYKVTEKVPA

-1305 VAEVSVSVVKNAT
+1305 VAEVSVTVSKNADHT
-1318 SHALQAVVTY
+1318 LKATVTY

-1335 NNTVTPPTTPDFQP
+1335 NNVVTPPTEPKFQP

-1356 EKYDITGTKL
+1356 KKFDITGNKL
-1366 MDDDDELADEYTD
+1366 MDDDNELTNEYTE
-1379 TNANPYADGTANNE
+1379 TNADPYVDKTNNNE

-1398 TKTVKKGDKIVYQ
+1398 TKTVKKGDEIVYQ

-1427 VGISDKYEADKLEIN
+1427 VGITDKYEADKLKIN
-1442 VADIKAYDSVTGV
+1442 VADIKAYDSVTGA
-1455 DVTDKFDITV
+1455 DVTSKFVITV
-1465 NNGVITATSKASFI
+1465 NNGEITATSKNEFI
-1479 KDINNDPV
+1479 KDKV
-1487 IDTTKFAFGRYYK
+1487 IDTTKFEFGRYYK

-1528 DPTNRNITKPEKPTQ
+1528 DPTKRDITKPEKPTQ

-1610 AGNTFTYTVEEV
+1610 AGNTFTYTMEEV

-1642 KHDGTTMTTVV
+1642 KHDGTTKTTVV

-1694 LLDDDSELADKYGDT
+1694 LLDDDSELTDKYGDT
-1709 KANPYVDGTANN
+1709 NANPYVDGTANN

-1779 SVTGAD
+1779 SVTG
-1785 VTSKFDIANTG
+1785 
-1796 GVITATLKAG
+1796 
-1806 FTKSLGD
+1806 
-1813 ANNTQIID
+1813 
-1821 TTKFAFGRYYKVDIS
+1821 
-1836 TTVKTDA
+1836 
-1843 PAGKDIENTAGQIV
+1843 
-1857 HYYNPRTNTVEK
+1857 
-1869 PEKPTEKRVNS
+1869 
-1880 VPVPLELK
+1880 
-1888 FTKALDGRALQAGE
+1888 
-1902 FEFIL
+1902 
-1907 EKDGVEVE
+1907 
-1915 RVKNDAAGKINF
+1915 
-1927 KKLEFGKNDLG
+1927 
-1938 KTYNY
+1938 
-1943 TVREVAGTDA
+1943 
-1953 TVTYDTMVATV
+1953 
-1964 SVSISHDGTAKAIVK
+1964 
-1979 NVVDAPDKEFNN
+1979 
-1991 KVKPPEEPKF
+1991 
-2001 NPEKYVVST
+2001 
-2010 EKFDI
+2010 
-2015 TGDKL
+2015 
-2020 LDDDSELT
+2020 
-2028 DKYGDTNANPYA
+2028 
-2040 DGTANNEPENL
+2040 
-2051 NTKTVKPGSKLVYQV
+2051 
-2066 WLDTTQFSATNTENI
+2066 
-2081 QTVGIT
+2081 
-2087 DNYDEAK
+2087 
-2094 LNVNS
+2094 
-2099 IKVYD
+2099 
-2104 SVTGS
+2104 S

-2145 DTTKFAFGRYYKVDI
+2145 DTTKFAFGRYYKFDI
-2160 STTVKTDA
+2160 VTTVKTDA

-2236 VEVERAKNDAPDAT
+2236 VEVERAKNGAPDAT

-2537 TVETPDKPTQKRVN
+2537 KVETPDKPTQKRVN

-2605 YSKADIGQT
+2605 YSKADIGHT
-2614 FNYIVEEEKGDKPGV
+2614 FNYIVEEEKGDKPGI

-3079 GITDNYDEKKLNVNQ
+3079 GITDNYDEKKLNVKQ
-3094 PDIKAYDGKTGKDV
+3094 SDIKAYDGKTGKDV

-3222 KLGGRDLKAGEF
+3222 KLEGRDLKAGEF

-3391 PPTPVVPPVTPP
+3391 
-3403 TSPEVSREQGLPKT
+3403 SPEVSREQGLPKT

>member
-1 MKDFFNRRQ
+1 
-10 RFSLRKYSFG
+10 
-20 VASVLLGTALFAAHS
+20 
-35 AQADEVGTPTVSA
+35 
-48 GNPGTSVAGESSSSL
+48 
-63 VNTTTTAPQP
+63 
-73 NPAASVTSPSASATS
+73 
-88 TSTVALVST
+88 
-97 ASEVASASTTET
+97 
-109 TSTATAPA
+109 
-117 TTATAAATASST
+117 
-129 PTAAGT
+129 
-135 TSVGSA
+135 
-141 TSSSTGATSTSAVT
+141 
-155 PTAVQPTVAQPVAPT
+155 
-170 TQPTATTQPVSAP
+170 
-183 TATQPVASTQPTSAS
+183 
-198 VAQPATT
+198 
-205 TLTTSTPSPTSAA
+205 
-218 NTAALTTML
+218 ML
-227 TANPMSAVGTA
+227 TANPMSAAGTA
-238 PEVRSRSSRRRRS
+238 TEVRSRSSRRRRS

-263 AATATPIM
+263 AATATPTM

-465 DKNRL
+465 NKNRL
-470 VGKFVQDTNGNYIK
+470 VGKFVQDANGDYIK

-494 VNKDGIPDVGTQSY
+494 INEDGTPDVDTQSY

-523 AMEGQDFHAS
+523 AMEGQNFHAS
-533 ALRAFEGY
+533 ALRAFKGY
-541 SLYQTADP
+541 NLYQTADP

-564 RWFDVANAEGAVK
+564 RWFDVANAEGGVK

-630 HPEDLGKYPTIDDA
+630 HPEDLGKNPTIDDA

-652 PSYPGL
+652 PSYQGL
-658 KPEYRDKLVKGQ
+658 KPEYRDKLVMGQ

-708 MSWAGTVAQN
+708 MSWAGNVAQN

-766 NIFRLENKLT
+766 NIFRLENKLS
-776 PSYETIYYYV
+776 PSYETVYYYV
-786 KNEPIDIE
+786 KDAEPIDIE
-794 LKLKKVLKSLNTTV
+794 LNLKKVLKSLNTTV
-808 QPELKKG
+808 QPELKEG

-844 NKEDGSIPFTQKITQ
+844 NKEDGSIPFTKKITQ
-859 ADGTEKEVSLI
+859 ADGTEKEVPLI

-914 YLGEHEYT
+914 YLGEYEYT
-922 VTYTSKKGQDDSGNK
+922 VTYTSTNGQNDSGES
-937 TDPDVSATNPTGTGT
+937 TDTNVSATNPDEKTGT

-1056 KVAVTVTKT
+1056 KVKVTVTKT

-1080 IDANGNPTTGVDKE
+1080 IDANGNPTTGEDKE

-1213 RVFNNYVV
+1213 RVFNNFVV

-1227 VDFKKALVGRPLKK
+1227 VDFKKALVGRSLKA
-1241 NEFTFEMKDKNGV
+1241 NEFTFEMKDSAGT
-1254 VVATGTNDEH
+1254 VVATGTNDAN
-1264 GVVTFNQLPEVTNAQ
+1264 GVVTFNQLPKVKNAQ
-1279 VGKVIKYTVSEKVPA
+1279 VGQTIKYYVSEKVPS
-1294 NKEFGVTYDNM
+1294 NKEFGVTYDSM
-1305 VAEVSVSVVKNAT
+1305 VAEVSVTVSKNADHT
-1318 SHALQAVVTY
+1318 LKATVTY

-1356 EKYDITGTKL
+1356 EKFDVTGNKL
-1366 MDDDDELADEYTD
+1366 MDDDDELANEYTD
-1379 TNANPYADGTANNE
+1379 TNANPYVDGTINNE

-1427 VGISDKYEADKLEIN
+1427 VGITDKYEADKLEIN
-1442 VADIKAYDSVTGV
+1442 VADIKAYDSVTGA

-1465 NNGVITATSKASFI
+1465 NNGVITATSKDEFI
-1479 KDINNDPV
+1479 KDKVNNPV
-1487 IDTTKFAFGRYYK
+1487 IDTTKFEFGRYYK
-1500 FDIPATVKMT
+1500 FDIPATVKAT
-1510 TPNGVDIE
+1510 TPDGVDIV
-1518 NTANQIVHQY
+1518 NTANQVVHQY
-1528 DPTNRNITKPEKPTQ
+1528 DPTKKTVTTPPKKDTQ
-1543 KRVVNLPVPLEFDF
+1543 KRVVNLPISLPLNF
-1557 TKKLDGRNLVENEFT
+1557 TKRLDGRQLQANEFT
-1572 FVLKKDGVAIQTVK
+1572 FELRKDGVK
-1586 NSAPDATTGIA
+1586 
-1597 KIAFKPLEFTKAD
+1597 
-1610 AGNTFTYTVEEV
+1610 V
-1622 AGTDA
+1622 AEA
-1627 TVSYDNMVATIKVEV
+1627 QN
-1642 KHDGTTMTTVV
+1642 
-1653 NMLQDAPDKEFNNT
+1653 DAPN
-1667 VKPPEEPKF
+1667 
-1676 NPEKYV
+1676 
-1682 VSKEKFDITGDK
+1682 
-1694 LLDDDSELADKYGDT
+1694 
-1709 KANPYVDGTANN
+1709 AN
-1721 EPENLNTKTV
+1721 
-1731 KPGSKLVYQVW
+1731 
-1742 LDTKQFSA
+1742 
-1750 TNTENIQTV
+1750 
-1759 GITDN
+1759 
-1764 YDEAKLDVNSIKVYD
+1764 
-1779 SVTGAD
+1779 
-1785 VTSKFDIANTG
+1785 
-1796 GVITATLKAG
+1796 GVA
-1806 FTKSLGD
+1806 
-1813 ANNTQIID
+1813 
-1821 TTKFAFGRYYKVDIS
+1821 
-1836 TTVKTDA
+1836 
-1843 PAGKDIENTAGQIV
+1843 
-1857 HYYNPRTNTVEK
+1857 
-1869 PEKPTEKRVNS
+1869 
-1880 VPVPLELK
+1880 
-1888 FTKALDGRALQAGE
+1888 
-1902 FEFIL
+1902 
-1907 EKDGVEVE
+1907 
-1915 RVKNDAAGKINF
+1915 KINF
-1927 KKLEFGKNDLG
+1927 KALQFTHADLG
-1938 KTYNY
+1938 KTYTY
-1943 TVREVAGTDA
+1943 TVNEVAGSDA
-1953 TVTYDTMVATV
+1953 TVTYDTMVATITV
-1964 SVSISHDGTAKAIVK
+1964 TIQKDGTAKAIVAHLDQ
-1979 NVVDAPDKEFNN
+1979 DAPDKEFNN

-2020 LDDDSELT
+2020 VDDDSELT

-2382 RNDKGEL
+2382 LNDKGEL

-2537 TVETPDKPTQKRVN
+2537 KVENPDKPTQKRVN

-2858 KPTQTRENN
+2858 KPTQTRDNN

-3079 GITDNYDEKKLNVNQ
+3079 GITDNYDEKKLNVKQ
-3094 PDIKAYDGKTGKDV
+3094 SDIKAYDGKTGKDV

-3222 KLGGRDLKAGEF
+3222 KLEGRDLKAGEF

>member
-35 AQADEVGTPTVSA
+35 VQADEVATPTVSA

-63 VNTTTTAPQP
+63 VNTTTTAPQS

-88 TSTVALVST
+88 TSTVALVSS

-155 PTAVQPTVAQPVAPT
+155 PTAVQPTVAQPVAST
-170 TQPTATTQPVSAP
+170 TQPTATTQPVSTP

-205 TLTTSTPSPTSAA
+205 TLTTSTPSPTSVA

-227 TANPMSAVGTA
+227 TANPMSAAGTA
-238 PEVRSRSSRRRRS
+238 PEVRSRSSRRRR
-251 LDNPESTSYTTG
+251 DAANPVTTNYTTG
-263 AATATPIM
+263 PATATPAM
-271 SDPNGATITNRPLVV
+271 SDPNGATISSRPLVV

-291 PNDHITAGINYQL
+291 SGQHVTTGIDFQL
-304 NPNTSQYTYLVTDL
+304 NPNPSQYTFAVTDL
-318 MGFNKA
+318 NSFNA
-324 YNTKYYYRM
+324 TYNKKYYYRL
-333 SKPYDN
+333 SKPYNASNDI
-339 STNVTI
+339 TI
-345 ELVDGA
+345 ELVDGQ
-351 TNTVKETKQIN
+351 NNNVVETKSIN
-362 GAGTV
+362 GSGTV
-367 NLGQAT
+367 SLGQSI
-373 LAPIS
+373 LAPLTGS
-378 GAKQAYIEFR
+378 SQAYIEFR
-388 FENIVDADKTNRPA
+388 FENIQDADKSSRPA
-402 LRATWKYNGSAT
+402 LRATWKVSGLVQNFA
-414 DFDGQ
+414 GQ
-419 RSAIQ
+419 RSGIQ
-424 IYDVVN
+424 IYDVAN
-430 PANEGTTITDPQYYI
+430 KANEGTSITDPQYYI
-445 PRLTH
+445 PRLTD
-450 KTTYYKVVDKNASTY
+450 KTTYYKAVDRGT
-465 DKNRL
+465 R
-470 VGKFVQDTNGNYIK
+470 QDVSRTEGIATITTAKRSNDVK
-484 NSSTAGDYKL
+484 NSDIVARYADGTVDVRNENGQI
-494 VNKDGIPDVGTQSY
+494 VNKTTYVNVDRNNINPQEYKEDGAEINLGTYTS
-508 RETGNEESLGSFTLT
+508 TG
-523 AMEGQDFHAS
+523 MEGQNLTAS
-533 ALRAFEGY
+533 GLRAFEGY
-541 SLYQTADP
+541 KLYQTADS
-549 RSLVDVLKKPYQVGQ
+549 RSLIDVLKQPFHVGQ
-564 RWFDVANAEGAVK
+564 RWFDVANAQGGVK

-583 KEDGTVRIEM
+583 SEDGTVRIEM
-593 WAIKSDSLNKIAK
+593 WAIKSDSLNKISS
-606 DVNTDGYVK
+606 DLNTDGYFK
-615 VYETVIRPGSNNKID
+615 VYETVIPPGKNNYDVRPQ
-630 HPEDLGKYPTIDDA
+630 DA
-644 GWNRDNNT
+644 GKDIDVSDPGWNQDNNT
-652 PSYPGL
+652 PQIPKPGFEYIDSL
-658 KPEYRDKLVKGQ
+658 KSKLVQGK
-670 PFAIFSDKQ
+670 PFTIFSDKQ
-679 NTNYKGDLEFARGS
+679 VTNYKGDLQFEKTENNVTTLLF
-693 GADFI
+693 
-698 YKRPDGTFYR
+698 KRPNGTFYK
-708 MSWAGTVAQN
+708 MD
-718 NVEVKENPVSATEAA
+718 KEYLQDASGNPTGKVNMKETDVSATDANG
-733 QYSPRY
+733 YKPTYVSK
-739 SSAGEFYVNR
+739 GEFYVNR
-749 GSSDTS
+749 GDKDNAYS
-755 YTINGVPVASG
+755 INGTPVSSGNVFRLQNDLNPVYRTVYYYAKPEPVKVKLQFTKALAGRTLQDGEFDFKIQDTASG
-766 NIFRLENKLT
+766 YNETVSNQNGKVTFSELT
-776 PSYETIYYYV
+776 FTKPGVYTYKV
-786 KNEPIDIE
+786 NEVP
-794 LKLKKVLKSLNTTV
+794 
-808 QPELKKG
+808 
-815 AFSFN
+815 
-820 ITNVAADPANPLEK
+820 
-834 DGPAINATVT
+834 
-844 NKEDGSIPFTQKITQ
+844 
-859 ADGTEKEVSLI
+859 GT
-870 QLDKVGIYKYRI
+870 
-882 TEVAGSD
+882 D
-889 TEVDYDGMSV
+889 TDVDYDGMES
-899 IATVTVTEKKDSSGN
+899 TVTITVTEKNAIGDLDAK
-914 YLGEHEYT
+914 
-922 VTYTSKKGQDDSGNK
+922 VTYTSINGQDDSGNT
-937 TDPDVSATNPTGTGT
+937 TDTNVSATNPTVRTGT

-1002 ANGNIKF
+1002 LNGNIKF

-1163 KEVAGTNTDVDYDA
+1163 KEVPGTNTDVDYDA

-1227 VDFKKALVGRPLKK
+1227 VDFKKALVGRPLKE

-1264 GVVTFNQLPEVTNAQ
+1264 GVVTFNQLPEVKNAQ

-1305 VAEVSVSVVKNAT
+1305 VAEVSVTVSKNADHT
-1318 SHALQAVVTY
+1318 LKATVAY

-1356 EKYDITGTKL
+1356 KKFDITGNKL
-1366 MDDDDELADEYTD
+1366 MDDDNELTNEYTE
-1379 TNANPYADGTANNE
+1379 TNADPYVDKTNNNE

-1398 TKTVKKGDKIVYQ
+1398 TKTVKKGDEIVYQ
-1411 VWLDTTNL
+1411 VWLDTTKL

-1427 VGISDKYEADKLEIN
+1427 VGITDKYEADKLEIN
-1442 VADIKAYDSVTGV
+1442 VADIKAYDSVTGA
-1455 DVTDKFDITV
+1455 DVTSKFVITV
-1465 NNGVITATSKASFI
+1465 NNGEITATSKDEFI
-1479 KDINNDPV
+1479 KDKVNNPV
-1487 IDTTKFAFGRYYK
+1487 IDTTKFEFGRYYK
-1500 FDIPATVKMT
+1500 FDIPATVKTT
-1510 TPNGVDIE
+1510 TPDGVDIV

-1528 DPTNRNITKPEKPTQ
+1528 DPTKRDITKPEKPTQ
-1543 KRVVNLPVPLEFDF
+1543 KRVVNLPISLPLNF
-1557 TKKLDGRNLVENEFT
+1557 TKRLDGRQLQANEFT
-1572 FVLKKDGVAIQTVK
+1572 FELRKDGVKVAEAQ
-1586 NSAPDATTGIA
+1586 NGAPNANG
-1597 KIAFKPLEFTKAD
+1597 
-1610 AGNTFTYTVEEV
+1610 V
-1622 AGTDA
+1622 A
-1627 TVSYDNMVATIKVEV
+1627 
-1642 KHDGTTMTTVV
+1642 
-1653 NMLQDAPDKEFNNT
+1653 
-1667 VKPPEEPKF
+1667 
-1676 NPEKYV
+1676 
-1682 VSKEKFDITGDK
+1682 
-1694 LLDDDSELADKYGDT
+1694 
-1709 KANPYVDGTANN
+1709 
-1721 EPENLNTKTV
+1721 
-1731 KPGSKLVYQVW
+1731 
-1742 LDTKQFSA
+1742 
-1750 TNTENIQTV
+1750 
-1759 GITDN
+1759 
-1764 YDEAKLDVNSIKVYD
+1764 
-1779 SVTGAD
+1779 
-1785 VTSKFDIANTG
+1785 
-1796 GVITATLKAG
+1796 
-1806 FTKSLGD
+1806 
-1813 ANNTQIID
+1813 
-1821 TTKFAFGRYYKVDIS
+1821 
-1836 TTVKTDA
+1836 
-1843 PAGKDIENTAGQIV
+1843 
-1857 HYYNPRTNTVEK
+1857 
-1869 PEKPTEKRVNS
+1869 
-1880 VPVPLELK
+1880 
-1888 FTKALDGRALQAGE
+1888 
-1902 FEFIL
+1902 
-1907 EKDGVEVE
+1907 
-1915 RVKNDAAGKINF
+1915 KINF
-1927 KKLEFGKNDLG
+1927 KALQFTHADLG
-1938 KTYNY
+1938 KTYTY
-1943 TVREVAGTDA
+1943 TVNEVAGSDA
-1953 TVTYDTMVATV
+1953 TVTYDTMVATITV
-1964 SVSISHDGTAKAIVK
+1964 TIQKDGTAKAIVAHLDQ
-1979 NVVDAPDKEFNN
+1979 DASDKEFNN

-2020 LDDDSELT
+2020 LDDDSELA

-2104 SVTGS
+2104 SVTGA

-2145 DTTKFAFGRYYKVDI
+2145 DTTKFAFGRYYKFDI

-2214 TKKLDGRQLKA
+2214 TKKLDGRQLKT

-2382 RNDKGEL
+2382 LNDKGEL

-2520 IENTATQTVHY
+2520 IENTATQMVHY

-2537 TVETPDKPTQKRVN
+2537 KVENPDKPTQKRVN

-2961 ILKTVVNHASAGGNA
+2961 ILKTVVNHASTGGNA

-3094 PDIKAYDGKTGKDV
+3094 SDIKAYDGKTGKDV

-3222 KLGGRDLKAGEF
+3222 KLEGRDLKAGEF

-3326 PPTPVVPPVTPPTP
+3326 PPTPVVPPVTPPT
-3340 PTPVVPPVTPPTPP
+3340 
-3354 TPVVPPVTPPTP
+3354 
-3366 PTPVVPPVTPPTPPT
+3366 
-3381 PVVPPVTPPT
+3381 
-3391 PPTPVVPPVTPP
+3391 
-3403 TSPEVSREQGLPKT
+3403 SPEVSREQGLPKT

>member
-20 VASVLLGTALFAAHS
+20 VASVLLGTALFAVHS
-35 AQADEVGTPTVSA
+35 AQADEVATPTVTA

-63 VNTTTTAPQP
+63 VNTTTTAPQS

-88 TSTVALVST
+88 TSTVALVSP

-117 TTATAAATASST
+117 TTATAAATTSST

-155 PTAVQPTVAQPVAPT
+155 PTVVQPTVAQPVAST

-227 TANPMSAVGTA
+227 TANPMSAAGTA
-238 PEVRSRSSRRRRS
+238 PEVRSRSSRRRR
-251 LDNPESTSYTTG
+251 DAANPVTTNYTTG
-263 AATATPIM
+263 PATATPAM

-1163 KEVAGTNTDVDYDA
+1163 KEVAGTNSDVDYDA

-1221 PAIPIR
+1221 PP
-1227 VDFKKALVGRPLKK
+1227 VPVNVNFTKALAGRTLVAG
-1241 NEFTFEMKDKNGV
+1241 EFTFEMKDENGV

-1264 GVVTFNQLPEVTNAQ
+1264 GVVTFNQLPEVKNAQ
-1279 VGKVIKYTVSEKVPA
+1279 VGKVIKYKVTEKVPA

-1305 VAEVSVSVVKNAT
+1305 VAEVSVTVSKNADHT
-1318 SHALQAVVTY
+1318 LKATVTY

-1335 NNTVTPPTTPDFQP
+1335 NNVVTPPTEPKFQP

-1356 EKYDITGTKL
+1356 KKFDITGNKL
-1366 MDDDDELADEYTD
+1366 MDDDNELTNEYTE
-1379 TNANPYADGTANNE
+1379 TNADPYVDKTNNNE

-1398 TKTVKKGDKIVYQ
+1398 TKTVKKGDEIVYQ
-1411 VWLDTTNL
+1411 VWLDTTKL

-1427 VGISDKYEADKLEIN
+1427 VGITDKYEADKLEIN
-1442 VADIKAYDSVTGV
+1442 VADIKAYDSVTGA
-1455 DVTDKFDITV
+1455 DVTSKFVITV
-1465 NNGVITATSKASFI
+1465 NNGEITATSKDEFI
-1479 KDINNDPV
+1479 KDKVNNPV
-1487 IDTTKFAFGRYYK
+1487 IDTTKFEFGRYYK
-1500 FDIPATVKMT
+1500 FDIPATVKTT
-1510 TPNGVDIE
+1510 TPDGVDIV

-1528 DPTNRNITKPEKPTQ
+1528 DPTKRDITKPEKPTQ
-1543 KRVVNLPVPLEFDF
+1543 KRVVNLPISLPLNF
-1557 TKKLDGRNLVENEFT
+1557 TKRLDGRQLQANEFT
-1572 FVLKKDGVAIQTVK
+1572 FELRKDGVKVAEAQ
-1586 NSAPDATTGIA
+1586 NGAPNANGVA
-1597 KIAFKPLEFTKAD
+1597 KINFKALQFTHAD
-1610 AGNTFTYTVEEV
+1610 LGKTYTYTVNEV
-1622 AGTDA
+1622 AGSDA
-1627 TVSYDNMVATIKVEV
+1627 TVTYDTMVATITVTIQK
-1642 KHDGTTMTTVV
+1642 DGTAKAIVAH
-1653 NMLQDAPDKEFNNT
+1653 LDQDASDKEFNNT

-1682 VSKEKFDITGDK
+1682 VSTEKFDITGDK
-1694 LLDDDSELADKYGDT
+1694 LLDDDSELTDKYVDT
-1709 KANPYVDGTANN
+1709 NANPYADGTANN

-1821 TTKFAFGRYYKVDIS
+1821 TTKFAFGRYYK
-1836 TTVKTDA
+1836 
-1843 PAGKDIENTAGQIV
+1843 
-1857 HYYNPRTNTVEK
+1857 
-1869 PEKPTEKRVNS
+1869 
-1880 VPVPLELK
+1880 
-1888 FTKALDGRALQAGE
+1888 
-1902 FEFIL
+1902 
-1907 EKDGVEVE
+1907 
-1915 RVKNDAAGKINF
+1915 
-1927 KKLEFGKNDLG
+1927 
-1938 KTYNY
+1938 
-1943 TVREVAGTDA
+1943 
-1953 TVTYDTMVATV
+1953 
-1964 SVSISHDGTAKAIVK
+1964 
-1979 NVVDAPDKEFNN
+1979 
-1991 KVKPPEEPKF
+1991 
-2001 NPEKYVVST
+2001 
-2010 EKFDI
+2010 FDI
-2015 TGDKL
+2015 
-2020 LDDDSELT
+2020 
-2028 DKYGDTNANPYA
+2028 
-2040 DGTANNEPENL
+2040 
-2051 NTKTVKPGSKLVYQV
+2051 V
-2066 WLDTTQFSATNTENI
+2066 
-2081 QTVGIT
+2081 
-2087 DNYDEAK
+2087 
-2094 LNVNS
+2094 
-2099 IKVYD
+2099 
-2104 SVTGS
+2104 
-2109 DVTSK
+2109 
-2114 FDIANTGGV
+2114 
-2123 ITATLKAGF
+2123 
-2132 TKSLGDANNTQII
+2132 
-2145 DTTKFAFGRYYKVDI
+2145 
-2160 STTVKTDA
+2160 TTVKTDA

-2537 TVETPDKPTQKRVN
+2537 KVENPDKPTQKRVN

-2858 KPTQTRENN
+2858 KPTQTRESN

-3079 GITDNYDEKKLNVNQ
+3079 GIADNYDEKKLNVNQ

-3222 KLGGRDLKAGEF
+3222 KLEGRDLKAGEF

-3354 TPVVPPVTPPTP
+3354 TPVVPPVTPPT
-3366 PTPVVPPVTPPTPPT
+3366 
-3381 PVVPPVTPPT
+3381 
-3391 PPTPVVPPVTPP
+3391 
-3403 TSPEVSREQGLPKT
+3403 SPEVSREQGLPKT

>member
-35 AQADEVGTPTVSA
+35 VQADEVATPTVSA

-63 VNTTTTAPQP
+63 VNTTTTAPQS
-73 NPAASVTSPSASATS
+73 NPAASVTSPSASATF
-88 TSTVALVST
+88 TSTIPLGSP
-97 ASEVASASTTET
+97 ASEVPSASTTET

-155 PTAVQPTVAQPVAPT
+155 PTAVQPTVAQPTVAQPVAST
-170 TQPTATTQPVSAP
+170 TQPTATTQPVSTP
-183 TATQPVASTQPTSAS
+183 TATQPVTSTQPTSAS

-227 TANPMSAVGTA
+227 TANPLSAAGTA

-251 LDNPESTSYTTG
+251 LDNPESTSHTTG
-263 AATATPIM
+263 AATATPTM

-494 VNKDGIPDVGTQSY
+494 VNKDGTPDVGTQSY

-630 HPEDLGKYPTIDDA
+630 HPEDLGKNPTIDDA

-776 PSYETIYYYV
+776 PSYETVYYYV

-794 LKLKKVLKSLNTTV
+794 LNLKKVLKSLNTTV

-815 AFSFN
+815 DFSFN

-914 YLGEHEYT
+914 YLGEYEYT
-922 VTYTSKKGQDDSGNK
+922 VTYTSKNGQDASGNT
-937 TDPDVSATNPTGTGT
+937 TDPKVSATNPTGTGT

-1002 ANGNIKF
+1002 LNGNIKF

-1264 GVVTFNQLPEVTNAQ
+1264 GVVTFKQLPEVKNAQ

-1305 VAEVSVSVVKNAT
+1305 VAEVSVTVSKNADHT
-1318 SHALQAVVTY
+1318 LKATVTY

-1356 EKYDITGTKL
+1356 EKYDITGNKL
-1366 MDDDDELADEYTD
+1366 MDDDNELTNEYTE
-1379 TNANPYADGTANNE
+1379 TNADPYVDKTNNNE

-1427 VGISDKYEADKLEIN
+1427 VGITDKYEADKLEIN
-1442 VADIKAYDSVTGV
+1442 VADIKAYDSVTGT
-1455 DVTDKFDITV
+1455 DVTSKFVITV
-1465 NNGVITATSKASFI
+1465 NNGEITATSKNEFI
-1479 KDINNDPV
+1479 KDANNNPV
-1487 IDTTKFAFGRYYK
+1487 IDTTKFEFGRYYK
-1500 FDIPATVKMT
+1500 FDIPATVKTT
-1510 TPNGVDIE
+1510 TPDGVDIE

-1528 DPTNRNITKPEKPTQ
+1528 DPTKRDITKPEKPTQ
-1543 KRVVNLPVPLEFDF
+1543 KRVVNLPISLPLNF
-1557 TKKLDGRNLVENEFT
+1557 TKRLDGRQLQANEFT
-1572 FVLKKDGVAIQTVK
+1572 FELRKDGVKVADAQ
-1586 NSAPDATTGIA
+1586 NDAPNANGVA
-1597 KIAFKPLEFTKAD
+1597 KINFKALQFTHAD
-1610 AGNTFTYTVEEV
+1610 LGKTYTYTVNEV
-1622 AGTDA
+1622 AGSDA
-1627 TVSYDNMVATIKVEV
+1627 TVTYDTMVATITVTIQK
-1642 KHDGTTMTTVV
+1642 DGTAKAIVAH
-1653 NMLQDAPDKEFNNT
+1653 LDQDAPDKEFNNT

-1682 VSKEKFDITGDK
+1682 VSTEKFDITGDK
-1694 LLDDDSELADKYGDT
+1694 LVDDDSELADKYGDT
-1709 KANPYVDGTANN
+1709 NANPYADGTANN

-1779 SVTGAD
+1779 SVTG
-1785 VTSKFDIANTG
+1785 
-1796 GVITATLKAG
+1796 
-1806 FTKSLGD
+1806 
-1813 ANNTQIID
+1813 
-1821 TTKFAFGRYYKVDIS
+1821 
-1836 TTVKTDA
+1836 
-1843 PAGKDIENTAGQIV
+1843 
-1857 HYYNPRTNTVEK
+1857 
-1869 PEKPTEKRVNS
+1869 
-1880 VPVPLELK
+1880 
-1888 FTKALDGRALQAGE
+1888 
-1902 FEFIL
+1902 
-1907 EKDGVEVE
+1907 
-1915 RVKNDAAGKINF
+1915 
-1927 KKLEFGKNDLG
+1927 
-1938 KTYNY
+1938 
-1943 TVREVAGTDA
+1943 
-1953 TVTYDTMVATV
+1953 
-1964 SVSISHDGTAKAIVK
+1964 
-1979 NVVDAPDKEFNN
+1979 
-1991 KVKPPEEPKF
+1991 
-2001 NPEKYVVST
+2001 
-2010 EKFDI
+2010 
-2015 TGDKL
+2015 
-2020 LDDDSELT
+2020 
-2028 DKYGDTNANPYA
+2028 
-2040 DGTANNEPENL
+2040 
-2051 NTKTVKPGSKLVYQV
+2051 
-2066 WLDTTQFSATNTENI
+2066 
-2081 QTVGIT
+2081 
-2087 DNYDEAK
+2087 
-2094 LNVNS
+2094 
-2099 IKVYD
+2099 
-2104 SVTGS
+2104 S

-2145 DTTKFAFGRYYKVDI
+2145 DTTKFAFGRYYKFDI
-2160 STTVKTDA
+2160 VTTVKTDA

-2236 VEVERAKNDAPDAT
+2236 VEVERAKNGAPDAT

-2755 LDIDESAIKVYDGET
+2755 LDIEASAIKVYDGET

-2798 ATDATPVID
+2798 ATDVTPVID

-2961 ILKTVVNHASAGGNA
+2961 ILKTVVNHASTGGNA

-3094 PDIKAYDGKTGKDV
+3094 SDIKAYDGKTGKDV

-3222 KLGGRDLKAGEF
+3222 KLEGRDLKAGEF

-3391 PPTPVVPPVTPP
+3391 PPIPVVPPVTPP
-3403 TSPEVSREQGLPKT
+3403 TSPEVSSEQGLPKT

>member
-35 AQADEVGTPTVSA
+35 VQADEVATPTVSA

-63 VNTTTTAPQP
+63 VNTTTTAPQS

-88 TSTVALVST
+88 TSTVALVSP

-109 TSTATAPA
+109 TSTAAAPA

-141 TSSSTGATSTSAVT
+141 PSSSTGTTSTSAVT
-155 PTAVQPTVAQPVAPT
+155 PTAVQPTVEQPVAST
-170 TQPTATTQPVSAP
+170 TQLTATTQPVSTP

-227 TANPMSAVGTA
+227 TANPMSAAGTA
-238 PEVRSRSSRRRRS
+238 TEVRSRSSRRRRS
-251 LDNPESTSYTTG
+251 LDNPESTSHTTG
-263 AATATPIM
+263 AATATPTM

-291 PNDHITAGINYQL
+291 PNNHITAGINYQL

-494 VNKDGIPDVGTQSY
+494 VNKDGTPDVGTQSY

-630 HPEDLGKYPTIDDA
+630 HPEDLGKNPTIDDA

-794 LKLKKVLKSLNTTV
+794 LNLKKVLKSLNTTV

-815 AFSFN
+815 DFSFN

-914 YLGEHEYT
+914 YLGEYEYT
-922 VTYTSKKGQDDSGNK
+922 VTYTSKNGQDASGNT
-937 TDPDVSATNPTGTGT
+937 TDPKVSATNPTGTGT

-961 APVNVEF
+961 APVNIEF

-1221 PAIPIR
+1221 PP
-1227 VDFKKALVGRPLKK
+1227 VPVNVNFTKALAGRTLVAG
-1241 NEFTFEMKDKNGV
+1241 EFTFEMKDENGV

-1264 GVVTFNQLPEVTNAQ
+1264 GVVTFNQLPEVKNAQ
-1279 VGKVIKYTVSEKVPA
+1279 VGKVIKYTVTEKVPA

-1305 VAEVSVSVVKNAT
+1305 VAEVSVTVSKNADHT
-1318 SHALQAVVTY
+1318 LKATVTY

-1356 EKYDITGTKL
+1356 EKFDITGNKL
-1366 MDDDDELADEYTD
+1366 MDDDNELTNEYTE
-1379 TNANPYADGTANNE
+1379 TNADPYVDKTNNNE

-1398 TKTVKKGDKIVYQ
+1398 TKTVKKGDEIVYQ
-1411 VWLDTTNL
+1411 VWLDTTKL

-1427 VGISDKYEADKLEIN
+1427 VGITDKYEADKLEIN
-1442 VADIKAYDSVTGV
+1442 VADIKAYDSVTGA
-1455 DVTDKFDITV
+1455 DVTSKFVITV
-1465 NNGVITATSKASFI
+1465 NNGEITATSKDEFI
-1479 KDINNDPV
+1479 KDKV
-1487 IDTTKFAFGRYYK
+1487 IDTTKFEFGRYYK

-1528 DPTNRNITKPEKPTQ
+1528 DPTKRDITKPEKPTQ
-1543 KRVVNLPVPLEFDF
+1543 KRVVNLPISLPLNF
-1557 TKKLDGRNLVENEFT
+1557 TKRLDGRQLQANEFT
-1572 FVLKKDGVAIQTVK
+1572 FELRKDGVKVADAQ
-1586 NSAPDATTGIA
+1586 NDAPNANGVA
-1597 KIAFKPLEFTKAD
+1597 KINFKALQFTHAD
-1610 AGNTFTYTVEEV
+1610 LGKTYTYTVNEV
-1622 AGTDA
+1622 AGSDA
-1627 TVSYDNMVATIKVEV
+1627 TVTYDTMVATITVTIQK
-1642 KHDGTTMTTVV
+1642 DGTAKAIVAH
-1653 NMLQDAPDKEFNNT
+1653 LDQDAPDKEFNNT

-1694 LLDDDSELADKYGDT
+1694 LVDDDKELADKYADT
-1709 KANPYVDGTANN
+1709 NANPYADDASNN

-1731 KPGSKLVYQVW
+1731 KPGDKLVYQVW

-1750 TNTENIQTV
+1750 TNTENIQTL

-1764 YDEAKLDVNSIKVYD
+1764 YDEDKLDVNSIKVYD
-1779 SVTGAD
+1779 SVTGTD

-1796 GVITATLKAG
+1796 GGITATLKAG

-1821 TTKFAFGRYYKVDIS
+1821 TTKFAFGRYYKVDIV

-1843 PAGKDIENTAGQIV
+1843 PAGKDIENTAGQV
-1857 HYYNPRTNTVEK
+1857 
-1869 PEKPTEKRVNS
+1869 
-1880 VPVPLELK
+1880 
-1888 FTKALDGRALQAGE
+1888 
-1902 FEFIL
+1902 
-1907 EKDGVEVE
+1907 
-1915 RVKNDAAGKINF
+1915 
-1927 KKLEFGKNDLG
+1927 
-1938 KTYNY
+1938 
-1943 TVREVAGTDA
+1943 
-1953 TVTYDTMVATV
+1953 
-1964 SVSISHDGTAKAIVK
+1964 
-1979 NVVDAPDKEFNN
+1979 
-1991 KVKPPEEPKF
+1991 
-2001 NPEKYVVST
+2001 
-2010 EKFDI
+2010 
-2015 TGDKL
+2015 
-2020 LDDDSELT
+2020 
-2028 DKYGDTNANPYA
+2028 
-2040 DGTANNEPENL
+2040 
-2051 NTKTVKPGSKLVYQV
+2051 
-2066 WLDTTQFSATNTENI
+2066 
-2081 QTVGIT
+2081 
-2087 DNYDEAK
+2087 
-2094 LNVNS
+2094 
-2099 IKVYD
+2099 
-2104 SVTGS
+2104 
-2109 DVTSK
+2109 
-2114 FDIANTGGV
+2114 
-2123 ITATLKAGF
+2123 
-2132 TKSLGDANNTQII
+2132 
-2145 DTTKFAFGRYYKVDI
+2145 
-2160 STTVKTDA
+2160 
-2168 PAGKDIENTAGQ
+2168 
-2180 IVHYYN
+2180 VHYYN

-2324 TPPEEPKFNPEK
+2324 TPPEEPEFKPEK
-2336 YVVRDEDFDLTG
+2336 YVVRDEYFDLTG

-2382 RNDKGEL
+2382 PNDKGEL

-2447 KVYDGETGADV
+2447 KVYDGETGTDV
-2458 TSKFDVAVTNGIITA
+2458 TSKFDVAVTNDGIITA

-2537 TVETPDKPTQKRVN
+2537 KVENPDKPTQKRVN

-3222 KLGGRDLKAGEF
+3222 KLEGRDLKAGEF

>member
-35 AQADEVGTPTVSA
+35 AQADEVATPTVTA

-63 VNTTTTAPQP
+63 VNTTTTAPQS

-88 TSTVALVST
+88 TSTVALVSP

-109 TSTATAPA
+109 TSTAIAPA

-155 PTAVQPTVAQPVAPT
+155 PTAVQPTVAQPVAST
-170 TQPTATTQPVSAP
+170 TQPTATTQPVSTP
-183 TATQPVASTQPTSAS
+183 TATQPAASTQPTSAS

-205 TLTTSTPSPTSAA
+205 TLTTSTPSPTSVA

-227 TANPMSAVGTA
+227 TANPMSAAGTA
-238 PEVRSRSSRRRRS
+238 PEVRSRSSRRRR
-251 LDNPESTSYTTG
+251 DAANPVTTNYTTG
-263 AATATPIM
+263 PATATPAM
-271 SDPNGATITNRPLVV
+271 SDPNGATISSRPLVV

-291 PNDHITAGINYQL
+291 SGQHVTTGIDFQL
-304 NPNTSQYTYLVTDL
+304 NPNPSQYTFAVTDL
-318 MGFNKA
+318 NSFNA
-324 YNTKYYYRM
+324 TYNKKYYYRL
-333 SKPYDN
+333 SKPYNASNDI
-339 STNVTI
+339 TI
-345 ELVDGA
+345 ELVDGQ
-351 TNTVKETKQIN
+351 NNNVVETKSIN
-362 GAGTV
+362 GSGTV
-367 NLGQAT
+367 SLGQSI
-373 LAPIS
+373 LAPLTGS
-378 GAKQAYIEFR
+378 SQAYIEFR
-388 FENIVDADKTNRPA
+388 FENIQDADKSSRPA
-402 LRATWKYNGSAT
+402 LRATWKVSGLVQNFA
-414 DFDGQ
+414 GQ
-419 RSAIQ
+419 RSGIQ
-424 IYDVVN
+424 IYDVAN
-430 PANEGTTITDPQYYI
+430 KANEGTSITDPQYYI
-445 PRLTH
+445 PRLTD
-450 KTTYYKVVDKNASTY
+450 KTTYYKAVDRGT
-465 DKNRL
+465 R
-470 VGKFVQDTNGNYIK
+470 QDVSRTEGIATITTAKRSNDVKDSDIVARYADGTVDVRNENGQI
-484 NSSTAGDYKL
+484 
-494 VNKDGIPDVGTQSY
+494 VNKTTYVNVDRNNINPQEYKEDGAETDLGTYTS
-508 RETGNEESLGSFTLT
+508 TG
-523 AMEGQDFHAS
+523 MEGQNLTAS
-533 ALRAFEGY
+533 GLRAFEGY
-541 SLYQTADP
+541 KLYQTADSK
-549 RSLVDVLKKPYQVGQ
+549 SLIDVLKQPFHVGQ
-564 RWFDVANAEGAVK
+564 RWFDVANAQGGVK

-583 KEDGTVRIEM
+583 SEDGTVRIEM
-593 WAIKSDSLNKIAK
+593 WAIKSDSLNKISK
-606 DVNTDGYVK
+606 DLNTDGYFK
-615 VYETVIRPGSNNKID
+615 VYETVIPPGKNNYDVRPQ
-630 HPEDLGKYPTIDDA
+630 DA
-644 GWNRDNNT
+644 GKDIDVSDPGWNQDNNT
-652 PSYPGL
+652 PQIPKPGFEYIDSL
-658 KPEYRDKLVKGQ
+658 KSKLVQGK
-670 PFAIFSDKQ
+670 PFTIFSDKQ
-679 NTNYKGDLEFARGS
+679 VTNYKGDLQFEKTENNVTTLLF
-693 GADFI
+693 
-698 YKRPDGTFYR
+698 KRPNGTFYK
-708 MSWAGTVAQN
+708 MD
-718 NVEVKENPVSATEAA
+718 KEYLQDASGNPTGKVNMKETDVSATDANG
-733 QYSPRY
+733 YKPTYVSK
-739 SSAGEFYVNR
+739 GEFYVNR
-749 GSSDTS
+749 GDKDNAYS
-755 YTINGVPVASG
+755 INGTPVSSGNVFRLQNDLNPVYRTVYYYAKPEPVNVKLQFTKALAGRTLQDGEFDFKIQDTASG
-766 NIFRLENKLT
+766 YNETVSNQNGKVTFSELT
-776 PSYETIYYYV
+776 FTKPGVYTY
-786 KNEPIDIE
+786 
-794 LKLKKVLKSLNTTV
+794 KVN
-808 QPELKKG
+808 
-815 AFSFN
+815 
-820 ITNVAADPANPLEK
+820 
-834 DGPAINATVT
+834 
-844 NKEDGSIPFTQKITQ
+844 
-859 ADGTEKEVSLI
+859 EVS
-870 QLDKVGIYKYRI
+870 G
-882 TEVAGSD
+882 TD
-889 TEVDYDGMSV
+889 TDVDYDGMES
-899 IATVTVTEKKDSSGN
+899 TVTITVTEKNAIGDLDAK
-914 YLGEHEYT
+914 
-922 VTYTSKKGQDDSGNK
+922 VTYTSINGQDASGNT
-937 TDPDVSATNPTGTGT
+937 TDTNVSATNPTVRTGT

-990 EAGAVVGTAKND
+990 EAGTVVGTAKND

-1009 TGIKYKVSDLGTN
+1009 TGIKYKVSDLGTD
-1022 SAGKRNDSK
+1022 SAGKRNNIK

-1163 KEVAGTNTDVDYDA
+1163 KEVAGTNSDVDYDA

-1182 KVTVTKDANT
+1182 KVTVTKDVNT

-1206 EATDAND
+1206 EAIDAND
-1213 RVFNNYVV
+1213 RVFNNFVV
-1221 PAIPIR
+1221 PP
-1227 VDFKKALVGRPLKK
+1227 VPVNVNFTKALAGRTLVAG
-1241 NEFTFEMKDKNGV
+1241 EFTFEMKDENGV

-1264 GVVTFNQLPEVTNAQ
+1264 GVVTFNQLPEVKNAQ
-1279 VGKVIKYTVSEKVPA
+1279 VGKVIKYTVTEKVPA

-1318 SHALQAVVTY
+1318 THALQAVVTY

-1335 NNTVTPPTTPDFQP
+1335 NNTVTPPTTPEFQP
-1349 EKFIVNK
+1349 EKFVVSK
-1356 EKYDITGTKL
+1356 EKYDITGNKL
-1366 MDDDDELADEYTD
+1366 MDDDDELANEYTD

-1442 VADIKAYDSVTGV
+1442 VADIKAYDSVTGA
-1455 DVTDKFDITV
+1455 DVTSKFVITV
-1465 NNGVITATSKASFI
+1465 NNGEITATSKDEFI
-1479 KDINNDPV
+1479 KDKV
-1487 IDTTKFAFGRYYK
+1487 IDTTKFEFGRYYK
-1500 FDIPATVKMT
+1500 FDIPATVKTT
-1510 TPNGVDIE
+1510 TPDGVDIE

-1528 DPTNRNITKPEKPTQ
+1528 DPTKRDITKPEKPTQ
-1543 KRVVNLPVPLEFDF
+1543 KRVVNLPVPLE
-1557 TKKLDGRNLVENEFT
+1557 
-1572 FVLKKDGVAIQTVK
+1572 
-1586 NSAPDATTGIA
+1586 
-1597 KIAFKPLEFTKAD
+1597 
-1610 AGNTFTYTVEEV
+1610 
-1622 AGTDA
+1622 
-1627 TVSYDNMVATIKVEV
+1627 
-1642 KHDGTTMTTVV
+1642 
-1653 NMLQDAPDKEFNNT
+1653 
-1667 VKPPEEPKF
+1667 
-1676 NPEKYV
+1676 
-1682 VSKEKFDITGDK
+1682 
-1694 LLDDDSELADKYGDT
+1694 
-1709 KANPYVDGTANN
+1709 
-1721 EPENLNTKTV
+1721 
-1731 KPGSKLVYQVW
+1731 
-1742 LDTKQFSA
+1742 
-1750 TNTENIQTV
+1750 
-1759 GITDN
+1759 
-1764 YDEAKLDVNSIKVYD
+1764 
-1779 SVTGAD
+1779 
-1785 VTSKFDIANTG
+1785 
-1796 GVITATLKAG
+1796 
-1806 FTKSLGD
+1806 
-1813 ANNTQIID
+1813 
-1821 TTKFAFGRYYKVDIS
+1821 
-1836 TTVKTDA
+1836 
-1843 PAGKDIENTAGQIV
+1843 
-1857 HYYNPRTNTVEK
+1857 
-1869 PEKPTEKRVNS
+1869 
-1880 VPVPLELK
+1880 LK
-1888 FTKALDGRALQAGE
+1888 FTKALAGRQLKANE
-1902 FEFIL
+1902 FEFVL

-1927 KKLEFGKNDLG
+1927 KKLEFGKDDFG
-1938 KTYNY
+1938 KTYSY
-1943 TVREVAGTDA
+1943 TVYEVTGSDA

-1964 SVSISHDGTAKAIVK
+1964 RVSISHDGTAKAIVK

-2066 WLDTTQFSATNTENI
+2066 WLDTKQFSATNTENI

-2104 SVTGS
+2104 SVTGA

-2123 ITATLKAGF
+2123 ITATLKSGF

-2145 DTTKFAFGRYYKVDI
+2145 DTTKFAFGRYYKFDI

-2186 PRTNTVEKPEKP
+2186 PRTNTVEKPNKP

-2537 TVETPDKPTQKRVN
+2537 KVENPDKPTQKRVN

-2858 KPTQTRENN
+2858 KPTQTRDNN

-2880 EGRELTAGEFS
+2880 EGRELTAGEFR

-2961 ILKTVVNHASAGGNA
+2961 ILKTVVNHASTGGNA

-3094 PDIKAYDGKTGKDV
+3094 SDIKAYDGKTGKDV

-3222 KLGGRDLKAGEF
+3222 KLEGRDLKAGEF

-3340 PTPVVPPVTPPTPP
+3340 PTPVVPPVTPPT
-3354 TPVVPPVTPPTP
+3354 
-3366 PTPVVPPVTPPTPPT
+3366 
-3381 PVVPPVTPPT
+3381 
-3391 PPTPVVPPVTPP
+3391 
-3403 TSPEVSREQGLPKT
+3403 SPEVSREQGLPKT

>member
-1 MKDFFNRRQ
+1 
-10 RFSLRKYSFG
+10 
-20 VASVLLGTALFAAHS
+20 
-35 AQADEVGTPTVSA
+35 
-48 GNPGTSVAGESSSSL
+48 
-63 VNTTTTAPQP
+63 
-73 NPAASVTSPSASATS
+73 
-88 TSTVALVST
+88 
-97 ASEVASASTTET
+97 
-109 TSTATAPA
+109 
-117 TTATAAATASST
+117 
-129 PTAAGT
+129 
-135 TSVGSA
+135 
-141 TSSSTGATSTSAVT
+141 
-155 PTAVQPTVAQPVAPT
+155 
-170 TQPTATTQPVSAP
+170 
-183 TATQPVASTQPTSAS
+183 
-198 VAQPATT
+198 
-205 TLTTSTPSPTSAA
+205 
-218 NTAALTTML
+218 ML
-227 TANPMSAVGTA
+227 TANPLSAAGTA
-238 PEVRSRSSRRRRS
+238 PEVRSRSSRRRR
-251 LDNPESTSYTTG
+251 DAANPVTTNYTTG
-263 AATATPIM
+263 PATATPAM
-271 SDPNGATITNRPLVV
+271 SDPNGATISSRPLVV

-291 PNDHITAGINYQL
+291 SGQHVTTGIDFQL
-304 NPNTSQYTYLVTDL
+304 NPNPSQYTFAVTDL
-318 MGFNKA
+318 NSFNA
-324 YNTKYYYRM
+324 TYNKKYYYRL
-333 SKPYDN
+333 SKPYNASNDI
-339 STNVTI
+339 TI
-345 ELVDGA
+345 ELVNGQ
-351 TNTVKETKQIN
+351 NNNVVETKSIN
-362 GAGTV
+362 GSGTV
-367 NLGQAT
+367 SLGQSI
-373 LAPIS
+373 LAPLTGS
-378 GAKQAYIEFR
+378 SQAYIEFR
-388 FENIVDADKTNRPA
+388 FENIQDADKSSRPA
-402 LRATWKYNGSAT
+402 LRATWKVSGLVQNFA
-414 DFDGQ
+414 GQ
-419 RSAIQ
+419 RSDIQ
-424 IYDVVN
+424 IYDVAN
-430 PANEGTTITDPQYYI
+430 KANEGTSITDPQYYI
-445 PRLTH
+445 PRLTD
-450 KTTYYKVVDKNASTY
+450 KTTYYKAVDRGT
-465 DKNRL
+465 R
-470 VGKFVQDTNGNYIK
+470 QDVSRTEGIATITTAKRSNDVK
-484 NSSTAGDYKL
+484 NSDIVARYADGTVDVRNENGQI
-494 VNKDGIPDVGTQSY
+494 VNKTTYVNVDRNNINPQEYKEDGAEINLGTYTS
-508 RETGNEESLGSFTLT
+508 TG
-523 AMEGQDFHAS
+523 MEGQNLTAS
-533 ALRAFEGY
+533 GLRAFEGY
-541 SLYQTADP
+541 KLYQTADS
-549 RSLVDVLKKPYQVGQ
+549 RSLIDVLNQPFHVGQ
-564 RWFDVANAEGAVK
+564 RWFDVANAQGGVK

-583 KEDGTVRIEM
+583 SEDGTVRIEM
-593 WAIKSDSLNKIAK
+593 WAIKSDSLNKISS
-606 DVNTDGYVK
+606 DLNTDGYFK
-615 VYETVIRPGSNNKID
+615 VYETVIPPGKNNYDVRPQ
-630 HPEDLGKYPTIDDA
+630 DA
-644 GWNRDNNT
+644 GKDIDVSDPGWNQDNNT
-652 PSYPGL
+652 PQIPKPGFEYIDSL
-658 KPEYRDKLVKGQ
+658 KSKLVQGK
-670 PFAIFSDKQ
+670 PFTIFSDKQ
-679 NTNYKGDLEFARGS
+679 VTNYKGDLQFEKTENNVTTLLF
-693 GADFI
+693 
-698 YKRPDGTFYR
+698 KRPNGTFYK
-708 MSWAGTVAQN
+708 MD
-718 NVEVKENPVSATEAA
+718 KEYLQDASGNPTGKVTMKETDVSATDANG
-733 QYSPRY
+733 YKPTYVSK
-739 SSAGEFYVNR
+739 GEFYVNR
-749 GSSDTS
+749 GDKDNAYS
-755 YTINGVPVASG
+755 INGTPVSSGNVFRLQNDLNPVYRTVYYYAKPEPVKVKLQFTKALAGRTLQDGEFDFKIQDTASG
-766 NIFRLENKLT
+766 YNETVSNQNGKVTFSELT
-776 PSYETIYYYV
+776 FTKPGVYTYKV
-786 KNEPIDIE
+786 NEVP
-794 LKLKKVLKSLNTTV
+794 
-808 QPELKKG
+808 
-815 AFSFN
+815 
-820 ITNVAADPANPLEK
+820 
-834 DGPAINATVT
+834 
-844 NKEDGSIPFTQKITQ
+844 
-859 ADGTEKEVSLI
+859 GT
-870 QLDKVGIYKYRI
+870 
-882 TEVAGSD
+882 D
-889 TEVDYDGMSV
+889 TDVDYDGMES
-899 IATVTVTEKKDSSGN
+899 TVTITVTEKNAIGDLDAK
-914 YLGEHEYT
+914 
-922 VTYTSKKGQDDSGNK
+922 VTYTSINGQDASGNT
-937 TDPDVSATNPTGTGT
+937 TDTNVSATNPTVRIGT

-1056 KVAVTVTKT
+1056 KVKVTVTKT

-1080 IDANGNPTTGVDKE
+1080 IDANGNPTTGEDKE

-1213 RVFNNYVV
+1213 RVFNNFVV

-1227 VDFKKALVGRPLKK
+1227 VDFKKALVGRSLKA
-1241 NEFTFEMKDKNGV
+1241 NEFTFEMKDSAGT
-1254 VVATGTNDEH
+1254 VVATGTNDAN
-1264 GVVTFNQLPEVTNAQ
+1264 GVVTFNQLPKVKNAQ
-1279 VGKVIKYTVSEKVPA
+1279 VGQTIKYYVSEKVPS
-1294 NKEFGVTYDNM
+1294 NKEFGVTYDSM
-1305 VAEVSVSVVKNAT
+1305 VAEVSVTVSKNADHT
-1318 SHALQAVVTY
+1318 LKATVTY

-1356 EKYDITGTKL
+1356 KEYDITGNKL
-1366 MDDDDELADEYTD
+1366 MDDDDELADEYVD
-1379 TNANPYADGTANNE
+1379 TNANPYVDGTTNNE

-1411 VWLDTTNL
+1411 VWLDTTKL

-1442 VADIKAYDSVTGV
+1442 VADIKAYDSVTGA

-1465 NNGVITATSKASFI
+1465 NNGVITATSKDNFI
-1479 KDINNDPV
+1479 KDKVNNPV
-1487 IDTTKFAFGRYYK
+1487 IDTTKFEFGRYYK
-1500 FDIPATVKMT
+1500 FDIPATVKTMT
-1510 TPNGVDIE
+1510 PDGVDIV
-1518 NTANQIVHQY
+1518 NTANQVVHQY
-1528 DPTNRNITKPEKPTQ
+1528 DPTKKTVTTPPKKDTQ
-1543 KRVVNLPVPLEFDF
+1543 KRVVNLPISLPLNF
-1557 TKKLDGRNLVENEFT
+1557 TKRLDGRQLQANEFT
-1572 FVLKKDGVAIQTVK
+1572 FELRKDGVKVGEAK
-1586 NSAPDATTGIA
+1586 NGAPNANGVA
-1597 KIAFKPLEFTKAD
+1597 KINFEALQFTHAD
-1610 AGNTFTYTVEEV
+1610 LGKTYTYTVNEV
-1622 AGTDA
+1622 AGSDA
-1627 TVSYDNMVATIKVEV
+1627 TVTYDNMVATITVTIQK
-1642 KHDGTTMTTVV
+1642 DGTAKAIVAH
-1653 NMLQDAPDKEFNNT
+1653 LDQDAPDKEFNNK

-1682 VSKEKFDITGDK
+1682 VSKAKFDITGTK
-1694 LLDDDSELADKYGDT
+1694 LVDDDSELTDKYGDT
-1709 KANPYVDGTANN
+1709 NANPYADGTANN

-1731 KPGSKLVYQVW
+1731 KPGSTLVYQVW
-1742 LDTKQFSA
+1742 LDTTQFSA
-1750 TNTENIQTV
+1750 TNTEKVQTLS
-1759 GITDN
+1759 ITDN
-1764 YDEAKLDVNSIKVYD
+1764 YDEDKLDVNSIKVYD

-1821 TTKFAFGRYYKVDIS
+1821 TTKFAFGRYYKVDI
-1836 TTVKTDA
+1836 V
-1843 PAGKDIENTAGQIV
+1843 
-1857 HYYNPRTNTVEK
+1857 
-1869 PEKPTEKRVNS
+1869 
-1880 VPVPLELK
+1880 
-1888 FTKALDGRALQAGE
+1888 
-1902 FEFIL
+1902 
-1907 EKDGVEVE
+1907 
-1915 RVKNDAAGKINF
+1915 
-1927 KKLEFGKNDLG
+1927 
-1938 KTYNY
+1938 
-1943 TVREVAGTDA
+1943 
-1953 TVTYDTMVATV
+1953 
-1964 SVSISHDGTAKAIVK
+1964 
-1979 NVVDAPDKEFNN
+1979 
-1991 KVKPPEEPKF
+1991 
-2001 NPEKYVVST
+2001 
-2010 EKFDI
+2010 
-2015 TGDKL
+2015 
-2020 LDDDSELT
+2020 
-2028 DKYGDTNANPYA
+2028 
-2040 DGTANNEPENL
+2040 
-2051 NTKTVKPGSKLVYQV
+2051 
-2066 WLDTTQFSATNTENI
+2066 
-2081 QTVGIT
+2081 
-2087 DNYDEAK
+2087 
-2094 LNVNS
+2094 
-2099 IKVYD
+2099 
-2104 SVTGS
+2104 
-2109 DVTSK
+2109 
-2114 FDIANTGGV
+2114 
-2123 ITATLKAGF
+2123 
-2132 TKSLGDANNTQII
+2132 
-2145 DTTKFAFGRYYKVDI
+2145 
-2160 STTVKTDA
+2160 TTVKTDA

-2268 GKTYNYTVEEVKGTD
+2268 GKIYNYTVEEVKGTD

-2382 RNDKGEL
+2382 LNDKGEL

-2605 YSKADIGQT
+2605 YSKADIGHT
-2614 FNYIVEEEKGDKPGV
+2614 FNYIVEEVKDDKPGV

-2755 LDIDESAIKVYDGET
+2755 LDIEASAIKVYDGET

-3079 GITDNYDEKKLNVNQ
+3079 GITDNYDEKKLNVKQ
-3094 PDIKAYDGKTGKDV
+3094 SDIKAYDGKTGKDV

-3222 KLGGRDLKAGEF
+3222 KLEGRDLKAGEF

>member
-1 MKDFFNRRQ
+1 
-10 RFSLRKYSFG
+10 
-20 VASVLLGTALFAAHS
+20 
-35 AQADEVGTPTVSA
+35 
-48 GNPGTSVAGESSSSL
+48 
-63 VNTTTTAPQP
+63 
-73 NPAASVTSPSASATS
+73 
-88 TSTVALVST
+88 
-97 ASEVASASTTET
+97 
-109 TSTATAPA
+109 
-117 TTATAAATASST
+117 
-129 PTAAGT
+129 
-135 TSVGSA
+135 
-141 TSSSTGATSTSAVT
+141 
-155 PTAVQPTVAQPVAPT
+155 
-170 TQPTATTQPVSAP
+170 
-183 TATQPVASTQPTSAS
+183 
-198 VAQPATT
+198 
-205 TLTTSTPSPTSAA
+205 
-218 NTAALTTML
+218 ML

-1213 RVFNNYVV
+1213 RVFNNFVV

-1227 VDFKKALVGRPLKK
+1227 VDFKKALVGRSLKA
-1241 NEFTFEMKDKNGV
+1241 NEFTFEMKDSAGT
-1254 VVATGTNDEH
+1254 VVATGTNDAN
-1264 GVVTFNQLPEVTNAQ
+1264 GVVTFNQLPKVKNAQ
-1279 VGKVIKYTVSEKVPA
+1279 VGQTIKYYVSEKVPS
-1294 NKEFGVTYDNM
+1294 NKEFGVTYDSM
-1305 VAEVSVSVVKNAT
+1305 VAEVSVTVSKNADHT
-1318 SHALQAVVTY
+1318 LKATVTY

-1335 NNTVTPPTTPDFQP
+1335 NNTVIPPTTPDFQP

-1356 EKYDITGTKL
+1356 EKYDITGNKL
-1366 MDDDDELADEYTD
+1366 MDDDDELADEYVD
-1379 TNANPYADGTANNE
+1379 TNANPYVDGTTNNE

-1411 VWLDTTNL
+1411 VWLDTTKL

-1455 DVTDKFDITV
+1455 DVTAKFDIKV
-1465 NNGVITATSKASFI
+1465 ENGTITATSKNEFI
-1479 KDINNDPV
+1479 KDANNNPV
-1487 IDTTKFAFGRYYK
+1487 IDTTKFEFGRYYK
-1500 FDIPATVKMT
+1500 FDIPATVKTT
-1510 TPNGVDIE
+1510 TPDGVDIV
-1518 NTANQIVHQY
+1518 NTANQVVHQY
-1528 DPTNRNITKPEKPTQ
+1528 DPTKKTVTTPPKKDTQ
-1543 KRVVNLPVPLEFDF
+1543 KRVVNLPISLPLNF
-1557 TKKLDGRNLVENEFT
+1557 TKRLDGRQLQANEFT
-1572 FVLKKDGVAIQTVK
+1572 FELRKDGVKVADAQ
-1586 NSAPDATTGIA
+1586 NDAPNANGVA
-1597 KIAFKPLEFTKAD
+1597 KINFKALQFTHDDLGK
-1610 AGNTFTYTVEEV
+1610 TYTYTVNEV
-1622 AGTDA
+1622 AGSDA
-1627 TVSYDNMVATIKVEV
+1627 TVTYDTMVATITVTIQK
-1642 KHDGTTMTTVV
+1642 DGTAKAIVAH
-1653 NMLQDAPDKEFNNT
+1653 LDQDAPDKEFNNT

-1682 VSKEKFDITGDK
+1682 VDKEKFDITGDK
-1694 LLDDDSELADKYGDT
+1694 LVDDDKELADKYADT
-1709 KANPYVDGTANN
+1709 NANPYADDASNN

-1731 KPGSKLVYQVW
+1731 KPGDKLVYQVW

-1750 TNTENIQTV
+1750 TNTENIQTL

-1764 YDEAKLDVNSIKVYD
+1764 YDEDKLDVNSIKVYD
-1779 SVTGAD
+1779 SVTGTD

-1821 TTKFAFGRYYKVDIS
+1821 TTKFAFGRYYKVDI
-1836 TTVKTDA
+1836 V
-1843 PAGKDIENTAGQIV
+1843 
-1857 HYYNPRTNTVEK
+1857 
-1869 PEKPTEKRVNS
+1869 
-1880 VPVPLELK
+1880 
-1888 FTKALDGRALQAGE
+1888 
-1902 FEFIL
+1902 
-1907 EKDGVEVE
+1907 
-1915 RVKNDAAGKINF
+1915 
-1927 KKLEFGKNDLG
+1927 
-1938 KTYNY
+1938 
-1943 TVREVAGTDA
+1943 
-1953 TVTYDTMVATV
+1953 
-1964 SVSISHDGTAKAIVK
+1964 
-1979 NVVDAPDKEFNN
+1979 
-1991 KVKPPEEPKF
+1991 
-2001 NPEKYVVST
+2001 
-2010 EKFDI
+2010 
-2015 TGDKL
+2015 
-2020 LDDDSELT
+2020 
-2028 DKYGDTNANPYA
+2028 
-2040 DGTANNEPENL
+2040 
-2051 NTKTVKPGSKLVYQV
+2051 
-2066 WLDTTQFSATNTENI
+2066 
-2081 QTVGIT
+2081 
-2087 DNYDEAK
+2087 
-2094 LNVNS
+2094 
-2099 IKVYD
+2099 
-2104 SVTGS
+2104 
-2109 DVTSK
+2109 
-2114 FDIANTGGV
+2114 
-2123 ITATLKAGF
+2123 
-2132 TKSLGDANNTQII
+2132 
-2145 DTTKFAFGRYYKVDI
+2145 
-2160 STTVKTDA
+2160 TTVKTDA

-2324 TPPEEPKFNPEK
+2324 TPPEEPEFKPEK
-2336 YVVRDEDFDLTG
+2336 YVVRDEYFDLTG

-2382 RNDKGEL
+2382 PNDKGEL

-2447 KVYDGETGADV
+2447 KVYDGETGTDV
-2458 TSKFDVAVTNGIITA
+2458 TSKFDVAVTNDGIITA

-2537 TVETPDKPTQKRVN
+2537 KVETPDKPTQKRVN

-3222 KLGGRDLKAGEF
+3222 KLEGRDLKAGEF

-3340 PTPVVPPVTPPTPP
+3340 PTPVVPPVTPPT
-3354 TPVVPPVTPPTP
+3354 
-3366 PTPVVPPVTPPTPPT
+3366 
-3381 PVVPPVTPPT
+3381 
-3391 PPTPVVPPVTPP
+3391 
-3403 TSPEVSREQGLPKT
+3403 SPEVSREQGLPKT

>member
-63 VNTTTTAPQP
+63 VNTTTTAPQS

-88 TSTVALVST
+88 TSTVALVSP

-109 TSTATAPA
+109 TSIATAPA

-227 TANPMSAVGTA
+227 TANPMSAAGTA
-238 PEVRSRSSRRRRS
+238 PEVRSRSSRRRR
-251 LDNPESTSYTTG
+251 DAANPVTTNYTTG
-263 AATATPIM
+263 PATATPAM
-271 SDPNGATITNRPLVV
+271 SDPNGATISSRPLVV

-291 PNDHITAGINYQL
+291 SGQHVTTGIDFQL
-304 NPNTSQYTYLVTDL
+304 NPNPSQYTFAVTDL
-318 MGFNKA
+318 NSFNA
-324 YNTKYYYRM
+324 TYNKKYYYRL
-333 SKPYDN
+333 SKPYNASNDI
-339 STNVTI
+339 TI
-345 ELVDGA
+345 ELVDGQ
-351 TNTVKETKQIN
+351 NNNVVETKSIN
-362 GAGTV
+362 GSGTV
-367 NLGQAT
+367 SLGQSI
-373 LAPIS
+373 LAPLTGS
-378 GAKQAYIEFR
+378 SQAYIEFR
-388 FENIVDADKTNRPA
+388 FENIQDADKSSRPA
-402 LRATWKYNGSAT
+402 LRATWKVSGLVQNFA
-414 DFDGQ
+414 GQ
-419 RSAIQ
+419 RSGIQ
-424 IYDVVN
+424 IYDVAN
-430 PANEGTTITDPQYYI
+430 KANEGTSITDPQYYI
-445 PRLTH
+445 PRLTD
-450 KTTYYKVVDKNASTY
+450 KTTYYKAVDRGT
-465 DKNRL
+465 R
-470 VGKFVQDTNGNYIK
+470 QDVSRTEGIATITTAKRSNDVK
-484 NSSTAGDYKL
+484 NSDIVARYADGTVDVRNENGQI
-494 VNKDGIPDVGTQSY
+494 VNKTTYVNVDRNNINPQEYKEDGAEINLGTYTS
-508 RETGNEESLGSFTLT
+508 TG
-523 AMEGQDFHAS
+523 MEGQNLTAS
-533 ALRAFEGY
+533 GLRAFEGY
-541 SLYQTADP
+541 KLYQTADS
-549 RSLVDVLKKPYQVGQ
+549 RSLIDVLKQPFHVGQ
-564 RWFDVANAEGAVK
+564 RWFDVANAQGGVK

-583 KEDGTVRIEM
+583 SEDGTVRIEM
-593 WAIKSDSLNKIAK
+593 WAIKSDSLNKISS
-606 DVNTDGYVK
+606 DLNTDGYFK
-615 VYETVIRPGSNNKID
+615 VYETVIPPGKNNYDVRPQ
-630 HPEDLGKYPTIDDA
+630 DA
-644 GWNRDNNT
+644 GKDIDVSDPGWNQDNNT
-652 PSYPGL
+652 PQIPKPGFEYIDSL
-658 KPEYRDKLVKGQ
+658 KSKLVQGK
-670 PFAIFSDKQ
+670 PFTIFSDKQ
-679 NTNYKGDLEFARGS
+679 VTNYKGDLQFEKTENNVTTLLF
-693 GADFI
+693 
-698 YKRPDGTFYR
+698 KRPNGTFYK
-708 MSWAGTVAQN
+708 MD
-718 NVEVKENPVSATEAA
+718 KEYLQDASGNPTGKVNMKETDVSATDANG
-733 QYSPRY
+733 YKPTYVSK
-739 SSAGEFYVNR
+739 GEFYVNR
-749 GSSDTS
+749 GDKDNAYS
-755 YTINGVPVASG
+755 INGTPVSSGNVFRLQNDLNPVYRTVYYYAKPEPVKVKLQFTKALAGRTLQDGEFDFKIQDTASG
-766 NIFRLENKLT
+766 YNETVSNQNGKVTFSELT
-776 PSYETIYYYV
+776 FTKPGVYTYKV
-786 KNEPIDIE
+786 NEVP
-794 LKLKKVLKSLNTTV
+794 
-808 QPELKKG
+808 
-815 AFSFN
+815 
-820 ITNVAADPANPLEK
+820 
-834 DGPAINATVT
+834 
-844 NKEDGSIPFTQKITQ
+844 
-859 ADGTEKEVSLI
+859 GT
-870 QLDKVGIYKYRI
+870 
-882 TEVAGSD
+882 D
-889 TEVDYDGMSV
+889 TDVDYDGMES
-899 IATVTVTEKKDSSGN
+899 TVTITVTEKNAIGDLDAK
-914 YLGEHEYT
+914 
-922 VTYTSKKGQDDSGNK
+922 VTYTSINGQDDSGNT
-937 TDPDVSATNPTGTGT
+937 TDTNVSATNPTVRTGT

-1002 ANGNIKF
+1002 LNGNIKF

-1227 VDFKKALVGRPLKK
+1227 VDFKKALVGRPLKE

-1264 GVVTFNQLPEVTNAQ
+1264 GVVTFNQLPEVKNAQ

-1305 VAEVSVSVVKNAT
+1305 VAEVSVTVSKNADHT
-1318 SHALQAVVTY
+1318 LKATVAY

-1356 EKYDITGTKL
+1356 KKFDITGNKL
-1366 MDDDDELADEYTD
+1366 MDDDNELTNEYTE
-1379 TNANPYADGTANNE
+1379 TNADPYVDKTNNNE

-1398 TKTVKKGDKIVYQ
+1398 TKTVKKGDEIVYQ
-1411 VWLDTTNL
+1411 VWLDTTKL

-1427 VGISDKYEADKLEIN
+1427 VGITDKYEADKLEIN
-1442 VADIKAYDSVTGV
+1442 VADIKAYDSVTGA
-1455 DVTDKFDITV
+1455 DVTSKFVITV
-1465 NNGVITATSKASFI
+1465 NNGEITATSKDEFI
-1479 KDINNDPV
+1479 KDKVNNPV
-1487 IDTTKFAFGRYYK
+1487 IDTTKFEFGRYYK
-1500 FDIPATVKMT
+1500 FDIPATVKTT
-1510 TPNGVDIE
+1510 TPDGVDIE
-1518 NTANQIVHQY
+1518 NTANQVIHQY
-1528 DPTNRNITKPEKPTQ
+1528 DPTKKTVTTPPQKDTQ
-1543 KRVVNLPVPLEFDF
+1543 KRVVNLPISLPLNF
-1557 TKKLDGRNLVENEFT
+1557 TKRLDGRQLQANEFT
-1572 FVLKKDGVAIQTVK
+1572 FELRKDGVKVADAQ
-1586 NSAPDATTGIA
+1586 NDAPNANGVA
-1597 KIAFKPLEFTKAD
+1597 KINFKALQFTHAD
-1610 AGNTFTYTVEEV
+1610 LGKTYTYTVNEV
-1622 AGTDA
+1622 AGSDA
-1627 TVSYDNMVATIKVEV
+1627 TVTYDTMVATITVTIQK
-1642 KHDGTTMTTVV
+1642 DGTAKAIVAH
-1653 NMLQDAPDKEFNNT
+1653 LDQDAPDKEFNNT

-1709 KANPYVDGTANN
+1709 KVNPYADGTANN

-1821 TTKFAFGRYYKVDIS
+1821 TTKFAFGRYYKFDIV

-1869 PEKPTEKRVNS
+1869 PN
-1880 VPVPLELK
+1880 
-1888 FTKALDGRALQAGE
+1888 
-1902 FEFIL
+1902 
-1907 EKDGVEVE
+1907 
-1915 RVKNDAAGKINF
+1915 
-1927 KKLEFGKNDLG
+1927 
-1938 KTYNY
+1938 
-1943 TVREVAGTDA
+1943 
-1953 TVTYDTMVATV
+1953 
-1964 SVSISHDGTAKAIVK
+1964 
-1979 NVVDAPDKEFNN
+1979 
-1991 KVKPPEEPKF
+1991 
-2001 NPEKYVVST
+2001 
-2010 EKFDI
+2010 
-2015 TGDKL
+2015 
-2020 LDDDSELT
+2020 
-2028 DKYGDTNANPYA
+2028 
-2040 DGTANNEPENL
+2040 
-2051 NTKTVKPGSKLVYQV
+2051 
-2066 WLDTTQFSATNTENI
+2066 
-2081 QTVGIT
+2081 
-2087 DNYDEAK
+2087 
-2094 LNVNS
+2094 
-2099 IKVYD
+2099 
-2104 SVTGS
+2104 
-2109 DVTSK
+2109 
-2114 FDIANTGGV
+2114 
-2123 ITATLKAGF
+2123 
-2132 TKSLGDANNTQII
+2132 
-2145 DTTKFAFGRYYKVDI
+2145 
-2160 STTVKTDA
+2160 
-2168 PAGKDIENTAGQ
+2168 
-2180 IVHYYN
+2180 
-2186 PRTNTVEKPEKP
+2186 KP

-2336 YVVRDEDFDLTG
+2336 YVVRDKDFDLTG

-2361 YGDTKINPY
+2361 YSDTKINPY

-2770 DVTDKFDISIKN
+2770 DVTDKFKISIKN

-2798 ATDATPVID
+2798 ATDSTPVID

-2858 KPTQTRENN
+2858 KPTQTRDNN

-3222 KLGGRDLKAGEF
+3222 KLEGRDLKAGEF

-3250 NDADGKI
+3250 NDVDGKI

-3381 PVVPPVTPPT
+3381 PPTPVVPPVTPPT

>member
-35 AQADEVGTPTVSA
+35 VQADEVATPTVSA

-63 VNTTTTAPQP
+63 VNTTTTAPQS
-73 NPAASVTSPSASATS
+73 NPAASVTSPSASATF
-88 TSTVALVST
+88 TSTIPLGSP
-97 ASEVASASTTET
+97 ASEVPSASTTET

-155 PTAVQPTVAQPVAPT
+155 PTVVQPTVAQPVAST
-170 TQPTATTQPVSAP
+170 TQPTATTQPVSTS

-205 TLTTSTPSPTSAA
+205 TLTTSTPSPMSAA

-227 TANPMSAVGTA
+227 TANPMSAAGTA
-238 PEVRSRSSRRRRS
+238 TEVRSRSSRRRRS

-263 AATATPIM
+263 VATATPTM
-271 SDPNGATITNRPLVV
+271 SDPNGAKITNRPLVV

-465 DKNRL
+465 DENRL
-470 VGKFVQDTNGNYIK
+470 VGKFVQDANGDYIK

-630 HPEDLGKYPTIDDA
+630 HPEDLGKNPTIDDA
-644 GWNRDNNT
+644 GWNRDNNK
-652 PSYPGL
+652 PSYEGL
-658 KPEYRDKLVKGQ
+658 KPEYRDKLVMGQ

-708 MSWAGTVAQN
+708 MSWAGNVAQN

-766 NIFRLENKLT
+766 NIFRLENKLS
-776 PSYETIYYYV
+776 PSYETVYYYV

-922 VTYTSKKGQDDSGNK
+922 VTYTSKKGQDDSGES
-937 TDPDVSATNPTGTGT
+937 TDTNVSATNPTGTGT

-1163 KEVAGTNTDVDYDA
+1163 KEVPGTNTDVDYDA

-1213 RVFNNYVV
+1213 RVFNNFVV

-1227 VDFKKALVGRPLKK
+1227 VDFKKALVGRSLKA
-1241 NEFTFEMKDKNGV
+1241 NEFTFEMKDSAGT

-1264 GVVTFNQLPEVTNAQ
+1264 GVVTFNQLPEVKNAQ
-1279 VGKVIKYTVSEKVPA
+1279 VGKVIKYKVTEKVPA

-1305 VAEVSVSVVKNAT
+1305 VAEVSVTVSKNADHT
-1318 SHALQAVVTY
+1318 LKATVTY

-1335 NNTVTPPTTPDFQP
+1335 NNVVTPPTEPKFQP

-1356 EKYDITGTKL
+1356 KKFDITGNKL
-1366 MDDDDELADEYTD
+1366 MDDDNELTNEYTE
-1379 TNANPYADGTANNE
+1379 TNADPYVDKTNNNE

-1398 TKTVKKGDKIVYQ
+1398 TKTVKKGDEIVYQ
-1411 VWLDTTNL
+1411 VWLDTTKL

-1427 VGISDKYEADKLEIN
+1427 VGITDNYEADKLEIN
-1442 VADIKAYDSVTGV
+1442 VANIKAYDSVTGA

-1465 NNGVITATSKASFI
+1465 NNGVITATSKDKFI
-1479 KDINNDPV
+1479 KDKV
-1487 IDTTKFAFGRYYK
+1487 IDTTKFEFGRYYK
-1500 FDIPATVKMT
+1500 FDIPATVKTT
-1510 TPNGVDIE
+1510 TPDGVDIE

-1528 DPTNRNITKPEKPTQ
+1528 DPTKRDITKPEKPTQ
-1543 KRVVNLPVPLEFDF
+1543 KRVVNLPVPLELKF
-1557 TKKLDGRNLVENEFT
+1557 TKALAGRQLKANEFE
-1572 FVLKKDGVAIQTVK
+1572 FVLEKDGVEVERVK
-1586 NSAPDATTGIA
+1586 NDAAG
-1597 KIAFKPLEFTKAD
+1597 KINFKKLEF
-1610 AGNTFTYTVEEV
+1610 GNDDLGKTYNYTVHEV
-1622 AGTDA
+1622 TGSDA
-1627 TVSYDNMVATIKVEV
+1627 TVTYDTMVATVRVSIF
-1642 KHDGTTMTTVV
+1642 HDGTAKAIVKNVV
-1653 NMLQDAPDKEFNNT
+1653 DAPDKEFNNK

-1682 VSKEKFDITGDK
+1682 VSTEKFDITGDK
-1694 LLDDDSELADKYGDT
+1694 LLDDDSELTDKYGDT
-1709 KANPYVDGTANN
+1709 NANPYVDGTANN

-1821 TTKFAFGRYYKVDIS
+1821 TTKFEFGRYYK
-1836 TTVKTDA
+1836 
-1843 PAGKDIENTAGQIV
+1843 
-1857 HYYNPRTNTVEK
+1857 
-1869 PEKPTEKRVNS
+1869 
-1880 VPVPLELK
+1880 
-1888 FTKALDGRALQAGE
+1888 
-1902 FEFIL
+1902 
-1907 EKDGVEVE
+1907 
-1915 RVKNDAAGKINF
+1915 
-1927 KKLEFGKNDLG
+1927 
-1938 KTYNY
+1938 
-1943 TVREVAGTDA
+1943 
-1953 TVTYDTMVATV
+1953 
-1964 SVSISHDGTAKAIVK
+1964 
-1979 NVVDAPDKEFNN
+1979 
-1991 KVKPPEEPKF
+1991 
-2001 NPEKYVVST
+2001 
-2010 EKFDI
+2010 FDI
-2015 TGDKL
+2015 
-2020 LDDDSELT
+2020 
-2028 DKYGDTNANPYA
+2028 
-2040 DGTANNEPENL
+2040 
-2051 NTKTVKPGSKLVYQV
+2051 V
-2066 WLDTTQFSATNTENI
+2066 
-2081 QTVGIT
+2081 
-2087 DNYDEAK
+2087 
-2094 LNVNS
+2094 
-2099 IKVYD
+2099 
-2104 SVTGS
+2104 
-2109 DVTSK
+2109 
-2114 FDIANTGGV
+2114 
-2123 ITATLKAGF
+2123 
-2132 TKSLGDANNTQII
+2132 
-2145 DTTKFAFGRYYKVDI
+2145 
-2160 STTVKTDA
+2160 TTVKTDA

-2236 VEVERAKNDAPDAT
+2236 VEVERAKNGAPDAT

-2382 RNDKGEL
+2382 LNDKGEL

-2447 KVYDGETGADV
+2447 KVYDGETDV

-2537 TVETPDKPTQKRVN
+2537 KVENPDKPTQKRVN
-2551 NIPTAIQLI
+2551 NIPTAIQLV

-2605 YSKADIGQT
+2605 YSKADIGHT

-2770 DVTDKFDISIKN
+2770 DVTDKFKISIKN

-3026 ADTNANPYVDKTDNN
+3026 ADTNANPYVDKADNN

-3118 GVITANLKD
+3118 GVITATLKD

-3222 KLGGRDLKAGEF
+3222 KLEGRDLKAGEF

>member
-35 AQADEVGTPTVSA
+35 AQADEVATPTVSA

-88 TSTVALVST
+88 TSTVALVSP
-97 ASEVASASTTET
+97 ASEVANASTTET

-155 PTAVQPTVAQPVAPT
+155 PTVVQPTVAQPVAST

-227 TANPMSAVGTA
+227 TANPMSAAGTA
-238 PEVRSRSSRRRRS
+238 TEVRSRSSRRRRS
-251 LDNPESTSYTTG
+251 LDNPESTSHTTG
-263 AATATPIM
+263 AATATPTM

-465 DKNRL
+465 DMNRL

-494 VNKDGIPDVGTQSY
+494 VNKDGTPDVGTQSY

-630 HPEDLGKYPTIDDA
+630 HPEDFGKNPTIDDA
-644 GWNRDNNT
+644 GWNRDNNK
-652 PSYPGL
+652 PSYEGL
-658 KPEYRDKLVKGQ
+658 KPEYRDKLVMGQ

-708 MSWAGTVAQN
+708 MSWAGNVAQN

-749 GSSDTS
+749 GSSNTS

-766 NIFRLENKLT
+766 NIFRLENKLS
-776 PSYETIYYYV
+776 PSYETVYYYV

-815 AFSFN
+815 DFSFN

-844 NKEDGSIPFTQKITQ
+844 NKEDGSIPFTQKIRQ

-899 IATVTVTEKKDSSGN
+899 TATVTVTEKKDSSGN
-914 YLGEHEYT
+914 YLGEYEYT
-922 VTYTSKKGQDDSGNK
+922 VTYTSKNGQDDSGN
-937 TDPDVSATNPTGTGT
+937 TDVSATNPTGTGT

-990 EAGAVVGTAKND
+990 EAGTVVGTAKND

-1213 RVFNNYVV
+1213 RVFNNFVV
-1221 PAIPIR
+1221 PP
-1227 VDFKKALVGRPLKK
+1227 VPVNVNFTKALAGRTLVAG
-1241 NEFTFEMKDKNGV
+1241 EFTFEMKDENGV

-1305 VAEVSVSVVKNAT
+1305 VAEVSVTVSKNADHT
-1318 SHALQAVVTY
+1318 LKATVTY

-1356 EKYDITGTKL
+1356 EKFDITGNKL
-1366 MDDDDELADEYTD
+1366 MDDDNELTNEYTE
-1379 TNANPYADGTANNE
+1379 TNADPYVDKTNNNE

-1398 TKTVKKGDKIVYQ
+1398 TKTVKKGDEIVYQ
-1411 VWLDTTNL
+1411 VWLDTTKL

-1427 VGISDKYEADKLEIN
+1427 VGITDKYEADKLKIN
-1442 VADIKAYDSVTGV
+1442 AADIKAYDSVTGT
-1455 DVTDKFDITV
+1455 DVTSKFVITV
-1465 NNGVITATSKASFI
+1465 NNGEITATSKDEFI
-1479 KDINNDPV
+1479 KDKV
-1487 IDTTKFAFGRYYK
+1487 IDTTKFEFGRYYK

-1510 TPNGVDIE
+1510 TPNGVDIV

-1528 DPTNRNITKPEKPTQ
+1528 DPTKKDVTKPKKDTQ
-1543 KRVVNLPVPLEFDF
+1543 KRVVNLPISLPLNF
-1557 TKKLDGRNLVENEFT
+1557 TKRLDGRQLQANEFT
-1572 FVLKKDGVAIQTVK
+1572 FELRKDGVKVAEAQ
-1586 NSAPDATTGIA
+1586 NGAPNANGVA
-1597 KIAFKPLEFTKAD
+1597 KINFKALQFTHAD
-1610 AGNTFTYTVEEV
+1610 LGKTYTYTVNEV
-1622 AGTDA
+1622 AGSDA
-1627 TVSYDNMVATIKVEV
+1627 TVTYDTMVATITVTIQK
-1642 KHDGTTMTTVV
+1642 DGTAKAIVAH
-1653 NMLQDAPDKEFNNT
+1653 LDQDAPDKEFNNT

-1694 LLDDDSELADKYGDT
+1694 LLDDDSELTDKYGDT
-1709 KANPYVDGTANN
+1709 NANPYVDGTANN

-1779 SVTGAD
+1779 SVTG
-1785 VTSKFDIANTG
+1785 
-1796 GVITATLKAG
+1796 
-1806 FTKSLGD
+1806 
-1813 ANNTQIID
+1813 
-1821 TTKFAFGRYYKVDIS
+1821 
-1836 TTVKTDA
+1836 
-1843 PAGKDIENTAGQIV
+1843 
-1857 HYYNPRTNTVEK
+1857 
-1869 PEKPTEKRVNS
+1869 
-1880 VPVPLELK
+1880 
-1888 FTKALDGRALQAGE
+1888 
-1902 FEFIL
+1902 
-1907 EKDGVEVE
+1907 
-1915 RVKNDAAGKINF
+1915 
-1927 KKLEFGKNDLG
+1927 
-1938 KTYNY
+1938 
-1943 TVREVAGTDA
+1943 
-1953 TVTYDTMVATV
+1953 
-1964 SVSISHDGTAKAIVK
+1964 
-1979 NVVDAPDKEFNN
+1979 
-1991 KVKPPEEPKF
+1991 
-2001 NPEKYVVST
+2001 
-2010 EKFDI
+2010 
-2015 TGDKL
+2015 
-2020 LDDDSELT
+2020 
-2028 DKYGDTNANPYA
+2028 
-2040 DGTANNEPENL
+2040 
-2051 NTKTVKPGSKLVYQV
+2051 
-2066 WLDTTQFSATNTENI
+2066 
-2081 QTVGIT
+2081 
-2087 DNYDEAK
+2087 
-2094 LNVNS
+2094 
-2099 IKVYD
+2099 
-2104 SVTGS
+2104 S

-2145 DTTKFAFGRYYKVDI
+2145 DTTKFAFGRYYKFDI
-2160 STTVKTDA
+2160 VTTVKTDA

-2236 VEVERAKNDAPDAT
+2236 VEVERAKNGAPDAT

-2537 TVETPDKPTQKRVN
+2537 KVETPDKPTQKRVN

-2605 YSKADIGQT
+2605 YSKADIGHT
-2614 FNYIVEEEKGDKPGV
+2614 FNYIVEEEKGDKPGI

-3079 GITDNYDEKKLNVNQ
+3079 GITDNYDEKKLNVKQ
-3094 PDIKAYDGKTGKDV
+3094 SDIKAYDGKTGKDV

-3222 KLGGRDLKAGEF
+3222 KLEGRDLKAGEF

>member
-1 MKDFFNRRQ
+1 
-10 RFSLRKYSFG
+10 
-20 VASVLLGTALFAAHS
+20 
-35 AQADEVGTPTVSA
+35 
-48 GNPGTSVAGESSSSL
+48 
-63 VNTTTTAPQP
+63 
-73 NPAASVTSPSASATS
+73 
-88 TSTVALVST
+88 
-97 ASEVASASTTET
+97 
-109 TSTATAPA
+109 
-117 TTATAAATASST
+117 
-129 PTAAGT
+129 
-135 TSVGSA
+135 
-141 TSSSTGATSTSAVT
+141 
-155 PTAVQPTVAQPVAPT
+155 
-170 TQPTATTQPVSAP
+170 
-183 TATQPVASTQPTSAS
+183 
-198 VAQPATT
+198 
-205 TLTTSTPSPTSAA
+205 
-218 NTAALTTML
+218 
-227 TANPMSAVGTA
+227 
-238 PEVRSRSSRRRRS
+238 
-251 LDNPESTSYTTG
+251 
-263 AATATPIM
+263 
-271 SDPNGATITNRPLVV
+271 
-286 PTPKD
+286 
-291 PNDHITAGINYQL
+291 
-304 NPNTSQYTYLVTDL
+304 
-318 MGFNKA
+318 
-324 YNTKYYYRM
+324 
-333 SKPYDN
+333 
-339 STNVTI
+339 
-345 ELVDGA
+345 
-351 TNTVKETKQIN
+351 
-362 GAGTV
+362 
-367 NLGQAT
+367 
-373 LAPIS
+373 
-378 GAKQAYIEFR
+378 
-388 FENIVDADKTNRPA
+388 
-402 LRATWKYNGSAT
+402 
-414 DFDGQ
+414 
-419 RSAIQ
+419 
-424 IYDVVN
+424 
-430 PANEGTTITDPQYYI
+430 
-445 PRLTH
+445 
-450 KTTYYKVVDKNASTY
+450 
-465 DKNRL
+465 
-470 VGKFVQDTNGNYIK
+470 
-484 NSSTAGDYKL
+484 
-494 VNKDGIPDVGTQSY
+494 
-508 RETGNEESLGSFTLT
+508 
-523 AMEGQDFHAS
+523 
-533 ALRAFEGY
+533 
-541 SLYQTADP
+541 
-549 RSLVDVLKKPYQVGQ
+549 
-564 RWFDVANAEGAVK
+564 
-577 RIKEVV
+577 
-583 KEDGTVRIEM
+583 
-593 WAIKSDSLNKIAK
+593 
-606 DVNTDGYVK
+606 
-615 VYETVIRPGSNNKID
+615 
-630 HPEDLGKYPTIDDA
+630 
-644 GWNRDNNT
+644 
-652 PSYPGL
+652 
-658 KPEYRDKLVKGQ
+658 
-670 PFAIFSDKQ
+670 
-679 NTNYKGDLEFARGS
+679 
-693 GADFI
+693 
-698 YKRPDGTFYR
+698 
-708 MSWAGTVAQN
+708 
-718 NVEVKENPVSATEAA
+718 
-733 QYSPRY
+733 
-739 SSAGEFYVNR
+739 
-749 GSSDTS
+749 
-755 YTINGVPVASG
+755 
-766 NIFRLENKLT
+766 
-776 PSYETIYYYV
+776 
-786 KNEPIDIE
+786 
-794 LKLKKVLKSLNTTV
+794 
-808 QPELKKG
+808 
-815 AFSFN
+815 
-820 ITNVAADPANPLEK
+820 
-834 DGPAINATVT
+834 
-844 NKEDGSIPFTQKITQ
+844 
-859 ADGTEKEVSLI
+859 
-870 QLDKVGIYKYRI
+870 
-882 TEVAGSD
+882 
-889 TEVDYDGMSV
+889 
-899 IATVTVTEKKDSSGN
+899 
-914 YLGEHEYT
+914 
-922 VTYTSKKGQDDSGNK
+922 
-937 TDPDVSATNPTGTGT
+937 
-952 DTEFNNFVV
+952 
-961 APVNVEF
+961 
-968 DFTKKLSGRNLKANE
+968 
-983 FTFNLLN
+983 
-990 EAGAVVGTAKND
+990 
-1002 ANGNIKF
+1002 
-1009 TGIKYKVSDLGTN
+1009 
-1022 SAGKRNDSK
+1022 
-1031 TFNYTVKEVVPT
+1031 
-1043 TAEAGMSYDQMEA
+1043 
-1056 KVAVTVTKT
+1056 
-1065 GHTLTTATTYSSVNG
+1065 
-1080 IDANGNPTTGVDKE
+1080 
-1094 FNNTFTPNPVKVN
+1094 
-1107 LEFDKSLSNGTL
+1107 
-1119 NAGDFSFKLTG
+1119 
-1130 DGNVN
+1130 
-1135 ETVTN
+1135 
-1140 KANGK
+1140 
-1145 INFSTLSF
+1145 
-1153 DKAGVYNYTV
+1153 
-1163 KEVAGTNTDVDYDA
+1163 
-1177 MTINV
+1177 
-1182 KVTVTKDANT
+1182 
-1192 GLLSASTVMTSSGG
+1192 
-1206 EATDAND
+1206 
-1213 RVFNNYVV
+1213 
-1221 PAIPIR
+1221 
-1227 VDFKKALVGRPLKK
+1227 
-1241 NEFTFEMKDKNGV
+1241 
-1254 VVATGTNDEH
+1254 
-1264 GVVTFNQLPEVTNAQ
+1264 
-1279 VGKVIKYTVSEKVPA
+1279 
-1294 NKEFGVTYDNM
+1294 
-1305 VAEVSVSVVKNAT
+1305 
-1318 SHALQAVVTY
+1318 
-1328 PGGDTEF
+1328 
-1335 NNTVTPPTTPDFQP
+1335 
-1349 EKFIVNK
+1349 
-1356 EKYDITGTKL
+1356 
-1366 MDDDDELADEYTD
+1366 
-1379 TNANPYADGTANNE
+1379 
-1393 PENLN
+1393 
-1398 TKTVKKGDKIVYQ
+1398 
-1411 VWLDTTNL
+1411 
-1419 KASDNIQA
+1419 
-1427 VGISDKYEADKLEIN
+1427 
-1442 VADIKAYDSVTGV
+1442 
-1455 DVTDKFDITV
+1455 
-1465 NNGVITATSKASFI
+1465 
-1479 KDINNDPV
+1479 
-1487 IDTTKFAFGRYYK
+1487 
-1500 FDIPATVKMT
+1500 
-1510 TPNGVDIE
+1510 
-1518 NTANQIVHQY
+1518 
-1528 DPTNRNITKPEKPTQ
+1528 
-1543 KRVVNLPVPLEFDF
+1543 
-1557 TKKLDGRNLVENEFT
+1557 
-1572 FVLKKDGVAIQTVK
+1572 
-1586 NSAPDATTGIA
+1586 
-1597 KIAFKPLEFTKAD
+1597 
-1610 AGNTFTYTVEEV
+1610 
-1622 AGTDA
+1622 
-1627 TVSYDNMVATIKVEV
+1627 
-1642 KHDGTTMTTVV
+1642 
-1653 NMLQDAPDKEFNNT
+1653 MLQDAPDKEFNNT

-1742 LDTKQFSA
+1742 LDTTQFSA

-1764 YDEAKLDVNSIKVYD
+1764 YDEDKLDVNSIKVYD

-1785 VTSKFDIANTG
+1785 VTSKFDITNTG

-1821 TTKFAFGRYYKVDIS
+1821 TTKFEFGRYYKVDIV
-1836 TTVKTDA
+1836 TTVKTTVE
-1843 PAGKDIENTAGQIV
+1843 PGKDIENTAGQIV

-1869 PEKPTEKRVNS
+1869 PDKPTQKRVNS

-1888 FTKALDGRALQAGE
+1888 FTKALAGRQLKANE
-1902 FEFIL
+1902 FEFVL

-1927 KKLEFGKNDLG
+1927 KKLEFGNDDLG

-1943 TVREVAGTDA
+1943 TVHEVTGSDA

-1964 SVSISHDGTAKAIVK
+1964 RVSISHDGTAKAIVK

-2020 LDDDSELT
+2020 VDDDSELT

-2087 DNYDEAK
+2087 DNYDEDK
-2094 LNVNS
+2094 LDVNS

-2104 SVTGS
+2104 SVTGA

-2114 FDIANTGGV
+2114 FDITNTGGV

-2145 DTTKFAFGRYYKVDI
+2145 DTTKFAFGRYYKFDI
-2160 STTVKTDA
+2160 VTTVKTDA

-2186 PRTNTVEKPEKP
+2186 PRTNTVEKPNKP

-2770 DVTDKFDISIKN
+2770 DVTDKFKISIKN

-3079 GITDNYDEKKLNVNQ
+3079 GIADNYDEKKLNVNQ

-3118 GVITANLKD
+3118 GVITATLKD

-3222 KLGGRDLKAGEF
+3222 KLEGRDLKAGEF

>member
-35 AQADEVGTPTVSA
+35 AQADEVATPTVSA

-88 TSTVALVST
+88 TSTVALVSP
-97 ASEVASASTTET
+97 ASEVANASTTET

-155 PTAVQPTVAQPVAPT
+155 PTVVQPTVAQPVAST
-170 TQPTATTQPVSAP
+170 TQPTATT
-183 TATQPVASTQPTSAS
+183 
-198 VAQPATT
+198 QPATT

-227 TANPMSAVGTA
+227 TANPMSAAGTA
-238 PEVRSRSSRRRRS
+238 TEVRSRSSRRRRS
-251 LDNPESTSYTTG
+251 LDNPESTSHTTG
-263 AATATPIM
+263 AATATPTM

-465 DKNRL
+465 DMNRL

-494 VNKDGIPDVGTQSY
+494 VNKDGTPDVGTQSY

-630 HPEDLGKYPTIDDA
+630 HPEDFGKNPTIDDA
-644 GWNRDNNT
+644 GWNRDNNK
-652 PSYPGL
+652 PSYEGL
-658 KPEYRDKLVKGQ
+658 KPEYRDKLVMGQ

-708 MSWAGTVAQN
+708 MSWAGNVAQN

-749 GSSDTS
+749 GSSNTS

-766 NIFRLENKLT
+766 NIFRLENKLS
-776 PSYETIYYYV
+776 PSYETVYYYV

-815 AFSFN
+815 DFSFN

-844 NKEDGSIPFTQKITQ
+844 NKEDGSIPFTQKIRQ

-899 IATVTVTEKKDSSGN
+899 TATVTVTEKKDSSGN
-914 YLGEHEYT
+914 YLGEYEYT
-922 VTYTSKKGQDDSGNK
+922 VTYTSKNGQDDSGN
-937 TDPDVSATNPTGTGT
+937 TDVSATNPTGTGT

-1163 KEVAGTNTDVDYDA
+1163 KEVPGTNTDVDYDA

-1213 RVFNNYVV
+1213 RVFNNFVV
-1221 PAIPIR
+1221 PP
-1227 VDFKKALVGRPLKK
+1227 VPVNVNFTKALAGRTLVAG
-1241 NEFTFEMKDKNGV
+1241 EFTFEMKDENGV

-1264 GVVTFNQLPEVTNAQ
+1264 GVVTFNQLPEVKNAQ
-1279 VGKVIKYTVSEKVPA
+1279 VGKVIKYKVTEKVPA

-1305 VAEVSVSVVKNAT
+1305 VAEVSVTVSKNADHT
-1318 SHALQAVVTY
+1318 LKATVTY

-1356 EKYDITGTKL
+1356 KKFDITGNKL
-1366 MDDDDELADEYTD
+1366 MDDDNELTNEYTE
-1379 TNANPYADGTANNE
+1379 TNADPYVDKTNNNE

-1398 TKTVKKGDKIVYQ
+1398 TKTVKKGDEIVYQ
-1411 VWLDTTNL
+1411 VWLDTTKL

-1427 VGISDKYEADKLEIN
+1427 VGITDKYEADKLEIN
-1442 VADIKAYDSVTGV
+1442 VADIKAYDSVTGA
-1455 DVTDKFDITV
+1455 DVTSKFVITV
-1465 NNGVITATSKASFI
+1465 NNGEITATSKDEFI
-1479 KDINNDPV
+1479 KDKV
-1487 IDTTKFAFGRYYK
+1487 IDTTKFEFGRYYK

-1528 DPTNRNITKPEKPTQ
+1528 DPTKRDITKPEKPTQ
-1543 KRVVNLPVPLEFDF
+1543 KRVVNLPISLPLNF
-1557 TKKLDGRNLVENEFT
+1557 TKRLDGRQLQANEFT
-1572 FVLKKDGVAIQTVK
+1572 FELRKDGVKVADAQ
-1586 NSAPDATTGIA
+1586 NDAPNANGVA
-1597 KIAFKPLEFTKAD
+1597 KINFKALQFTHAD
-1610 AGNTFTYTVEEV
+1610 LGKTYTYTVNEV
-1622 AGTDA
+1622 AGSDA
-1627 TVSYDNMVATIKVEV
+1627 TVTYDTMVATITVTIQK
-1642 KHDGTTMTTVV
+1642 DGTAKAIVAH
-1653 NMLQDAPDKEFNNT
+1653 LDQDAPDKEFNNT

-1694 LLDDDSELADKYGDT
+1694 LLDDDSELTDKYGDT
-1709 KANPYVDGTANN
+1709 NANPYVDGTANN

-1779 SVTGAD
+1779 SVTG
-1785 VTSKFDIANTG
+1785 
-1796 GVITATLKAG
+1796 
-1806 FTKSLGD
+1806 
-1813 ANNTQIID
+1813 
-1821 TTKFAFGRYYKVDIS
+1821 
-1836 TTVKTDA
+1836 
-1843 PAGKDIENTAGQIV
+1843 
-1857 HYYNPRTNTVEK
+1857 
-1869 PEKPTEKRVNS
+1869 
-1880 VPVPLELK
+1880 
-1888 FTKALDGRALQAGE
+1888 
-1902 FEFIL
+1902 
-1907 EKDGVEVE
+1907 
-1915 RVKNDAAGKINF
+1915 
-1927 KKLEFGKNDLG
+1927 
-1938 KTYNY
+1938 
-1943 TVREVAGTDA
+1943 
-1953 TVTYDTMVATV
+1953 
-1964 SVSISHDGTAKAIVK
+1964 
-1979 NVVDAPDKEFNN
+1979 
-1991 KVKPPEEPKF
+1991 
-2001 NPEKYVVST
+2001 
-2010 EKFDI
+2010 
-2015 TGDKL
+2015 
-2020 LDDDSELT
+2020 
-2028 DKYGDTNANPYA
+2028 
-2040 DGTANNEPENL
+2040 
-2051 NTKTVKPGSKLVYQV
+2051 
-2066 WLDTTQFSATNTENI
+2066 
-2081 QTVGIT
+2081 
-2087 DNYDEAK
+2087 
-2094 LNVNS
+2094 
-2099 IKVYD
+2099 
-2104 SVTGS
+2104 S

-2145 DTTKFAFGRYYKVDI
+2145 DTTKFAFGRYYKFDI
-2160 STTVKTDA
+2160 VTTVKTDA

-2324 TPPEEPKFNPEK
+2324 TPPEEPEFKPEK
-2336 YVVRDEDFDLTG
+2336 YVVRDEYFDLTG

-2407 YYQVWLDT
+2407 YYQVWIDT

-2424 NIQTVGITDNY
+2424 NIQSVGITDNY

-2447 KVYDGETGADV
+2447 KVYDGETGTDV
-2458 TSKFDVAVTNGIITA
+2458 TSKFDVAVTNDGIITA

-2537 TVETPDKPTQKRVN
+2537 KVENPDKPTQKRVN

-2570 QADEFSFVL
+2570 QADEFNFVL

-2614 FNYIVEEEKGDKPGV
+2614 FNYIVEEVKGDKPGV

-2770 DVTDKFDISIKN
+2770 DVTDKFKISIKN

-2961 ILKTVVNHASAGGNA
+2961 ILKTVVNHASTGGNA

-3094 PDIKAYDGKTGKDV
+3094 SDIKAYDGKTGKDV

-3222 KLGGRDLKAGEF
+3222 KLEGRDLKAGEF

-3366 PTPVVPPVTPPTPPT
+3366 PTPVVPPVTPPT
-3381 PVVPPVTPPT
+3381 
-3391 PPTPVVPPVTPP
+3391 
-3403 TSPEVSREQGLPKT
+3403 SPEVSREQGLPKT